1 MGNKSIQKFFADQ
14 NSVID
19 LSSLGNAKG
28 AKVSLS
34 GPDMNITTPRGSV
47 IIVNGALY
55 SSIKGNNL
63 AVKFKDKTI
72 TGAKILGSVD
82 LKDIQLERIDSSL
95 VDSAQVEKKGNGK
108 RRNKKEEEELKKQLD
123 DAENAKKEADKAKEE
138 AEKAKEAAEKAL
150 NEAFEV
156 QNSSK
161 QIEEM
166 LQNFLADNVA
176 KDNLAQQSDAS
187 QQNTQAKATQAS
199 KQNDAEK
206 VLPQPIN
213 KNTSTG
219 KSNSS
224 KNEENKLD
232 AESVKEPLKVTLA
245 LAAESNSGSKDDSI
259 TNFTKPQ
266 FVGSTAPNATVI
278 IKINGIAVGQAVAD
292 SLGNFTFTAP
302 ETLTDGTYNLEA
314 EAKTADGS
322 GSAKLVIT
330 IDSVTDKP
338 TFELSPESSVS
349 GHKGLTPTLT
359 PSIVGTAE
367 ENAKVDIYVD
377 NKLVAS
383 VDVDKDGNW
392 SYEFKDNELSEGEN
406 SIKVVAVDK
415 AGNKNETTDSIITD
429 TIAPEKPTIE
439 LDDSSDSG
447 IKNDNITNSTLP
459 TFIGV
464 AEPGSTVSIYLGLKH
479 LGEVIVAK
487 DGTWSYTLTTPLK
500 DGEYNIT
507 ATATDIAGHTSATA
521 NLPFTIDTRI
531 SYFSAE
537 IETTNDSGIVGDNV
551 TNNTRPTFT
560 GKTEP
565 NAIISVINSETGEEV
580 IFKAN
585 DKGEWTFN
593 FTSDSVEGI
602 NNLTFTVEDVA
613 GNKKDFSF
621 SYVIDTIAPVPPTVS
636 LEDYVVLPN
645 GIILSGNDLPAL
657 VGTAEPK
664 STILL
669 MRDGKLYD
677 SIEVDSNGTWNYQF
691 SNKFLQGAY
700 DIEIISQDA
709 AGNKSS
715 TVKYSFTIQTEV
727 VPPKAELDASDDSGA
742 KGDWIT
748 NKHNALTLLGTADR
762 FATVNILIDGKT
774 IGVTTADADGNWN
787 FDISRNLS
795 DNVYKITVESIDP
808 LGRTS
813 SVDYQLT
820 IDSFTPIPTVML
832 HDSADSGVKG
842 DMITKINTPLFTGMA
857 EANAKVS
864 IYVDGVLSGEAIAG
878 DDGVWNFQFTTALSD
893 GSHDVT
899 VKVEDIAGNTASSSA
914 YNFQIV
920 TQTQKPTIELV
931 NDTGVDN
938 TDHIINEKNPALTGT
953 AAPYSTVKLYID
965 GALIAEVRT
974 NKDGRWEYTL
984 KADQGLVD
992 GDHRITASVEDIA
1005 GNIAHSDPFLISVDT
1020 AISIPIVSLSPD
1032 SDSGISDD
1040 NLTNIV
1046 KPTLHLK
1053 DIDPDIISVQV
1064 WDAMSDTQI
1073 GVATQQPDGSW
1084 AYTFTSD
1091 LTEGLHQVYVKVE
1104 DIAGNKANSAIF
1116 DFTIDTTV
1124 STPVISLLSKDDTG
1138 VTGDNLTNINKPG
1151 FAISGVDADAHRVV
1165 VQVMHNGVSE
1175 EIELSHLNG
1184 SWLFIPGNTWADGSY
1199 TLTVKVEDKAGN
1211 TNYSAPLTVVI
1222 DTQIAIDGVELV
1234 NDSGVKGDNMT
1245 NDDRPHFR
1253 VTVPTDVNEVRLSI
1267 DGGNSWVQATPGV
1280 AGSWEYIWPTDL
1292 ADGQYTLTVE
1302 ATDKAG
1308 NTVTKTIDFAVDTT
1322 LSVPVI
1328 VLDSA
1333 DDTGI
1338 QGDNMTNSTQPTFA
1352 LQHIDDDAVRVTVSV
1367 EHGGVTTTFDA
1378 TKGTGGWTFTPPTS
1392 WADGDYTLSV
1402 SVEDKAGN
1410 TSHSASLT
1418 VTVDT
1423 QIAINNIE
1431 LVNDSGIPDDNLT
1444 NNVRPHFQVT
1454 VPTDV
1459 NVVRLSIDGGKTW
1472 FNATQSATPGV
1483 WDYIWPDDVA
1493 DGGYTL
1499 TVEATDEAGNKAT
1512 QTLDFTID
1520 TTLSVPTLSLDS
1532 ADDSGIAGDNITNVK
1547 TPGFTLNNIDTDVS
1561 RVIVEVMHN
1570 GIKQEVPLVQTGG
1583 QWRFAPT
1590 SDWADGDY
1598 ILTVKVED
1606 RAGNVKQSAPLTV
1619 TVDTHIAI
1627 DRIELVND
1635 SGIPGDNLT
1644 NEARPH
1650 FQVTVP
1656 ADVNGVRLSIDGGKT
1671 WFDATQ
1677 SATSGVWDYT
1687 WLTNVANGPHT
1698 LMVEASDKAGN
1709 KTTQKL
1715 DFTIDTILSEPTIT
1729 LDSADDSAAGD
1740 NITNVKMPG
1749 FTLGNI
1755 DADVTKVVVTVAH
1768 DGKNQQIELIKN
1780 GGVWRFTPGAAWTDG
1795 DYTLTV
1801 KVEDKAGNTN
1811 YSAPLTVTIDTQ
1823 TSIDRIELL
1832 NDTGIV
1838 GDNLTNEARPQ
1849 FHITVPTDVNSVQLS
1864 LDGGINWVNA
1874 TLTSDG
1880 VWEYIWPTDLVE
1892 NTYTLTVKATDVAGN
1907 TATET
1912 LNFIIDTTLST
1923 PTITLDSADD
1933 SGTANDN
1940 KTNVKTP
1947 GFIIGGIDSDVTQV
1961 VVQVMRDGHSEEVE
1975 LTQTNGQWRFVPGS
1989 AWTDGDYTL
1998 TVTVKDEA
2006 GNIRHSAPLTV
2017 TIDTQITIDHIE
2029 LVNDSGIPDD
2039 NLTNNVR
2046 PHFQVTV
2053 PTDVNVVRLSI
2064 DGGKTWFNATQSAT
2078 PGVWD
2083 YTWLADVGEGKHT
2096 LTVEATDKAGN
2107 KTTQQLDF
2115 IIDTLLS
2122 EPTIVLDNTD
2132 DSGTKGDHL
2141 TNVNK
2146 PTFLLGNIDADAR
2159 YVTVEVQHG
2168 GTKEVLTATKDAT
2181 GNWSVTPTGTWA
2193 DGDYT
2198 LTVRVED
2205 EAGNEKHSA
2214 SLTVTVDTQIT
2225 IDVIELVN
2233 DNGIP
2238 GDNMTND
2245 AHPQFRVTVPG
2256 DVNEVSLSI
2265 DGGVTWVKATQSA
2278 TPGVWNYTWPGTV
2291 PDGDYT
2297 LNVKATDNA
2306 GNTVT
2311 ETLHFTIDTTLST
2324 PVIVL
2329 DSADDSGV
2337 HGDNMTNHTQPTFA
2351 LQHIDDDAVRVT
2363 VSVEHGGVTTTFDA
2377 TKDAGG
2383 WTFTPT
2389 GAWADGDYTL
2399 SVSVEDKAGNTSHSA
2414 SLTVTVDT
2422 QIAINNI
2429 ELVND
2434 SGIPDDNLTN
2444 NVRPHFQVTVPT
2456 DVNVVRLSIDGGK
2469 TWFNATQSATPGV
2482 WDYIWPDDV
2491 ADGGYTLTVEATDEA
2506 GNKATQTLDFTI
2518 DTTLSVPTLSL
2529 DSADDSGIAGD
2540 NITNVKTP
2548 GFTLNNIDTDVSRVI
2563 VEVMHNGIK
2572 QEVPLVQTGGQWRFA
2587 PTSDW
2592 ADGDYILTV
2601 KVEDRAGN
2609 VKQSAPL
2616 TVTVD
2621 THIAIDRIELVND
2634 SGIPGDNL
2642 TNEARPHFQVT
2653 VPADVNGVRLSI
2665 DGGKTWFDAT
2675 QSATSGVWDYT
2686 WLTNVANGPHT
2697 LMVEASDKAGNK
2709 TTQKLDFTI
2718 DTILSEP
2725 TITLDSA
2732 DDSAAGDN
2740 ITNVKMPGFTLGNID
2755 ADVTK
2760 VVVTVAH
2767 DGKNQQIELIKN
2779 GGVWRFTPGAAWTDG
2794 DYTLTVKVED
2804 KAGNT
2809 NYSAPLTVTIDTQTS
2824 IDRIELLNDTGIVG
2838 DNLTNE
2844 ARPQFHITVPTD
2856 VNSVQLS
2863 LDGGINWVNATLTSD
2878 GVWEY
2883 IWPTDLVENTYTLTV
2898 KATDV
2903 AGNTATE
2910 TLNFII
2916 DTTLSTPTITLD
2928 SADDSGTANDNKTNV
2943 KTPGFIIGGIDSDV
2957 TQVVVQVMRDGHSEE
2972 VELTQTNGQW
2982 RFVPGSA
2989 WTDGDYTLT
2998 VTVKDEAGNIR
3009 HSAPLTVTI
3018 DTQITIDHIELV
3030 NDSGI
3035 PDDNLTNNV
3044 RPHFQVTV
3052 PTDVNVVRLSIDGG
3066 KTWFNATQSATPGV
3080 WDYTWLA
3087 DVGEGKHTLTVE
3099 ATDKAGNK
3107 TTQQLDFII
3116 DTLLSEPTIVLD
3128 NTDDSGT
3135 KGDNLT
3141 NVNKPTFLLGNI
3153 DADARYVTVEVQ
3165 HGGTKEVLTA
3175 TKGATG
3181 IWSVTPTGTWADGD
3195 YTLTVRV
3202 EDDAG
3207 NVKYSAPL
3215 TVTVDTQI
3223 TIDVI
3228 ELVND
3233 NGIPGD
3239 NLTNDVRPHFR
3250 VTVPGDVNE
3259 VRLSIDGGNTW
3270 VRATQ
3275 GTAGIWDYTWPKDV
3289 TDGLHTLTV
3298 EATDK
3303 AGNKTTQTLDF
3314 TIDTRLSTPTIA
3326 MDSRDDTGAIGDHIT
3341 SVKRPG
3347 FTIGNIDADAHSVI
3361 LRITQGGN
3369 SQEVT
3374 LTQVGGQWR
3383 FTPDADWADG
3393 SYTLTVEVTDNAG
3406 NVRQSTPL
3414 VVTVDTQTSITDI
3427 TLVNDHG
3434 VPDDNLTNSTRPQFE
3449 ITVPADVNS
3458 VQLSI
3463 DGGAN
3468 WVSATQGIEG
3478 VWGYTWPTDMGD
3490 GKHTLT
3496 VMVTDRAGNTA
3507 TQTLEFFIDTRLSTP
3522 TIALDSTDDTGT
3534 PGDDMTNRTRPTFI
3548 LQNIDSDVINVTV
3561 SVTHNGTTTSFTATQ
3576 GAGGW
3581 SFTPPAPWGDGDY
3594 TLTVTVE
3601 DRAGN
3606 TRPSTPLTVTVDTQ
3620 IAIDRIELVNDSG
3633 VPGDNVTKHVRPQF
3647 QISVPDDVEKVL
3659 LSIDG
3664 GTTWVTAIK
3673 SSTAGIWDYTW
3684 PTDMP
3689 EGQHTLTVEVTDG
3702 AGNKMTETLNF
3713 TIDITLLTP
3722 TIELA
3727 PDQDTGQN
3735 KNDNLTSVTQPVF
3748 VLGSIDKDV
3757 RHVELSIEH
3766 NGTFKTVVL
3775 TESADGW
3782 RYRPDSAL
3790 ADGSYT
3796 FTVTVTDVAGNQQT
3810 SAPLKVTIDGTL
3822 TTPVIELAAGED
3834 SGTVGDRLTNH
3845 DRPVFDIHQVDSD
3858 VTRVMV
3864 KVTYNG
3870 KTHEEAAVFTNG
3882 QWRFTPSASWA
3893 DGSYQL
3899 AVVVE
3904 DLAGNV
3910 KESAPFEVRIDTT
3923 TTINNIVL
3931 LNDTGVQNDQLTNV
3945 AKPSF
3950 RIDVP
3955 GDVVQVRVTLDG
3967 GANWNVIRKNA
3978 DGQWIFDSPN
3988 TLVDGTYTL
3997 RVEATDEAGNIA
4009 NKDLVFNIDTNI
4021 QVPTIA
4027 LDAGQDTGANTADNI
4042 TNISRPTFTIGN
4054 VDPDVIKVVVTIDGH
4069 DYNATKVGAGW
4080 QFTPGNAIPDGSYN
4094 ITVTVEDKAG
4104 NTATSKPL
4112 PVVIDTTAE
4121 IESVTLVT
4129 DSGDSDVDNI
4139 TKVDKPQFS
4148 IVTADDITHV
4158 RVKIDNA
4165 ANWIE
4170 LTKGGDGRWIFN
4182 VGSALP
4188 DGQHTL
4194 LVDVTDIAGNVAQET
4209 LQFTIDTTLREPTI
4223 VLDPTHDT
4231 GDDTNDNLTRIN
4243 KPVFI
4248 IGNVDNDVSHIVVHI
4263 DGRDYTIE
4271 NTGGNLTFTPDQPLS
4286 DGQHTISV
4294 TVTDIAGNTKTSA
4307 ELRIEIDTQVQI
4319 DSVTLTTDSGVNDHD
4334 NVTNA
4339 TRPSFEIATPDDVT
4353 SVLVSFDG
4361 VNWTPISKNAAGQW
4375 EFTAGSALP
4384 DGHYTLHVQATDRA
4398 GNTANSTLGFTVD
4411 TQIDGL
4417 SVVMLDDAGKD
4428 STDGI
4433 TNITSPRFEIS
4444 AREPLQSVTVI
4455 LNGKSST
4462 LTQGAGNKWLF
4473 TPDTP
4478 LVDGTYK
4485 IEIVAEDI
4493 AGNKI
4498 SKEVSFTIDT
4508 IVSDPSIDLL
4518 DADDTGESAVDNI
4531 TSVTTPRFVI
4541 GNVPADID
4549 TVVIR
4554 INGVSYSVTANGNNL
4569 WEFQVPVALNDG
4581 VYEAVVVFR
4590 DIAGNTSETKLPFTI
4605 DTTTSVSVRMEPA
4618 SDTGNSNSDN
4628 LTNKQ
4633 NPKFEGTAEPNAKL
4647 VITIVDD
4654 KSGREVLKQTITVG
4668 ADGNW
4673 SVTPNI
4679 LPDGMYTIN
4688 VVATDVAGNT
4698 AQTQERFTIDT
4709 VTIDPTIRLS
4719 DPSIDDQHEAT
4730 SLRPEFKGF
4739 AEAFSTIMIQ
4749 WDGKVVGSANANANG
4764 EWSWTPP
4771 SVLAPGSYV
4780 VSIVAK
4786 DKAGN
4791 ESSQVDFPVV
4801 IPVIDVT
4808 PPTIKLSEES
4818 DSGALGDFTT
4828 NNKTPTLIGSTLP
4841 NTIVSI
4847 YVDGVKVGEATAD
4860 TAGRY
4865 TFQLSEMKDG
4875 HYVVQVGIVNPRDN
4889 SELRSTA
4896 VDVTIDTEVAE
4907 LVWNISGMH
4916 EGGYINTV
4924 TPEIGGTSEPNSK
4937 ITIFVNGVEKAIA
4950 YTTGAGHW
4958 GVVLPALG
4966 NDGNYELTFKV
4977 EDVAGNIREFG
4988 PQNVILD
4995 TVISPLT
5002 VVLREADDSGKVGDW
5017 ITNKSHVTIDG
5028 TAEAGST
5035 LTIRN
5040 PQGVVIATL
5049 VVGNDGRWSAELDLR
5064 EGSNAF
5070 VVVSED
5076 KAGNSQ
5082 QKEILI
5088 EHDTQIEISDI
5099 SLSRDT
5105 NSGDKYDLITNNKS
5119 PVLVAMTDPGATVQ
5133 VYINGV
5139 LQGTVEASSSG
5150 NISYTMP
5157 ANSADGEYQVQ
5168 FVATDTAGNRVES
5181 AITTVTIDSQIA
5193 VFDIDEDSLPA
5204 LSNNRAL
5211 SVSGVG
5217 EAGSQVSIFV
5227 DGKLVNV
5234 VMVEADGTWRAP
5246 ILLQDDGTFNIHFS
5260 ITDVAGNTEV
5270 SKDYSVDVDSSTDFP
5285 TLNLE
5290 DASNS
5295 GSLDD
5300 LITNHNKPV
5309 LVGTAE
5315 AGATIHIYVD
5325 EKIVANVLVLEDG
5338 TWSYQFDNALKDGE
5352 YSIRVVAEDPAGNT
5366 AESPRLLVTI
5376 DTSTFIDN
5384 PAMVAGS
5391 DNGIF
5396 SNDSITSQT
5405 RPTFSIFGEMNQ
5417 SVQIF
5422 IDGVLVDTIT
5432 VTDRNQVYRPESP
5445 LGDGSHSIYYV
5456 ITDKAGNTATSK
5468 TLNFTIDTFNT
5479 TPVAIDSIGG
5489 QTLAEMTGSDGK
5501 IYITDTT
5508 RNLLFSGSAEPNSK
5522 IEIIINGLN
5531 VGEVWVNEKGHWQMP
5546 VNPLY
5551 FTEGQLDI
5559 TVKSTD
5565 RAGNVNQ
5572 EKYSI
5577 WVDTHIKVFT
5587 SELDDNKSSS
5597 KTEWWSNSDLIT
5609 MRGTGEIGATVS
5621 LIVAGVTLAT
5631 AVVAATGRWEL
5642 STDKLPEGTYDIS
5655 LVIEDSA
5662 GNRWEDVREIFIDRT
5677 PPNAPVVTYSDIVND
5692 LIIMQGTAEAKS
5704 QLIITDSEGNTYTLT
5719 VPDNGKWS
5727 MAIPYPSE
5735 GKFTI
5740 TSVDAIGN
5748 RSDDVPLDIMKE
5760 VPVISLSP
5768 DSDSGTVGDNITRD
5782 KQPTFIIGN
5791 LESDVVVVQVDINGT
5806 VYNAEKNADG
5816 VWFFTP
5822 GTPLADGSYTIS
5834 VIASDAAGNQKNSL
5848 PITVT
5853 IDSTLT
5859 VPEIALAAGEDN
5871 GASDSD
5877 NVTNHTQPKFTL
5889 QHIDADVTGVTVNVT
5904 HNGVTDIY
5912 QATQG
5917 ADGWTFTPPAAWN
5930 DGNYTLSV
5938 TVVDRAGN
5946 SQQSASLAVTVDSTV
5961 TVTADSQHDDASDD
5975 ATATAVTPPESET
5988 VNAESAT
5995 HLRTEPSA
6003 AEESVV
6009 KVTAYSITLLN
6020 ADSGDEIDRSISQTP
6035 SFEIS
6040 VPENIVNVSIMFE
6053 GEEFTLPITNQK
6065 AIFEVPLSLED
6076 GEYTMDVKFIDKDN
6090 DFLIKEKT
6098 FSVDHSSADIVN
6110 AMNVRGKTEDDINDS
6125 PSTSS
6130 VGHNNNGAIDVFAV
6144 NEVTLPVDNQEEH
6157 A

>member
-34 GPDMNITTPRGSV
+34 GPDMNITTPHGSV

-621 SYVIDTIAPVPPTVS
+621 SYVIDTVAPVPPTVS
-636 LEDYVVLPN
+636 LEDFVVLPN

-1032 SDSGISDD
+1032 SDSGIADD

-1104 DIAGNKANSAIF
+1104 DIAGNKANSAVF

-1184 SWLFIPGNTWADGSY
+1184 SWLFTPGNTWADGSY

-1211 TNYSAPLTVVI
+1211 TSYSAPLTVVI

-1328 VLDSA
+1328 VLNSA
-1333 DDTGI
+1333 DDTGV
-1338 QGDNMTNSTQPTFA
+1338 QGDNMTNRTQPTFA

-1378 TKGTGGWTFTPPTS
+1378 TKGTGGWSFTPTGA

-1431 LVNDSGIPDDNLT
+1431 LVNDSGIPNDNLT

-1472 FNATQSATPGV
+1472 FNATQNATPGV

-1499 TVEATDEAGNKAT
+1499 TVEATDEAGNKTT

-1635 SGIPGDNLT
+1635 SGIPDDNLT

-2115 IIDTLLS
+2115 IIDTMLS

-2132 DSGTKGDHL
+2132 DSGTKGDNL

-2225 IDVIELVN
+2225 IDAIELVN

-2329 DSADDSGV
+2329 DSADDTGIQ
-2337 HGDNMTNHTQPTFA
+2337 GDNMTNRTQPTFN

-2383 WTFTPT
+2383 WTFTPPT
-2389 GAWADGDYTL
+2389 SWGAGDYTL

-2456 DVNVVRLSIDGGK
+2456 DVNEVRLSIDGGK
-2469 TWFNATQSATPGV
+2469 TWFNATQSV
-2482 WDYIWPDDV
+2482 
-2491 ADGGYTLTVEATDEA
+2491 
-2506 GNKATQTLDFTI
+2506 
-2518 DTTLSVPTLSL
+2518 
-2529 DSADDSGIAGD
+2529 
-2540 NITNVKTP
+2540 
-2548 GFTLNNIDTDVSRVI
+2548 
-2563 VEVMHNGIK
+2563 
-2572 QEVPLVQTGGQWRFA
+2572 
-2587 PTSDW
+2587 
-2592 ADGDYILTV
+2592 
-2601 KVEDRAGN
+2601 
-2609 VKQSAPL
+2609 
-2616 TVTVD
+2616 
-2621 THIAIDRIELVND
+2621 
-2634 SGIPGDNL
+2634 
-2642 TNEARPHFQVT
+2642 
-2653 VPADVNGVRLSI
+2653 
-2665 DGGKTWFDAT
+2665 
-2675 QSATSGVWDYT
+2675 
-2686 WLTNVANGPHT
+2686 
-2697 LMVEASDKAGNK
+2697 
-2709 TTQKLDFTI
+2709 
-2718 DTILSEP
+2718 
-2725 TITLDSA
+2725 
-2732 DDSAAGDN
+2732 
-2740 ITNVKMPGFTLGNID
+2740 
-2755 ADVTK
+2755 
-2760 VVVTVAH
+2760 
-2767 DGKNQQIELIKN
+2767 
-2779 GGVWRFTPGAAWTDG
+2779 
-2794 DYTLTVKVED
+2794 
-2804 KAGNT
+2804 
-2809 NYSAPLTVTIDTQTS
+2809 
-2824 IDRIELLNDTGIVG
+2824 
-2838 DNLTNE
+2838 
-2844 ARPQFHITVPTD
+2844 
-2856 VNSVQLS
+2856 
-2863 LDGGINWVNATLTSD
+2863 
-2878 GVWEY
+2878 
-2883 IWPTDLVENTYTLTV
+2883 
-2898 KATDV
+2898 
-2903 AGNTATE
+2903 
-2910 TLNFII
+2910 
-2916 DTTLSTPTITLD
+2916 
-2928 SADDSGTANDNKTNV
+2928 
-2943 KTPGFIIGGIDSDV
+2943 
-2957 TQVVVQVMRDGHSEE
+2957 
-2972 VELTQTNGQW
+2972 
-2982 RFVPGSA
+2982 
-2989 WTDGDYTLT
+2989 
-2998 VTVKDEAGNIR
+2998 
-3009 HSAPLTVTI
+3009 
-3018 DTQITIDHIELV
+3018 
-3030 NDSGI
+3030 
-3035 PDDNLTNNV
+3035 
-3044 RPHFQVTV
+3044 
-3052 PTDVNVVRLSIDGG
+3052 
-3066 KTWFNATQSATPGV
+3066 TPGV

-3099 ATDKAGNK
+3099 ATDKAGNQ
-3107 TTQQLDFII
+3107 TTQKLDFII
-3116 DTLLSEPTIVLD
+3116 DTMLSEPTIVLD
-3128 NTDDSGT
+3128 STDDSGT

-3141 NVNKPTFLLGNI
+3141 NANKPTFILGNI

-3181 IWSVTPTGTWADGD
+3181 IWSVTPTSTWADGD

-3414 VVTVDTQTSITDI
+3414 IVTVDTQTSITDI

-3468 WVSATQGIEG
+3468 WVSAAQGIEG

-3620 IAIDRIELVNDSG
+3620 IAIDHIELVNDSG

-3689 EGQHTLTVEVTDG
+3689 EGQHTLIVEVTDG
-3702 AGNKMTETLNF
+3702 AGNKMTGTLDF

-3845 DRPVFDIHQVDSD
+3845 DRPVFDIRQVDSD

-4307 ELRIEIDTQVQI
+4307 ELKIEIDTQVQI

-4531 TSVTTPRFVI
+4531 TSVTKPRFVI

-4554 INGVSYSVTANGNNL
+4554 INGVSYPVTANGNNL

-4896 VDVTIDTEVAE
+4896 VDLTIDTEVAE

-4966 NDGNYELTFKV
+4966 NDGNYVLTFKV

-5300 LITNHNKPV
+5300 LITSHNKPV

-5384 PAMVAGS
+5384 PVMMAGS

-5405 RPTFSIFGEMNQ
+5405 RPAFSIYGEMNQ

-5468 TLNFTIDTFNT
+5468 TLNFTIDTLNT

-5531 VGEVWVNEKGHWQMP
+5531 VGEVWVNDKGHWQMP

-5577 WVDTHIKVFT
+5577 WVDTHIQVFT

-5597 KTEWWSNSDLIT
+5597 KTDWWSNSSTIT
-5609 MRGTGEIGATVS
+5609 MRGMGEIGATVS

-5631 AVVAATGRWEL
+5631 AVVAANGQWEL
-5642 STDKLPEGTYDIS
+5642 STDQLPEGKYDITLS
-5655 LVIEDSA
+5655 IEDNA
-5662 GNRWEDVREIFIDRT
+5662 GNRKEEVHEIFIDRT

-5704 QLIITDSEGNTYTLT
+5704 QLIITDSNGNTYTLT

-5834 VIASDAAGNQKNSL
+5834 VVASDAAGNQKNSL

-5930 DGNYTLSV
+5930 DGTYTLSV

-5961 TVTADSQHDDASDD
+5961 TVTADSQHNDASDD

-5995 HLRTEPSA
+5995 HLRTVPSV

-6009 KVTAYSITLLN
+6009 KETAYSITLLN

-6040 VPENIVNVSIMFE
+6040 VPENIVNVSVMFE

-6076 GEYTMDVKFIDKDN
+6076 GEYTMDVKFIDKDD

-6110 AMNVRGKTEDDINDS
+6110 AMNARGKTEDDINDS

>member
-34 GPDMNITTPRGSV
+34 GPDMNITTPHGSV

-537 IETTNDSGIVGDNV
+537 IETTDDSGIVGDNV

-593 FTSDSVEGI
+593 FTSDSVEGV

-621 SYVIDTIAPVPPTVS
+621 SYVIDTVAPVPPTVS
-636 LEDYVVLPN
+636 LEDFVVLPN

-691 SNKFLQGAY
+691 SNKFLQGSY

-1032 SDSGISDD
+1032 SDSGIADD

-1104 DIAGNKANSAIF
+1104 DIAGNKANSAVF

-1184 SWLFIPGNTWADGSY
+1184 SWLFTPGNTWADGSY

-1211 TNYSAPLTVVI
+1211 TSYSAPLTVVI

-1378 TKGTGGWTFTPPTS
+1378 TKGTGGWSFTPTGA

-1431 LVNDSGIPDDNLT
+1431 LVNDSGIPNDNLT

-1472 FNATQSATPGV
+1472 FNATQSATPGA

-1499 TVEATDEAGNKAT
+1499 TVEATDKAGNKTT
-1512 QTLDFTID
+1512 QELDFTID

-1729 LDSADDSAAGD
+1729 LDSVDDSAAGD

-2122 EPTIVLDNTD
+2122 EPTIVLDSTD

-2311 ETLHFTIDTTLST
+2311 ETLHFTIDTTLSV

-2329 DSADDSGV
+2329 NSADDTGV
-2337 HGDNMTNHTQPTFA
+2337 QGDNMTNSTQPTFA

-2377 TKDAGG
+2377 TKGVGG
-2383 WTFTPT
+2383 WSFTPT

-2444 NVRPHFQVTVPT
+2444 NVRPHFQVKVPT
-2456 DVNVVRLSIDGGK
+2456 DVN
-2469 TWFNATQSATPGV
+2469 
-2482 WDYIWPDDV
+2482 
-2491 ADGGYTLTVEATDEA
+2491 E
-2506 GNKATQTLDFTI
+2506 
-2518 DTTLSVPTLSL
+2518 
-2529 DSADDSGIAGD
+2529 
-2540 NITNVKTP
+2540 
-2548 GFTLNNIDTDVSRVI
+2548 
-2563 VEVMHNGIK
+2563 
-2572 QEVPLVQTGGQWRFA
+2572 
-2587 PTSDW
+2587 
-2592 ADGDYILTV
+2592 
-2601 KVEDRAGN
+2601 
-2609 VKQSAPL
+2609 
-2616 TVTVD
+2616 
-2621 THIAIDRIELVND
+2621 
-2634 SGIPGDNL
+2634 
-2642 TNEARPHFQVT
+2642 
-2653 VPADVNGVRLSI
+2653 
-2665 DGGKTWFDAT
+2665 
-2675 QSATSGVWDYT
+2675 
-2686 WLTNVANGPHT
+2686 
-2697 LMVEASDKAGNK
+2697 
-2709 TTQKLDFTI
+2709 
-2718 DTILSEP
+2718 
-2725 TITLDSA
+2725 
-2732 DDSAAGDN
+2732 
-2740 ITNVKMPGFTLGNID
+2740 
-2755 ADVTK
+2755 
-2760 VVVTVAH
+2760 
-2767 DGKNQQIELIKN
+2767 
-2779 GGVWRFTPGAAWTDG
+2779 
-2794 DYTLTVKVED
+2794 
-2804 KAGNT
+2804 
-2809 NYSAPLTVTIDTQTS
+2809 
-2824 IDRIELLNDTGIVG
+2824 
-2838 DNLTNE
+2838 
-2844 ARPQFHITVPTD
+2844 
-2856 VNSVQLS
+2856 
-2863 LDGGINWVNATLTSD
+2863 
-2878 GVWEY
+2878 
-2883 IWPTDLVENTYTLTV
+2883 
-2898 KATDV
+2898 
-2903 AGNTATE
+2903 
-2910 TLNFII
+2910 
-2916 DTTLSTPTITLD
+2916 
-2928 SADDSGTANDNKTNV
+2928 
-2943 KTPGFIIGGIDSDV
+2943 
-2957 TQVVVQVMRDGHSEE
+2957 
-2972 VELTQTNGQW
+2972 
-2982 RFVPGSA
+2982 
-2989 WTDGDYTLT
+2989 
-2998 VTVKDEAGNIR
+2998 
-3009 HSAPLTVTI
+3009 
-3018 DTQITIDHIELV
+3018 
-3030 NDSGI
+3030 
-3035 PDDNLTNNV
+3035 
-3044 RPHFQVTV
+3044 
-3052 PTDVNVVRLSIDGG
+3052 VRLSIDGG

-3099 ATDKAGNK
+3099 ATDKAGNQ
-3107 TTQQLDFII
+3107 TTQKLDFII
-3116 DTLLSEPTIVLD
+3116 DTMLSEPTIVLD
-3128 NTDDSGT
+3128 STDDSGT

-3141 NVNKPTFLLGNI
+3141 NANKPTFILGNI

-3165 HGGTKEVLTA
+3165 YGGTKEVLTA

-3393 SYTLTVEVTDNAG
+3393 SYTLTVEVQDNAG

-3522 TIALDSTDDTGT
+3522 TIELDSTDDTGT

-3713 TIDITLLTP
+3713 TIDITLMTP

-3845 DRPVFDIHQVDSD
+3845 DRPVFDIRQVDSD

-4307 ELRIEIDTQVQI
+4307 ELKIEIDTQVQI

-4531 TSVTTPRFVI
+4531 TSVTKPRFVI

-4554 INGVSYSVTANGNNL
+4554 INGVSYPVTANGNNL

-4828 NNKTPTLIGSTLP
+4828 NNKTPTLVGNTLP
-4841 NTIVSI
+4841 NAIVSI

-4966 NDGNYELTFKV
+4966 NDGNYVLTFKV

-5035 LTIRN
+5035 LTIRS

-5082 QKEILI
+5082 QKDILI

-5405 RPTFSIFGEMNQ
+5405 RPTFSISGEMNQ

-5577 WVDTHIKVFT
+5577 WVDTHIQVFT

-5597 KTEWWSNSDLIT
+5597 KTDWWSNSSTIT
-5609 MRGTGEIGATVS
+5609 MRGMGEIGATVS

-5631 AVVAATGRWEL
+5631 AVVAANGQWEL
-5642 STDKLPEGTYDIS
+5642 STDQLPEGKYDITLS
-5655 LVIEDSA
+5655 IEDNA
-5662 GNRWEDVREIFIDRT
+5662 GNRKEEVHEIFIDRT

-5704 QLIITDSEGNTYTLT
+5704 QLIITDSNGNTYTLT

-5822 GTPLADGSYTIS
+5822 GTPLTDGSYTIS

-5930 DGNYTLSV
+5930 DGTYTLSV

-5995 HLRTEPSA
+5995 HLRTVPSA

-6009 KVTAYSITLLN
+6009 KETAYSITLLN

-6040 VPENIVNVSIMFE
+6040 VPENIVNVSVMFE

>member
-34 GPDMNITTPRGSV
+34 GPDMNITTPHGSV

-392 SYEFKDNELSEGEN
+392 SYEFKYNELSEGEN

-537 IETTNDSGIVGDNV
+537 IETTDDSGIVGDNV

-593 FTSDSVEGI
+593 FTSDSVEGV

-621 SYVIDTIAPVPPTVS
+621 SYVIDTVAPVPPTVS
-636 LEDYVVLPN
+636 LEDFVVLPN

-691 SNKFLQGAY
+691 SNKFLQGSY

-1032 SDSGISDD
+1032 SDSGIADD

-1104 DIAGNKANSAIF
+1104 DIAGNKANSAVF

-1184 SWLFIPGNTWADGSY
+1184 SWLFTPGNTWADGSY

-1211 TNYSAPLTVVI
+1211 TSYSAPLTVVI

-1378 TKGTGGWTFTPPTS
+1378 TKGTGGWSFTPTGA

-1431 LVNDSGIPDDNLT
+1431 LVNDSGIPNDNLT

-1472 FNATQSATPGV
+1472 FNATQSATPGA

-1499 TVEATDEAGNKAT
+1499 TVEATDKAGNKTT
-1512 QTLDFTID
+1512 QELDFTID

-2122 EPTIVLDNTD
+2122 EPTIVLDSTD

-2311 ETLHFTIDTTLST
+2311 ETLHFTIDTTLSV

-2329 DSADDSGV
+2329 NSADDTGV
-2337 HGDNMTNHTQPTFA
+2337 QGDNMTNSTQPTFA

-2377 TKDAGG
+2377 TKGVGG
-2383 WTFTPT
+2383 WSFTPT

-2444 NVRPHFQVTVPT
+2444 NVRPHFQVKVPT
-2456 DVNVVRLSIDGGK
+2456 DVN
-2469 TWFNATQSATPGV
+2469 
-2482 WDYIWPDDV
+2482 
-2491 ADGGYTLTVEATDEA
+2491 E
-2506 GNKATQTLDFTI
+2506 
-2518 DTTLSVPTLSL
+2518 
-2529 DSADDSGIAGD
+2529 
-2540 NITNVKTP
+2540 
-2548 GFTLNNIDTDVSRVI
+2548 
-2563 VEVMHNGIK
+2563 
-2572 QEVPLVQTGGQWRFA
+2572 
-2587 PTSDW
+2587 
-2592 ADGDYILTV
+2592 
-2601 KVEDRAGN
+2601 
-2609 VKQSAPL
+2609 
-2616 TVTVD
+2616 
-2621 THIAIDRIELVND
+2621 
-2634 SGIPGDNL
+2634 
-2642 TNEARPHFQVT
+2642 
-2653 VPADVNGVRLSI
+2653 
-2665 DGGKTWFDAT
+2665 
-2675 QSATSGVWDYT
+2675 
-2686 WLTNVANGPHT
+2686 
-2697 LMVEASDKAGNK
+2697 
-2709 TTQKLDFTI
+2709 
-2718 DTILSEP
+2718 
-2725 TITLDSA
+2725 
-2732 DDSAAGDN
+2732 
-2740 ITNVKMPGFTLGNID
+2740 
-2755 ADVTK
+2755 
-2760 VVVTVAH
+2760 
-2767 DGKNQQIELIKN
+2767 
-2779 GGVWRFTPGAAWTDG
+2779 
-2794 DYTLTVKVED
+2794 
-2804 KAGNT
+2804 
-2809 NYSAPLTVTIDTQTS
+2809 
-2824 IDRIELLNDTGIVG
+2824 
-2838 DNLTNE
+2838 
-2844 ARPQFHITVPTD
+2844 
-2856 VNSVQLS
+2856 
-2863 LDGGINWVNATLTSD
+2863 
-2878 GVWEY
+2878 
-2883 IWPTDLVENTYTLTV
+2883 
-2898 KATDV
+2898 
-2903 AGNTATE
+2903 
-2910 TLNFII
+2910 
-2916 DTTLSTPTITLD
+2916 
-2928 SADDSGTANDNKTNV
+2928 
-2943 KTPGFIIGGIDSDV
+2943 
-2957 TQVVVQVMRDGHSEE
+2957 
-2972 VELTQTNGQW
+2972 
-2982 RFVPGSA
+2982 
-2989 WTDGDYTLT
+2989 
-2998 VTVKDEAGNIR
+2998 
-3009 HSAPLTVTI
+3009 
-3018 DTQITIDHIELV
+3018 
-3030 NDSGI
+3030 
-3035 PDDNLTNNV
+3035 
-3044 RPHFQVTV
+3044 
-3052 PTDVNVVRLSIDGG
+3052 VRLSIDGG

-3099 ATDKAGNK
+3099 ATDKAGNQ
-3107 TTQQLDFII
+3107 TTQKLDFII
-3116 DTLLSEPTIVLD
+3116 DTMLSEPTIVLD
-3128 NTDDSGT
+3128 STDDSGT

-3141 NVNKPTFLLGNI
+3141 NANKPTFILGNI

-3165 HGGTKEVLTA
+3165 YGGTKEVLTA

-3393 SYTLTVEVTDNAG
+3393 SYTLTVEVQDNAG

-3522 TIALDSTDDTGT
+3522 TIELDSTDDTGT

-3713 TIDITLLTP
+3713 TIDITLMTP

-3845 DRPVFDIHQVDSD
+3845 DRPVFDIRQVDSD

-4307 ELRIEIDTQVQI
+4307 ELKIEIDTQVQI

-4531 TSVTTPRFVI
+4531 TSVTKPRFVI

-4554 INGVSYSVTANGNNL
+4554 INGVSYPVTANGNNL

-4828 NNKTPTLIGSTLP
+4828 NNKTPTLVGNTLP
-4841 NTIVSI
+4841 NAIVSI

-4966 NDGNYELTFKV
+4966 NDGNYVLTFKV

-5035 LTIRN
+5035 LTIRS

-5082 QKEILI
+5082 QKDILI

-5405 RPTFSIFGEMNQ
+5405 RPTFSISGEMNQ

-5577 WVDTHIKVFT
+5577 WVDTHIQVFT

-5597 KTEWWSNSDLIT
+5597 KTDWWSNSSTIT
-5609 MRGTGEIGATVS
+5609 MRGMGEIGATVS

-5631 AVVAATGRWEL
+5631 AVVAANGQWEL
-5642 STDKLPEGTYDIS
+5642 STDQLPEGKYDITLS
-5655 LVIEDSA
+5655 IEDNA
-5662 GNRWEDVREIFIDRT
+5662 GNRKEEVHEIFIDRT

-5704 QLIITDSEGNTYTLT
+5704 QLIITDSNGNTYTLT

-5822 GTPLADGSYTIS
+5822 GTPLTDGSYTIS

-5930 DGNYTLSV
+5930 DGTYTLSV

-5995 HLRTEPSA
+5995 HLRTVPSA

-6009 KVTAYSITLLN
+6009 KETAYSITLLN

-6040 VPENIVNVSIMFE
+6040 VPENIVNVSVMFE

>member
-1 MGNKSIQKFFADQ
+1 M
-14 NSVID
+14 
-19 LSSLGNAKG
+19 
-28 AKVSLS
+28 
-34 GPDMNITTPRGSV
+34 
-47 IIVNGALY
+47 
-55 SSIKGNNL
+55 
-63 AVKFKDKTI
+63 
-72 TGAKILGSVD
+72 
-82 LKDIQLERIDSSL
+82 
-95 VDSAQVEKKGNGK
+95 
-108 RRNKKEEEELKKQLD
+108 
-123 DAENAKKEADKAKEE
+123 
-138 AEKAKEAAEKAL
+138 
-150 NEAFEV
+150 
-156 QNSSK
+156 
-161 QIEEM
+161 
-166 LQNFLADNVA
+166 
-176 KDNLAQQSDAS
+176 
-187 QQNTQAKATQAS
+187 
-199 KQNDAEK
+199 
-206 VLPQPIN
+206 N

-537 IETTNDSGIVGDNV
+537 IETTDDSGIVGDNV

-593 FTSDSVEGI
+593 FTSDSVEGV

-621 SYVIDTIAPVPPTVS
+621 SYVIDTVAPVPPTVS
-636 LEDYVVLPN
+636 LEDFVVLPN

-1032 SDSGISDD
+1032 SDSGIADD

-1104 DIAGNKANSAIF
+1104 DIAGNKANSAVF

-1245 NDDRPHFR
+1245 NDGRPHFR

-1378 TKGTGGWTFTPPTS
+1378 TKGTGGWSFTPTGA

-1431 LVNDSGIPDDNLT
+1431 LVNDSGIPNDNLT

-1472 FNATQSATPGV
+1472 FNATQSATPGA

-1499 TVEATDEAGNKAT
+1499 TVEATDKAGNKTT
-1512 QTLDFTID
+1512 QELDFTID

-2122 EPTIVLDNTD
+2122 EPTIVLDSTD
-2132 DSGTKGDHL
+2132 DSGTKGDNL

-2233 DNGIP
+2233 GNGIP

-2311 ETLHFTIDTTLST
+2311 ETLHFTIDTTLSV

-2329 DSADDSGV
+2329 NSADDTGV
-2337 HGDNMTNHTQPTFA
+2337 QGDNMTNSTQPTFA

-2377 TKDAGG
+2377 TKGVGG
-2383 WTFTPT
+2383 WSFTPT

-2444 NVRPHFQVTVPT
+2444 NVRPHFQVKVPT
-2456 DVNVVRLSIDGGK
+2456 DVN
-2469 TWFNATQSATPGV
+2469 
-2482 WDYIWPDDV
+2482 
-2491 ADGGYTLTVEATDEA
+2491 E
-2506 GNKATQTLDFTI
+2506 
-2518 DTTLSVPTLSL
+2518 
-2529 DSADDSGIAGD
+2529 
-2540 NITNVKTP
+2540 
-2548 GFTLNNIDTDVSRVI
+2548 
-2563 VEVMHNGIK
+2563 
-2572 QEVPLVQTGGQWRFA
+2572 
-2587 PTSDW
+2587 
-2592 ADGDYILTV
+2592 
-2601 KVEDRAGN
+2601 
-2609 VKQSAPL
+2609 
-2616 TVTVD
+2616 
-2621 THIAIDRIELVND
+2621 
-2634 SGIPGDNL
+2634 
-2642 TNEARPHFQVT
+2642 
-2653 VPADVNGVRLSI
+2653 
-2665 DGGKTWFDAT
+2665 
-2675 QSATSGVWDYT
+2675 
-2686 WLTNVANGPHT
+2686 
-2697 LMVEASDKAGNK
+2697 
-2709 TTQKLDFTI
+2709 
-2718 DTILSEP
+2718 
-2725 TITLDSA
+2725 
-2732 DDSAAGDN
+2732 
-2740 ITNVKMPGFTLGNID
+2740 
-2755 ADVTK
+2755 
-2760 VVVTVAH
+2760 
-2767 DGKNQQIELIKN
+2767 
-2779 GGVWRFTPGAAWTDG
+2779 
-2794 DYTLTVKVED
+2794 
-2804 KAGNT
+2804 
-2809 NYSAPLTVTIDTQTS
+2809 
-2824 IDRIELLNDTGIVG
+2824 
-2838 DNLTNE
+2838 
-2844 ARPQFHITVPTD
+2844 
-2856 VNSVQLS
+2856 
-2863 LDGGINWVNATLTSD
+2863 
-2878 GVWEY
+2878 
-2883 IWPTDLVENTYTLTV
+2883 
-2898 KATDV
+2898 
-2903 AGNTATE
+2903 
-2910 TLNFII
+2910 
-2916 DTTLSTPTITLD
+2916 
-2928 SADDSGTANDNKTNV
+2928 
-2943 KTPGFIIGGIDSDV
+2943 
-2957 TQVVVQVMRDGHSEE
+2957 
-2972 VELTQTNGQW
+2972 
-2982 RFVPGSA
+2982 
-2989 WTDGDYTLT
+2989 
-2998 VTVKDEAGNIR
+2998 
-3009 HSAPLTVTI
+3009 
-3018 DTQITIDHIELV
+3018 
-3030 NDSGI
+3030 
-3035 PDDNLTNNV
+3035 
-3044 RPHFQVTV
+3044 
-3052 PTDVNVVRLSIDGG
+3052 VRLSIDGG

-3099 ATDKAGNK
+3099 ATDKAGNQ
-3107 TTQQLDFII
+3107 TTQKLDFII
-3116 DTLLSEPTIVLD
+3116 DTMLSEPTIVLD
-3128 NTDDSGT
+3128 STDDSGT

-3141 NVNKPTFLLGNI
+3141 NANKPTFILGNI

-3165 HGGTKEVLTA
+3165 YGGTKEVLTA

-3314 TIDTRLSTPTIA
+3314 TIDTRLSTPTIT

-3347 FTIGNIDADAHSVI
+3347 FTIGNIDSDAQSVI

-3414 VVTVDTQTSITDI
+3414 IVTVDTQTSITDI

-3468 WVSATQGIEG
+3468 WVSAAQGIEG

-3620 IAIDRIELVNDSG
+3620 IAIDHIELVNDSG

-3713 TIDITLLTP
+3713 TIDITLMTP

-3845 DRPVFDIHQVDSD
+3845 DRPVFDIRQVDSD

-4194 LVDVTDIAGNVAQET
+4194 LVDVTDIAGNVTQET

-4307 ELRIEIDTQVQI
+4307 ELKIEIDTQVQI

-4531 TSVTTPRFVI
+4531 TSVTKPRFVI

-4554 INGVSYSVTANGNNL
+4554 INGVSYPVTANGNNL

-4719 DPSIDDQHEAT
+4719 EPSIDDQHEAT

-4896 VDVTIDTEVAE
+4896 VDLTIDTEVAE

-5300 LITNHNKPV
+5300 LITSHNKPV

-5384 PAMVAGS
+5384 PVMMAGS

-5405 RPTFSIFGEMNQ
+5405 RPAFSIYGEMNQ

-5468 TLNFTIDTFNT
+5468 TLNFTIDTLNT

-5531 VGEVWVNEKGHWQMP
+5531 VGEVWVNDKGHWQMP

-5577 WVDTHIKVFT
+5577 WVDTHIQVFT

-5597 KTEWWSNSDLIT
+5597 KTDWWSNSSTIT
-5609 MRGTGEIGATVS
+5609 MRGMGEIGATVS

-5631 AVVAATGRWEL
+5631 AVVAANGQWEL
-5642 STDKLPEGTYDIS
+5642 STDQLPEGKYDITLS
-5655 LVIEDSA
+5655 IEDNA
-5662 GNRWEDVREIFIDRT
+5662 GNRKEEVHEIFIDRT

-5704 QLIITDSEGNTYTLT
+5704 QLIITDSNGNTYTLT

-5930 DGNYTLSV
+5930 DGTYTLSV

-5961 TVTADSQHDDASDD
+5961 TVTADSQHNDASDD

-5995 HLRTEPSA
+5995 HLRTVPSV

-6009 KVTAYSITLLN
+6009 KETAYSITLLN

-6040 VPENIVNVSIMFE
+6040 VPENIVNVSVMFE

-6076 GEYTMDVKFIDKDN
+6076 GEYTMDVKFIDKDD

-6110 AMNVRGKTEDDINDS
+6110 AMNARGKAEDDINDS

>member
-161 QIEEM
+161 QMEEM
-166 LQNFLADNVA
+166 LQEFLADNVA

-429 TIAPEKPTIE
+429 TIPPEKPTIE

-537 IETTNDSGIVGDNV
+537 IETTDDSGIVGDNV

-580 IFKAN
+580 VFKAN
-585 DKGEWTFN
+585 DQGEWTFN

-621 SYVIDTIAPVPPTVS
+621 SYVIDTIAPLPPTVS

-1064 WDAMSDTQI
+1064 WDAASDTQI
-1073 GVATQQPDGSW
+1073 GIATQQPDGSW

-1104 DIAGNKANSAIF
+1104 DIAGNKANSAVF

-1138 VTGDNLTNINKPG
+1138 VTGDNLTNIKKPG

-1175 EIELSHLNG
+1175 EIELSHHNG
-1184 SWLFIPGNTWADGSY
+1184 SWLFTPGNTWADGSY

-1211 TNYSAPLTVVI
+1211 TSYSAPLTVVI

-1280 AGSWEYIWPTDL
+1280 AGSWEYIWPADL

-1302 ATDKAG
+1302 ATDNAG

-1328 VLDSA
+1328 VLNSA
-1333 DDTGI
+1333 DDTGV
-1338 QGDNMTNSTQPTFA
+1338 QGDNMTNRTQPTFA

-1378 TKGTGGWTFTPPTS
+1378 TKGTGGWTFTPPAL

-1459 NVVRLSIDGGKTW
+1459 NEVRLSIDGGKTW
-1472 FNATQSATPGV
+1472 VTAALKAAGV

-1499 TVEATDEAGNKAT
+1499 TVEATDEAGNKTT

-1561 RVIVEVMHN
+1561 RVTVEVMHN

-1635 SGIPGDNLT
+1635 SGIPDDNLT

-1677 SATSGVWDYT
+1677 SGTSGVWDYT

-1715 DFTIDTILSEPTIT
+1715 DFIIDTLLSEPTIT

-1880 VWEYIWPTDLVE
+1880 VWEYIWPTELVE

-2017 TIDTQITIDHIE
+2017 TIDTQIAIDHIE
-2029 LVNDSGIPDD
+2029 LVNDSGIPND

-2046 PHFQVTV
+2046 PQFQVTV

-2064 DGGKTWFNATQSAT
+2064 DGGKTWFNATQSSTSGVWDYTWLTDVANGSHTLTVEAT
-2078 PGVWD
+2078 DAAGNKATQNLEFNIDTLLSEPTIALDSTDDSGTKGDNLTNVNKPTFILGNIDADARYVTVEVQHGGTKEVLTATKGATGIWSVTPTGMWADGSHTLTVRVEDDAGNVKYSAPLTITVDTQITIDDIELVNDSGTKGDNLTNDANPHFRITVPGDVNEVSLSIDGGVTWVKAMQSSKSGVWNYTWPKTLADDDYTLTVKATDNAGNTVTRTLDFTIDTTLSTPVIVLDSADDTGVQGDNMTNRTQPTFNLQHIDDDAVRVTVSVEHGGGVTTFDATKDAGGWTFTPPTSWGAGDYTLSVSVEDKAGNTSHSASLKVTVDTQIGIDNIELVNDSGIPNDNQTNNVRPQFQVTVPTDVNVVRLSIDGGKTWFNATQSSTSGVWD

-2107 KTTQQLDF
+2107 QTTQKLDF

-2122 EPTIVLDNTD
+2122 EPTI
-2132 DSGTKGDHL
+2132 
-2141 TNVNK
+2141 
-2146 PTFLLGNIDADAR
+2146 A
-2159 YVTVEVQHG
+2159 
-2168 GTKEVLTATKDAT
+2168 
-2181 GNWSVTPTGTWA
+2181 
-2193 DGDYT
+2193 
-2198 LTVRVED
+2198 
-2205 EAGNEKHSA
+2205 
-2214 SLTVTVDTQIT
+2214 
-2225 IDVIELVN
+2225 
-2233 DNGIP
+2233 
-2238 GDNMTND
+2238 
-2245 AHPQFRVTVPG
+2245 
-2256 DVNEVSLSI
+2256 
-2265 DGGVTWVKATQSA
+2265 
-2278 TPGVWNYTWPGTV
+2278 
-2291 PDGDYT
+2291 
-2297 LNVKATDNA
+2297 
-2306 GNTVT
+2306 
-2311 ETLHFTIDTTLST
+2311 
-2324 PVIVL
+2324 L
-2329 DSADDSGV
+2329 DS
-2337 HGDNMTNHTQPTFA
+2337 
-2351 LQHIDDDAVRVT
+2351 
-2363 VSVEHGGVTTTFDA
+2363 
-2377 TKDAGG
+2377 
-2383 WTFTPT
+2383 
-2389 GAWADGDYTL
+2389 
-2399 SVSVEDKAGNTSHSA
+2399 
-2414 SLTVTVDT
+2414 
-2422 QIAINNI
+2422 
-2429 ELVND
+2429 
-2434 SGIPDDNLTN
+2434 
-2444 NVRPHFQVTVPT
+2444 
-2456 DVNVVRLSIDGGK
+2456 
-2469 TWFNATQSATPGV
+2469 
-2482 WDYIWPDDV
+2482 
-2491 ADGGYTLTVEATDEA
+2491 
-2506 GNKATQTLDFTI
+2506 
-2518 DTTLSVPTLSL
+2518 
-2529 DSADDSGIAGD
+2529 
-2540 NITNVKTP
+2540 
-2548 GFTLNNIDTDVSRVI
+2548 
-2563 VEVMHNGIK
+2563 
-2572 QEVPLVQTGGQWRFA
+2572 
-2587 PTSDW
+2587 
-2592 ADGDYILTV
+2592 
-2601 KVEDRAGN
+2601 
-2609 VKQSAPL
+2609 
-2616 TVTVD
+2616 
-2621 THIAIDRIELVND
+2621 
-2634 SGIPGDNL
+2634 
-2642 TNEARPHFQVT
+2642 
-2653 VPADVNGVRLSI
+2653 
-2665 DGGKTWFDAT
+2665 
-2675 QSATSGVWDYT
+2675 
-2686 WLTNVANGPHT
+2686 
-2697 LMVEASDKAGNK
+2697 
-2709 TTQKLDFTI
+2709 
-2718 DTILSEP
+2718 
-2725 TITLDSA
+2725 
-2732 DDSAAGDN
+2732 
-2740 ITNVKMPGFTLGNID
+2740 
-2755 ADVTK
+2755 
-2760 VVVTVAH
+2760 
-2767 DGKNQQIELIKN
+2767 
-2779 GGVWRFTPGAAWTDG
+2779 
-2794 DYTLTVKVED
+2794 
-2804 KAGNT
+2804 
-2809 NYSAPLTVTIDTQTS
+2809 
-2824 IDRIELLNDTGIVG
+2824 
-2838 DNLTNE
+2838 
-2844 ARPQFHITVPTD
+2844 
-2856 VNSVQLS
+2856 
-2863 LDGGINWVNATLTSD
+2863 
-2878 GVWEY
+2878 
-2883 IWPTDLVENTYTLTV
+2883 
-2898 KATDV
+2898 
-2903 AGNTATE
+2903 
-2910 TLNFII
+2910 
-2916 DTTLSTPTITLD
+2916 
-2928 SADDSGTANDNKTNV
+2928 
-2943 KTPGFIIGGIDSDV
+2943 
-2957 TQVVVQVMRDGHSEE
+2957 
-2972 VELTQTNGQW
+2972 
-2982 RFVPGSA
+2982 
-2989 WTDGDYTLT
+2989 
-2998 VTVKDEAGNIR
+2998 
-3009 HSAPLTVTI
+3009 
-3018 DTQITIDHIELV
+3018 
-3030 NDSGI
+3030 
-3035 PDDNLTNNV
+3035 
-3044 RPHFQVTV
+3044 
-3052 PTDVNVVRLSIDGG
+3052 
-3066 KTWFNATQSATPGV
+3066 
-3080 WDYTWLA
+3080 
-3087 DVGEGKHTLTVE
+3087 
-3099 ATDKAGNK
+3099 
-3107 TTQQLDFII
+3107 
-3116 DTLLSEPTIVLD
+3116 
-3128 NTDDSGT
+3128 TDDSGT

-3141 NVNKPTFLLGNI
+3141 NVNKPTFILGNI

-3202 EDDAG
+3202 EDEAG

-3303 AGNKTTQTLDF
+3303 AGNQTTQTLDF

-3374 LTQVGGQWR
+3374 LTQAGGQWR

-3393 SYTLTVEVTDNAG
+3393 SYTLTVEVQDNAG

-3414 VVTVDTQTSITDI
+3414 IVTVDTQTSITDI

-3468 WVSATQGIEG
+3468 WVSAAQGIEG

-3620 IAIDRIELVNDSG
+3620 IAIDHIELVNDSG

-3782 RYRPDSAL
+3782 RYRPDAAL

-3834 SGTVGDRLTNH
+3834 SGTVGDRLTKH
-3845 DRPVFDIHQVDSD
+3845 DRPVFDIRQVDSD

-3910 KESAPFEVRIDTT
+3910 KESAPLEVRIDTT

-3955 GDVVQVRVTLDG
+3955 GDVIQVRVTLDG

-3978 DGQWIFDSPN
+3978 DGQWIFESPN
-3988 TLVDGTYTL
+3988 TLGDGTHTL

-4069 DYNATKVGAGW
+4069 NYNATKVGAGW

-4188 DGQHTL
+4188 DGKHTL

-4307 ELRIEIDTQVQI
+4307 ELQIEIDTQVQI

-4375 EFTAGSALP
+4375 QFTAGSALS

-4531 TSVTTPRFVI
+4531 TSVTKPRFVI

-4554 INGVSYSVTANGNNL
+4554 INGVSYPVTANGNNL

-4618 SDTGNSNSDN
+4618 SDTGSSNSDN

-4654 KSGREVLKQTITVG
+4654 KSGREVLKHTITVG

-4719 DPSIDDQHEAT
+4719 DPSIDDQYEAT
-4730 SLRPEFKGF
+4730 SLRPEFKGL

-4780 VSIVAK
+4780 VSIVA
-4786 DKAGN
+4786 
-4791 ESSQVDFPVV
+4791 
-4801 IPVIDVT
+4801 
-4808 PPTIKLSEES
+4808 
-4818 DSGALGDFTT
+4818 
-4828 NNKTPTLIGSTLP
+4828 
-4841 NTIVSI
+4841 
-4847 YVDGVKVGEATAD
+4847 
-4860 TAGRY
+4860 
-4865 TFQLSEMKDG
+4865 
-4875 HYVVQVGIVNPRDN
+4875 
-4889 SELRSTA
+4889 
-4896 VDVTIDTEVAE
+4896 
-4907 LVWNISGMH
+4907 
-4916 EGGYINTV
+4916 
-4924 TPEIGGTSEPNSK
+4924 
-4937 ITIFVNGVEKAIA
+4937 
-4950 YTTGAGHW
+4950 
-4958 GVVLPALG
+4958 
-4966 NDGNYELTFKV
+4966 
-4977 EDVAGNIREFG
+4977 
-4988 PQNVILD
+4988 
-4995 TVISPLT
+4995 
-5002 VVLREADDSGKVGDW
+5002 
-5017 ITNKSHVTIDG
+5017 
-5028 TAEAGST
+5028 
-5035 LTIRN
+5035 
-5040 PQGVVIATL
+5040 
-5049 VVGNDGRWSAELDLR
+5049 
-5064 EGSNAF
+5064 
-5070 VVVSED
+5070 
-5076 KAGNSQ
+5076 
-5082 QKEILI
+5082 
-5088 EHDTQIEISDI
+5088 
-5099 SLSRDT
+5099 
-5105 NSGDKYDLITNNKS
+5105 
-5119 PVLVAMTDPGATVQ
+5119 
-5133 VYINGV
+5133 
-5139 LQGTVEASSSG
+5139 
-5150 NISYTMP
+5150 
-5157 ANSADGEYQVQ
+5157 
-5168 FVATDTAGNRVES
+5168 
-5181 AITTVTIDSQIA
+5181 
-5193 VFDIDEDSLPA
+5193 
-5204 LSNNRAL
+5204 
-5211 SVSGVG
+5211 
-5217 EAGSQVSIFV
+5217 
-5227 DGKLVNV
+5227 
-5234 VMVEADGTWRAP
+5234 
-5246 ILLQDDGTFNIHFS
+5246 
-5260 ITDVAGNTEV
+5260 
-5270 SKDYSVDVDSSTDFP
+5270 
-5285 TLNLE
+5285 
-5290 DASNS
+5290 
-5295 GSLDD
+5295 
-5300 LITNHNKPV
+5300 
-5309 LVGTAE
+5309 
-5315 AGATIHIYVD
+5315 
-5325 EKIVANVLVLEDG
+5325 
-5338 TWSYQFDNALKDGE
+5338 
-5352 YSIRVVAEDPAGNT
+5352 
-5366 AESPRLLVTI
+5366 
-5376 DTSTFIDN
+5376 
-5384 PAMVAGS
+5384 
-5391 DNGIF
+5391 
-5396 SNDSITSQT
+5396 
-5405 RPTFSIFGEMNQ
+5405 
-5417 SVQIF
+5417 
-5422 IDGVLVDTIT
+5422 
-5432 VTDRNQVYRPESP
+5432 
-5445 LGDGSHSIYYV
+5445 
-5456 ITDKAGNTATSK
+5456 
-5468 TLNFTIDTFNT
+5468 
-5479 TPVAIDSIGG
+5479 
-5489 QTLAEMTGSDGK
+5489 
-5501 IYITDTT
+5501 
-5508 RNLLFSGSAEPNSK
+5508 
-5522 IEIIINGLN
+5522 
-5531 VGEVWVNEKGHWQMP
+5531 
-5546 VNPLY
+5546 
-5551 FTEGQLDI
+5551 
-5559 TVKSTD
+5559 
-5565 RAGNVNQ
+5565 
-5572 EKYSI
+5572 
-5577 WVDTHIKVFT
+5577 
-5587 SELDDNKSSS
+5587 
-5597 KTEWWSNSDLIT
+5597 
-5609 MRGTGEIGATVS
+5609 
-5621 LIVAGVTLAT
+5621 
-5631 AVVAATGRWEL
+5631 
-5642 STDKLPEGTYDIS
+5642 
-5655 LVIEDSA
+5655 
-5662 GNRWEDVREIFIDRT
+5662 
-5677 PPNAPVVTYSDIVND
+5677 
-5692 LIIMQGTAEAKS
+5692 
-5704 QLIITDSEGNTYTLT
+5704 
-5719 VPDNGKWS
+5719 
-5727 MAIPYPSE
+5727 
-5735 GKFTI
+5735 
-5740 TSVDAIGN
+5740 
-5748 RSDDVPLDIMKE
+5748 
-5760 VPVISLSP
+5760 
-5768 DSDSGTVGDNITRD
+5768 
-5782 KQPTFIIGN
+5782 
-5791 LESDVVVVQVDINGT
+5791 
-5806 VYNAEKNADG
+5806 
-5816 VWFFTP
+5816 
-5822 GTPLADGSYTIS
+5822 
-5834 VIASDAAGNQKNSL
+5834 
-5848 PITVT
+5848 
-5853 IDSTLT
+5853 
-5859 VPEIALAAGEDN
+5859 
-5871 GASDSD
+5871 
-5877 NVTNHTQPKFTL
+5877 
-5889 QHIDADVTGVTVNVT
+5889 
-5904 HNGVTDIY
+5904 
-5912 QATQG
+5912 
-5917 ADGWTFTPPAAWN
+5917 
-5930 DGNYTLSV
+5930 
-5938 TVVDRAGN
+5938 
-5946 SQQSASLAVTVDSTV
+5946 
-5961 TVTADSQHDDASDD
+5961 
-5975 ATATAVTPPESET
+5975 
-5988 VNAESAT
+5988 
-5995 HLRTEPSA
+5995 
-6003 AEESVV
+6003 
-6009 KVTAYSITLLN
+6009 
-6020 ADSGDEIDRSISQTP
+6020 
-6035 SFEIS
+6035 
-6040 VPENIVNVSIMFE
+6040 
-6053 GEEFTLPITNQK
+6053 
-6065 AIFEVPLSLED
+6065 
-6076 GEYTMDVKFIDKDN
+6076 
-6090 DFLIKEKT
+6090 
-6098 FSVDHSSADIVN
+6098 
-6110 AMNVRGKTEDDINDS
+6110 
-6125 PSTSS
+6125 
-6130 VGHNNNGAIDVFAV
+6130 
-6144 NEVTLPVDNQEEH
+6144 
-6157 A
+6157 

>member
-34 GPDMNITTPRGSV
+34 GPDMNITTPHGSV

-123 DAENAKKEADKAKEE
+123 EAENAKKEADKAKEE

-447 IKNDNITNSTLP
+447 IKNDSITNSTLP

-537 IETTNDSGIVGDNV
+537 IETTDDSGIVGDNV

-593 FTSDSVEGI
+593 FTSDSVEGV

-621 SYVIDTIAPVPPTVS
+621 SYVIDTVAPVPPTVS
-636 LEDYVVLPN
+636 LEDFVVLPN

-1064 WDAMSDTQI
+1064 WDAASDTQI

-1104 DIAGNKANSAIF
+1104 DIVGNKANSAVF

-1184 SWLFIPGNTWADGSY
+1184 SWLFTPGNTWADGSY

-1328 VLDSA
+1328 VLNSA
-1333 DDTGI
+1333 DDTGV

-1378 TKGTGGWTFTPPTS
+1378 TKGVGGWSFTPTGA

-1431 LVNDSGIPDDNLT
+1431 LVNDSGIPNDNLT

-1472 FNATQSATPGV
+1472 FNATQNATPGV

-1499 TVEATDEAGNKAT
+1499 TVEATDEAGNKTT

-1561 RVIVEVMHN
+1561 RVTVEVMHN

-1635 SGIPGDNLT
+1635 SGIPDDNLT

-1677 SATSGVWDYT
+1677 SATPGVWDYT

-1715 DFTIDTILSEPTIT
+1715 DFIIDTMLSEPTIT

-2017 TIDTQITIDHIE
+2017 TIDTQIAIDHIE

-2132 DSGTKGDHL
+2132 DSGTKGDNL

-2329 DSADDSGV
+2329 DSADDTGIQ
-2337 HGDNMTNHTQPTFA
+2337 GDNMTNRTQPTFN

-2377 TKDAGG
+2377 TKGVGG
-2383 WTFTPT
+2383 WTFTPPT
-2389 GAWADGDYTL
+2389 SWGAGDYTL

-2444 NVRPHFQVTVPT
+2444 NVRPQFQVKVPT
-2456 DVNVVRLSIDGGK
+2456 DVN
-2469 TWFNATQSATPGV
+2469 
-2482 WDYIWPDDV
+2482 
-2491 ADGGYTLTVEATDEA
+2491 E
-2506 GNKATQTLDFTI
+2506 
-2518 DTTLSVPTLSL
+2518 
-2529 DSADDSGIAGD
+2529 
-2540 NITNVKTP
+2540 
-2548 GFTLNNIDTDVSRVI
+2548 
-2563 VEVMHNGIK
+2563 
-2572 QEVPLVQTGGQWRFA
+2572 
-2587 PTSDW
+2587 
-2592 ADGDYILTV
+2592 
-2601 KVEDRAGN
+2601 
-2609 VKQSAPL
+2609 
-2616 TVTVD
+2616 
-2621 THIAIDRIELVND
+2621 
-2634 SGIPGDNL
+2634 
-2642 TNEARPHFQVT
+2642 
-2653 VPADVNGVRLSI
+2653 
-2665 DGGKTWFDAT
+2665 
-2675 QSATSGVWDYT
+2675 
-2686 WLTNVANGPHT
+2686 
-2697 LMVEASDKAGNK
+2697 
-2709 TTQKLDFTI
+2709 
-2718 DTILSEP
+2718 
-2725 TITLDSA
+2725 
-2732 DDSAAGDN
+2732 
-2740 ITNVKMPGFTLGNID
+2740 
-2755 ADVTK
+2755 
-2760 VVVTVAH
+2760 
-2767 DGKNQQIELIKN
+2767 
-2779 GGVWRFTPGAAWTDG
+2779 
-2794 DYTLTVKVED
+2794 
-2804 KAGNT
+2804 
-2809 NYSAPLTVTIDTQTS
+2809 
-2824 IDRIELLNDTGIVG
+2824 
-2838 DNLTNE
+2838 
-2844 ARPQFHITVPTD
+2844 
-2856 VNSVQLS
+2856 
-2863 LDGGINWVNATLTSD
+2863 
-2878 GVWEY
+2878 
-2883 IWPTDLVENTYTLTV
+2883 
-2898 KATDV
+2898 
-2903 AGNTATE
+2903 
-2910 TLNFII
+2910 
-2916 DTTLSTPTITLD
+2916 
-2928 SADDSGTANDNKTNV
+2928 
-2943 KTPGFIIGGIDSDV
+2943 
-2957 TQVVVQVMRDGHSEE
+2957 
-2972 VELTQTNGQW
+2972 
-2982 RFVPGSA
+2982 
-2989 WTDGDYTLT
+2989 
-2998 VTVKDEAGNIR
+2998 
-3009 HSAPLTVTI
+3009 
-3018 DTQITIDHIELV
+3018 
-3030 NDSGI
+3030 
-3035 PDDNLTNNV
+3035 
-3044 RPHFQVTV
+3044 
-3052 PTDVNVVRLSIDGG
+3052 VRLSIDGG

-3099 ATDKAGNK
+3099 ATDKAGNQ
-3107 TTQQLDFII
+3107 TTQKLDFII
-3116 DTLLSEPTIVLD
+3116 DTMLSEPTIVLD
-3128 NTDDSGT
+3128 STDDSGT

-3141 NVNKPTFLLGNI
+3141 NANKPTFILGNI

-3202 EDDAG
+3202 EDEAG

-3314 TIDTRLSTPTIA
+3314 TIDTRLSTPTIT

-3347 FTIGNIDADAHSVI
+3347 FTIGNIDSDAQSVI

-3414 VVTVDTQTSITDI
+3414 IVTVDTQTSITDI

-3468 WVSATQGIEG
+3468 WVSAAQGIEG

-3620 IAIDRIELVNDSG
+3620 IAIDHIELVNDSG
-3633 VPGDNVTKHVRPQF
+3633 VPGDNITKHVRPQF

-3689 EGQHTLTVEVTDG
+3689 EGQHTLIVEVTDG
-3702 AGNKMTETLNF
+3702 AGNKMTGTLDF

-3845 DRPVFDIHQVDSD
+3845 DRPVFDIRQVDSD

-3910 KESAPFEVRIDTT
+3910 KESAPLEVRIDTT

-3955 GDVVQVRVTLDG
+3955 GDVIQVRVTLDG

-4188 DGQHTL
+4188 DGKHTL

-4307 ELRIEIDTQVQI
+4307 ELQIEIDTQVQI

-4531 TSVTTPRFVI
+4531 TSVTKPRFVI

-4554 INGVSYSVTANGNNL
+4554 INGVSYPVTANGNNL

-4618 SDTGNSNSDN
+4618 SDTGSSNSDN

-4654 KSGREVLKQTITVG
+4654 KSGREVLKHTITVG

-4719 DPSIDDQHEAT
+4719 DPSIDDQYEAT
-4730 SLRPEFKGF
+4730 SLRPEFKGL

-4828 NNKTPTLIGSTLP
+4828 NNKTPTLVGNTLP
-4841 NTIVSI
+4841 NAIVSI

-4966 NDGNYELTFKV
+4966 NDGNYVLTFKV

-5082 QKEILI
+5082 QKDILI

-5300 LITNHNKPV
+5300 LITSHNKPV

-5384 PAMVAGS
+5384 PVMMAGS

-5405 RPTFSIFGEMNQ
+5405 RPAFSIYGEMNQ

-5531 VGEVWVNEKGHWQMP
+5531 VGEVWVNDKGHWQMP

-5577 WVDTHIKVFT
+5577 WVDTHIQVFT

-5597 KTEWWSNSDLIT
+5597 KTDWWSNSSTIT
-5609 MRGTGEIGATVS
+5609 MRGMGEIGATVS

-5631 AVVAATGRWEL
+5631 AVVAANGQWEL
-5642 STDKLPEGTYDIS
+5642 STDQLPEGKYDITLS
-5655 LVIEDSA
+5655 IEDNA
-5662 GNRWEDVREIFIDRT
+5662 GNRKEEVHEIFIDRT

-5704 QLIITDSEGNTYTLT
+5704 QLIITDSNGNTYTLT

-5760 VPVISLSP
+5760 TPVISLSP

-5782 KQPTFIIGN
+5782 NQPTFIIGN

-5859 VPEIALAAGEDN
+5859 VPEIALAAGEGN

-5877 NVTNHTQPKFTL
+5877 NVTNHNHTQPKFTL

-5930 DGNYTLSV
+5930 DGTYTLSV

-5946 SQQSASLAVTVDSTV
+5946 SLQSASLEVTVDSTV

-5975 ATATAVTPPESET
+5975 ATPTAVTPPESET

-5995 HLRTEPSA
+5995 HLRTVPSA

-6009 KVTAYSITLLN
+6009 KETAYSITLLN

-6040 VPENIVNVSIMFE
+6040 VPENIVNVSVMFE

-6076 GEYTMDVKFIDKDN
+6076 GEYTMDVKFLDKDD

-6110 AMNVRGKTEDDINDS
+6110 AMNARGKTEDDINDS

-6130 VGHNNNGAIDVFAV
+6130 VGHNNNGAIEVFAV

>member
-34 GPDMNITTPRGSV
+34 GPDMNITTPHGSV

-150 NEAFEV
+150 KEAFEV

-429 TIAPEKPTIE
+429 TIPPEKPTIE

-636 LEDYVVLPN
+636 LEDFVVLPN

-774 IGVTTADADGNWN
+774 IGVTTADADGNWS

-1032 SDSGISDD
+1032 SDSGIADD

-1064 WDAMSDTQI
+1064 WDAASDTQI

-1104 DIAGNKANSAIF
+1104 DIAGNKANSAVF

-1378 TKGTGGWTFTPPTS
+1378 TKGTGGWSFTPTGA

-1431 LVNDSGIPDDNLT
+1431 LVNDSGIPNDNLT

-1472 FNATQSATPGV
+1472 FNATQSATPGA

-1499 TVEATDEAGNKAT
+1499 TVEATDKAGNKTT
-1512 QTLDFTID
+1512 QELDFTID

-2046 PHFQVTV
+2046 PHFQVKV
-2053 PTDVNVVRLSI
+2053 PTDVNEVRLSI

-2107 KTTQQLDF
+2107 QTTQKLDF

-2122 EPTIVLDNTD
+2122 EPTIVLDSTD
-2132 DSGTKGDHL
+2132 DSGTKGDNL
-2141 TNVNK
+2141 TNANK
-2146 PTFLLGNIDADAR
+2146 PTFILGNIDADAR

-2168 GTKEVLTATKDAT
+2168 GTKEVLTATKGAT
-2181 GNWSVTPTGTWA
+2181 GIWSVTPTGTWA

-2205 EAGNEKHSA
+2205 DAGNVKHSA
-2214 SLTVTVDTQIT
+2214 SLTVTVDTQIA
-2225 IDVIELVN
+2225 IDGVELVN
-2233 DNGIP
+2233 DSGVK

-2245 AHPQFRVTVPG
+2245 DRPHFRVTVPT
-2256 DVNEVSLSI
+2256 DVNEVRLSI
-2265 DGGVTWVKATQSA
+2265 DGGNSWVQA
-2278 TPGVWNYTWPGTV
+2278 TPGVAGSWEYIWPTDLA
-2291 PDGDYT
+2291 DGQYT
-2297 LNVKATDNA
+2297 LTVEATDKA

-2311 ETLHFTIDTTLST
+2311 KTIDFAVDTTLSV

-2329 DSADDSGV
+2329 DSADDTGIQ
-2337 HGDNMTNHTQPTFA
+2337 GDNMTNRTQPTFN

-2377 TKDAGG
+2377 TKGVGG
-2383 WTFTPT
+2383 WTFTPPT
-2389 GAWADGDYTL
+2389 SWGAGDYTL

-2444 NVRPHFQVTVPT
+2444 NVRPHFQVKVPT
-2456 DVNVVRLSIDGGK
+2456 DVN
-2469 TWFNATQSATPGV
+2469 
-2482 WDYIWPDDV
+2482 
-2491 ADGGYTLTVEATDEA
+2491 E
-2506 GNKATQTLDFTI
+2506 
-2518 DTTLSVPTLSL
+2518 
-2529 DSADDSGIAGD
+2529 
-2540 NITNVKTP
+2540 
-2548 GFTLNNIDTDVSRVI
+2548 
-2563 VEVMHNGIK
+2563 
-2572 QEVPLVQTGGQWRFA
+2572 
-2587 PTSDW
+2587 
-2592 ADGDYILTV
+2592 
-2601 KVEDRAGN
+2601 
-2609 VKQSAPL
+2609 
-2616 TVTVD
+2616 
-2621 THIAIDRIELVND
+2621 
-2634 SGIPGDNL
+2634 
-2642 TNEARPHFQVT
+2642 
-2653 VPADVNGVRLSI
+2653 
-2665 DGGKTWFDAT
+2665 
-2675 QSATSGVWDYT
+2675 
-2686 WLTNVANGPHT
+2686 
-2697 LMVEASDKAGNK
+2697 
-2709 TTQKLDFTI
+2709 
-2718 DTILSEP
+2718 
-2725 TITLDSA
+2725 
-2732 DDSAAGDN
+2732 
-2740 ITNVKMPGFTLGNID
+2740 
-2755 ADVTK
+2755 
-2760 VVVTVAH
+2760 
-2767 DGKNQQIELIKN
+2767 
-2779 GGVWRFTPGAAWTDG
+2779 
-2794 DYTLTVKVED
+2794 
-2804 KAGNT
+2804 
-2809 NYSAPLTVTIDTQTS
+2809 
-2824 IDRIELLNDTGIVG
+2824 
-2838 DNLTNE
+2838 
-2844 ARPQFHITVPTD
+2844 
-2856 VNSVQLS
+2856 
-2863 LDGGINWVNATLTSD
+2863 
-2878 GVWEY
+2878 
-2883 IWPTDLVENTYTLTV
+2883 
-2898 KATDV
+2898 
-2903 AGNTATE
+2903 
-2910 TLNFII
+2910 
-2916 DTTLSTPTITLD
+2916 
-2928 SADDSGTANDNKTNV
+2928 
-2943 KTPGFIIGGIDSDV
+2943 
-2957 TQVVVQVMRDGHSEE
+2957 
-2972 VELTQTNGQW
+2972 
-2982 RFVPGSA
+2982 
-2989 WTDGDYTLT
+2989 
-2998 VTVKDEAGNIR
+2998 
-3009 HSAPLTVTI
+3009 
-3018 DTQITIDHIELV
+3018 
-3030 NDSGI
+3030 
-3035 PDDNLTNNV
+3035 
-3044 RPHFQVTV
+3044 
-3052 PTDVNVVRLSIDGG
+3052 VRLSIDGG

-3099 ATDKAGNK
+3099 ATDKAGNQ
-3107 TTQQLDFII
+3107 TTQKLDFII

-3128 NTDDSGT
+3128 STDDSGT

-3141 NVNKPTFLLGNI
+3141 NANKPTFILGNI

-3233 NGIPGD
+3233 NGIPSD

-3393 SYTLTVEVTDNAG
+3393 SYTLTVEVQDNAG

-3702 AGNKMTETLNF
+3702 AGNKMTEMLNF

-3997 RVEATDEAGNIA
+3997 RVEATDQAGNIA

-4188 DGQHTL
+4188 DGKHTL

-4271 NTGGNLTFTPDQPLS
+4271 NTRGNLTFTPDQPLS

-4307 ELRIEIDTQVQI
+4307 ELQIEIDTQVQI

-4531 TSVTTPRFVI
+4531 TSVTKPRFVI

-4554 INGVSYSVTANGNNL
+4554 INGVSYPVTANGNNL

-4618 SDTGNSNSDN
+4618 SDTGSSNSDN

-4654 KSGREVLKQTITVG
+4654 KSGREVLKHTITVG

-4719 DPSIDDQHEAT
+4719 DPSIDDQYEAT
-4730 SLRPEFKGF
+4730 SLRPEFKGL

-4828 NNKTPTLIGSTLP
+4828 NNKTPTLVGNTLP
-4841 NTIVSI
+4841 NAIVSI

-4966 NDGNYELTFKV
+4966 NDGNYVLTFKV

-5049 VVGNDGRWSAELDLR
+5049 VVGNDGRWRAELDLR

-5082 QKEILI
+5082 QKDILI

-5300 LITNHNKPV
+5300 LITSHNKPV

-5384 PAMVAGS
+5384 PVMMAGS

-5405 RPTFSIFGEMNQ
+5405 RPAFSIYGEMNQ

-5468 TLNFTIDTFNT
+5468 TLNFTIDTLNT

-5577 WVDTHIKVFT
+5577 WVDTHIQVFT

-5597 KTEWWSNSDLIT
+5597 KTDWWSNSSTIT
-5609 MRGTGEIGATVS
+5609 MRGMGEIGATVS

-5631 AVVAATGRWEL
+5631 AVVAANGQWEL
-5642 STDKLPEGTYDIS
+5642 STDQLPEGKYDITLS
-5655 LVIEDSA
+5655 IEDNA
-5662 GNRWEDVREIFIDRT
+5662 GNRKEEVHEIFIDRT

-5704 QLIITDSEGNTYTLT
+5704 QLIITDSNGNTYTLT

-5822 GTPLADGSYTIS
+5822 GTPLTDGSYTIS

-5930 DGNYTLSV
+5930 DGTYTLSV

-5995 HLRTEPSA
+5995 HLRTVPSA

-6040 VPENIVNVSIMFE
+6040 VPENIVNVSVMFE

-6076 GEYTMDVKFIDKDN
+6076 GEYTMDVKFIDKDD

-6110 AMNVRGKTEDDINDS
+6110 AMNARGKTEDDINDS

-6130 VGHNNNGAIDVFAV
+6130 VGHNNNGAIEVFAV

>member
-34 GPDMNITTPRGSV
+34 GPDMNITTPHGSV

-123 DAENAKKEADKAKEE
+123 EAENAKKEADKAKEE

-447 IKNDNITNSTLP
+447 IKNDSITNSTLP

-621 SYVIDTIAPVPPTVS
+621 SYVIDTVAPVPPTVS
-636 LEDYVVLPN
+636 LEDFVVLPN

-1064 WDAMSDTQI
+1064 WDAASDTQI

-1104 DIAGNKANSAIF
+1104 DIAGNKANSAVF

-1184 SWLFIPGNTWADGSY
+1184 SWLFTPGNTWADGSY

-1328 VLDSA
+1328 VLNSA
-1333 DDTGI
+1333 DDTGV

-1378 TKGTGGWTFTPPTS
+1378 TKGTGGWSFTPPTS
-1392 WADGDYTLSV
+1392 WGVGDYTLSV

-1410 TSHSASLT
+1410 TSHSSSLT

-1431 LVNDSGIPDDNLT
+1431 LVNDSGIPNDNLT

-1472 FNATQSATPGV
+1472 FNATQNATPGV

-1499 TVEATDEAGNKAT
+1499 TVEATDEAGNKTT

-1561 RVIVEVMHN
+1561 RVTVEVMHN

-1715 DFTIDTILSEPTIT
+1715 DFIIDTMLSEPTIT

-1874 TLTSDG
+1874 TLTPDG

-2017 TIDTQITIDHIE
+2017 TIDTQIAIDHIE

-2053 PTDVNVVRLSI
+2053 PTDVNEVRLSI

-2083 YTWLADVGEGKHT
+2083 YTWLVDVGEGKHT

-2107 KTTQQLDF
+2107 QTTQKLDF

-2122 EPTIVLDNTD
+2122 EPTIVLD
-2132 DSGTKGDHL
+2132 S
-2141 TNVNK
+2141 
-2146 PTFLLGNIDADAR
+2146 
-2159 YVTVEVQHG
+2159 
-2168 GTKEVLTATKDAT
+2168 
-2181 GNWSVTPTGTWA
+2181 
-2193 DGDYT
+2193 
-2198 LTVRVED
+2198 
-2205 EAGNEKHSA
+2205 
-2214 SLTVTVDTQIT
+2214 
-2225 IDVIELVN
+2225 
-2233 DNGIP
+2233 
-2238 GDNMTND
+2238 
-2245 AHPQFRVTVPG
+2245 
-2256 DVNEVSLSI
+2256 
-2265 DGGVTWVKATQSA
+2265 
-2278 TPGVWNYTWPGTV
+2278 
-2291 PDGDYT
+2291 
-2297 LNVKATDNA
+2297 
-2306 GNTVT
+2306 
-2311 ETLHFTIDTTLST
+2311 
-2324 PVIVL
+2324 
-2329 DSADDSGV
+2329 
-2337 HGDNMTNHTQPTFA
+2337 
-2351 LQHIDDDAVRVT
+2351 
-2363 VSVEHGGVTTTFDA
+2363 
-2377 TKDAGG
+2377 
-2383 WTFTPT
+2383 
-2389 GAWADGDYTL
+2389 
-2399 SVSVEDKAGNTSHSA
+2399 
-2414 SLTVTVDT
+2414 
-2422 QIAINNI
+2422 
-2429 ELVND
+2429 
-2434 SGIPDDNLTN
+2434 
-2444 NVRPHFQVTVPT
+2444 
-2456 DVNVVRLSIDGGK
+2456 
-2469 TWFNATQSATPGV
+2469 
-2482 WDYIWPDDV
+2482 
-2491 ADGGYTLTVEATDEA
+2491 
-2506 GNKATQTLDFTI
+2506 
-2518 DTTLSVPTLSL
+2518 
-2529 DSADDSGIAGD
+2529 
-2540 NITNVKTP
+2540 
-2548 GFTLNNIDTDVSRVI
+2548 
-2563 VEVMHNGIK
+2563 
-2572 QEVPLVQTGGQWRFA
+2572 
-2587 PTSDW
+2587 
-2592 ADGDYILTV
+2592 
-2601 KVEDRAGN
+2601 
-2609 VKQSAPL
+2609 
-2616 TVTVD
+2616 
-2621 THIAIDRIELVND
+2621 
-2634 SGIPGDNL
+2634 
-2642 TNEARPHFQVT
+2642 
-2653 VPADVNGVRLSI
+2653 
-2665 DGGKTWFDAT
+2665 
-2675 QSATSGVWDYT
+2675 
-2686 WLTNVANGPHT
+2686 
-2697 LMVEASDKAGNK
+2697 
-2709 TTQKLDFTI
+2709 
-2718 DTILSEP
+2718 
-2725 TITLDSA
+2725 
-2732 DDSAAGDN
+2732 
-2740 ITNVKMPGFTLGNID
+2740 
-2755 ADVTK
+2755 
-2760 VVVTVAH
+2760 
-2767 DGKNQQIELIKN
+2767 
-2779 GGVWRFTPGAAWTDG
+2779 
-2794 DYTLTVKVED
+2794 
-2804 KAGNT
+2804 
-2809 NYSAPLTVTIDTQTS
+2809 
-2824 IDRIELLNDTGIVG
+2824 
-2838 DNLTNE
+2838 
-2844 ARPQFHITVPTD
+2844 
-2856 VNSVQLS
+2856 
-2863 LDGGINWVNATLTSD
+2863 
-2878 GVWEY
+2878 
-2883 IWPTDLVENTYTLTV
+2883 
-2898 KATDV
+2898 
-2903 AGNTATE
+2903 
-2910 TLNFII
+2910 
-2916 DTTLSTPTITLD
+2916 
-2928 SADDSGTANDNKTNV
+2928 
-2943 KTPGFIIGGIDSDV
+2943 
-2957 TQVVVQVMRDGHSEE
+2957 
-2972 VELTQTNGQW
+2972 
-2982 RFVPGSA
+2982 
-2989 WTDGDYTLT
+2989 
-2998 VTVKDEAGNIR
+2998 
-3009 HSAPLTVTI
+3009 
-3018 DTQITIDHIELV
+3018 
-3030 NDSGI
+3030 
-3035 PDDNLTNNV
+3035 
-3044 RPHFQVTV
+3044 
-3052 PTDVNVVRLSIDGG
+3052 
-3066 KTWFNATQSATPGV
+3066 
-3080 WDYTWLA
+3080 
-3087 DVGEGKHTLTVE
+3087 
-3099 ATDKAGNK
+3099 
-3107 TTQQLDFII
+3107 
-3116 DTLLSEPTIVLD
+3116 
-3128 NTDDSGT
+3128 TDDSGT

-3141 NVNKPTFLLGNI
+3141 NANKPTFLLGNI

-3202 EDDAG
+3202 EDEAG

-3314 TIDTRLSTPTIA
+3314 TIDTRLSTPTIT

-3393 SYTLTVEVTDNAG
+3393 SYTLTVEVQDNAG

-3414 VVTVDTQTSITDI
+3414 IVTVDTQTSITDI

-3468 WVSATQGIEG
+3468 WVSAAQGIEG

-3620 IAIDRIELVNDSG
+3620 IAIDHIELVNDSG
-3633 VPGDNVTKHVRPQF
+3633 VPSDNITKHVRPQF

-3689 EGQHTLTVEVTDG
+3689 EGQHTLIVEVTDG
-3702 AGNKMTETLNF
+3702 AGNKMTGTLDF

-3735 KNDNLTSVTQPVF
+3735 KNDNLTSVTQPIF

-3845 DRPVFDIHQVDSD
+3845 DRPVFDIRQVDSD

-3910 KESAPFEVRIDTT
+3910 KESAPLEVRIDTT

-3955 GDVVQVRVTLDG
+3955 GDVIQVRVTLDG

-4188 DGQHTL
+4188 DGKHTL

-4307 ELRIEIDTQVQI
+4307 ELQIEIDTQVQI

-4531 TSVTTPRFVI
+4531 TSVTKPRFVI

-4554 INGVSYSVTANGNNL
+4554 INGVSYPVTANGNNL

-4618 SDTGNSNSDN
+4618 SDTGSSNSDN

-4654 KSGREVLKQTITVG
+4654 KSGREVLKHTITVG

-4719 DPSIDDQHEAT
+4719 DPSIDDQYEAT
-4730 SLRPEFKGF
+4730 SLRPEFKGL

-4828 NNKTPTLIGSTLP
+4828 NNKTPTLVGNTLP
-4841 NTIVSI
+4841 NAIVSI

-4966 NDGNYELTFKV
+4966 NDGNYVLTFKV

-5082 QKEILI
+5082 QKDILI

-5300 LITNHNKPV
+5300 LITSHNKPV

-5384 PAMVAGS
+5384 PVMMAGS

-5405 RPTFSIFGEMNQ
+5405 RPAFSIYGEMNQ

-5531 VGEVWVNEKGHWQMP
+5531 VGEVWVNDKGHWQMP

-5577 WVDTHIKVFT
+5577 WVDTHIQVFT

-5597 KTEWWSNSDLIT
+5597 KTDWWSNSSTIT
-5609 MRGTGEIGATVS
+5609 MRGMGEIGATVS

-5631 AVVAATGRWEL
+5631 AVVAANGQWEL
-5642 STDKLPEGTYDIS
+5642 STDQLPEGKYDITLS
-5655 LVIEDSA
+5655 IEDNA
-5662 GNRWEDVREIFIDRT
+5662 GNRKEEVHEIFIDRT

-5704 QLIITDSEGNTYTLT
+5704 QLIITDSNGNTYTLT

-5760 VPVISLSP
+5760 TPVISLSP

-5782 KQPTFIIGN
+5782 NQPTFIIGN

-5822 GTPLADGSYTIS
+5822 GTPLADGSYTVS

-5859 VPEIALAAGEDN
+5859 VPEIALAAGEGN

-5877 NVTNHTQPKFTL
+5877 NVTNHNHTQPKFTL

-5930 DGNYTLSV
+5930 DGTYTLSV

-5946 SQQSASLAVTVDSTV
+5946 SLQSASLEVTVDSTV

-5995 HLRTEPSA
+5995 HLRTVPSA

-6009 KVTAYSITLLN
+6009 KETAYSITLLN

-6040 VPENIVNVSIMFE
+6040 VPENIVNVSVMFE

-6076 GEYTMDVKFIDKDN
+6076 GEYTMDVKFLDKDD

-6110 AMNVRGKTEDDINDS
+6110 AMNARGKTEDDINDS

-6130 VGHNNNGAIDVFAV
+6130 VGHNNNGAIEVFAV

>member
-1 MGNKSIQKFFADQ
+1 MRNKTIQKFFADQ

-34 GPDMNITTPRGSV
+34 GPDMNITTSRGSV

-63 AVKFKDKTI
+63 AVKFKDQTI
-72 TGAKILGSVD
+72 TGSKILGSVD

-95 VDSAQVEKKGNGK
+95 VDTAQAEKKGNGK
-108 RRNKKEEEELKKQLD
+108 QRNKKEEEELKKQFD

-156 QNSSK
+156 QSASK

-187 QQNTQAKATQAS
+187 QQNTQTKATQAF

-232 AESVKEPLKVTLA
+232 AESIKEPLKVTLA

-314 EAKTADGS
+314 AATTADGS

-392 SYEFKDNELSEGEN
+392 SYEFKNNELSEGEN

-429 TIAPEKPTIE
+429 TIPPEKPTLE

-500 DGEYNIT
+500 DGDYNIT
-507 ATATDIAGHTSATA
+507 ATATDIAGHTSETA

-537 IETTNDSGIVGDNV
+537 IEATDDSGIVGDNV

-565 NAIISVINSETGEEV
+565 NAIISVINIETGEEV

-585 DKGEWTFN
+585 DQGEWTFN

-621 SYVIDTIAPVPPTVS
+621 SYVIDTVAPVPPTVS
-636 LEDYVVLPN
+636 LEDFVVLPN

-727 VPPKAELDASDDSGA
+727 VLPKAELDASDDSGA

-774 IGVTTADADGNWN
+774 IGVTTADADGNWT
-787 FDISRNLS
+787 FDISRNLA

-808 LGRTS
+808 LGRTA

-842 DMITKINTPLFTGMA
+842 DTITKINTPLFTGMA

-878 DDGVWNFQFTTALSD
+878 DDGVWNFQFTTTLSD

-938 TDHIINEKNPALTGT
+938 TDHIINEKSPALTGT

-965 GALIAEVRT
+965 GALFAEVRT
-974 NKDGRWEYTL
+974 NKDGVWEYTL
-984 KADQGLVD
+984 KPDQGLVD
-992 GDHRITASVEDIA
+992 GDHKITASVEDIA

-1064 WDAMSDTQI
+1064 WDAASDTQI

-1091 LTEGLHQVYVKVE
+1091 LTEGLHQVYVKIE
-1104 DIAGNKANSAIF
+1104 DIAGNKANSAVL
-1116 DFTIDTTV
+1116 DFTIDTTI

-1151 FAISGVDADAHRVV
+1151 FAISGVDVDAHRVV

-1175 EIELSHLNG
+1175 EIELSHHNG
-1184 SWLFIPGNTWADGSY
+1184 SWLFTPGNTWADGSY

-1211 TNYSAPLTVVI
+1211 ISHSAPLTVVI

-1267 DGGNSWVQATPGV
+1267 DGGNLWVKATPGV

-1302 ATDKAG
+1302 ATDNAG

-1328 VLDSA
+1328 VLNSA
-1333 DDTGI
+1333 DDTGV
-1338 QGDNMTNSTQPTFA
+1338 QGDNMTNRPQPTFN
-1352 LQHIDDDAVRVTVSV
+1352 LQHIDDDVVRVTVSV

-1378 TKGTGGWTFTPPTS
+1378 AKGASGWTFTPPAS

-1402 SVEDKAGN
+1402 SVEDAAGN
-1410 TSHSASLT
+1410 TSHSAPLT
-1418 VTVDT
+1418 VRVDT
-1423 QIAINNIE
+1423 QIAIDSIE
-1431 LVNDSGIPDDNLT
+1431 LVNDSGIPNDNLT
-1444 NNVRPHFQVT
+1444 NNVRPHFRVT
-1454 VPTDV
+1454 VPADV
-1459 NVVRLSIDGGKTW
+1459 NEVRLSIDDGKTW
-1472 FNATQSATPGV
+1472 VTAAQNTAGA
-1483 WDYIWPDDVA
+1483 WEYIWPDDVT
-1493 DGGYTL
+1493 DGSHTV
-1499 TVEATDEAGNKAT
+1499 TVEATDEAGNKTT

-1547 TPGFTLNNIDTDVS
+1547 TPGFTLDNIDTDVS
-1561 RVIVEVMHN
+1561 RVMVEVMHN
-1570 GIKQEVPLVQTGG
+1570 GIKQEVQLVQTGG

-1590 SDWADGDY
+1590 SDWVDGDY

-1635 SGIPGDNLT
+1635 SGIPNDNLT

-1650 FQVTVP
+1650 FRVTVP

-1671 WFDATQ
+1671 WFDATP
-1677 SATSGVWDYT
+1677 SAAQGVWDYT

-1698 LMVEASDKAGN
+1698 LVVEATDAAGN

-1715 DFTIDTILSEPTIT
+1715 DFTIDTTLSEPTIT

-1740 NITNVKMPG
+1740 NITNVKTPG

-1755 DADVTKVVVTVAH
+1755 DADVTRVVVTVAH
-1768 DGKNQQIELIKN
+1768 EGKSQQIELIKN
-1780 GGVWRFTPGAAWTDG
+1780 GGVWRFTPGAAWGDG

-1801 KVEDKAGNTN
+1801 KVEDEAGNVK
-1811 YSAPLTVTIDTQ
+1811 YSTPLTVTIDTQ
-1823 TSIDRIELL
+1823 TSIDRIELI

-1838 GDNLTNEARPQ
+1838 GDNLTNDERPQ

-1864 LDGGINWVNA
+1864 IDGGTNWVNA
-1874 TLTSDG
+1874 TLTSGG

-1912 LNFIIDTTLST
+1912 LSFTIDTTLST
-1923 PTITLDSADD
+1923 PTIMLDSADD
-1933 SGTANDN
+1933 SGTVNDN
-1940 KTNVKTP
+1940 MTNVKTP
-1947 GFIIGGIDSDVTQV
+1947 GFIIGGIDSDAVQV
-1961 VVQVMRDGHSEEVE
+1961 VVQVMRDGHSEEVT
-1975 LTQTNGQWRFVPGS
+1975 LTQTNGQWRFVPDS

-2017 TIDTQITIDHIE
+2017 TIDTQIAIDSIE
-2029 LVNDSGIPDD
+2029 LVNDSGIPND

-2046 PHFQVTV
+2046 PQFQVTV
-2053 PTDVNVVRLSI
+2053 PTDVNEVRLSI
-2064 DGGKTWFNATQSAT
+2064 DGGKTWFNATPGAT

-2083 YTWLADVGEGKHT
+2083 YTWLTDVANGSHT
-2096 LTVEATDKAGN
+2096 LTVEATDAAGN
-2107 KTTQQLDF
+2107 KATQKLEF
-2115 IIDTLLS
+2115 TIDTMLS
-2122 EPTIVLDNTD
+2122 EPTIALDSTD
-2132 DSGTKGDHL
+2132 DSGTKGDNL

-2146 PTFLLGNIDADAR
+2146 PTFILGNIDADAR

-2168 GTKEVLTATKDAT
+2168 GTKETLTATKGAT
-2181 GNWSVTPTGTWA
+2181 GIWSVIPTGTWA
-2193 DGDYT
+2193 DGSYT
-2198 LTVRVED
+2198 LTVKVED
-2205 EAGNEKHSA
+2205 EAGNVKHSA
-2214 SLTVTVDTQIT
+2214 PLTVTVDTHIT
-2225 IDVIELVN
+2225 INNVELVN
-2233 DNGIP
+2233 DSGVK
-2238 GDNMTND
+2238 GDNLTND
-2245 AHPQFRVTVPG
+2245 ANPQFRITVPV
-2256 DVNEVSLSI
+2256 DVSEVSLSI
-2265 DGGVTWVKATQSA
+2265 DGGVTWVKAMQSA
-2278 TPGVWNYTWPGTV
+2278 TQGVWNYTWPKTV
-2291 PDGDYT
+2291 ADGDYT
-2297 LNVKATDNA
+2297 LTVKATDNA

-2311 ETLHFTIDTTLST
+2311 KTLDFTIDTTLST

-2329 DSADDSGV
+2329 DSVDDSGV
-2337 HGDNMTNHTQPTFA
+2337 QGDNMTNRAQPTFN

-2383 WTFTPT
+2383 WTFTPPASWT
-2389 GAWADGDYTL
+2389 DGDYTL
-2399 SVSVEDKAGNTSHSA
+2399 SVSVEDAAGNTSHSA
-2414 SLTVTVDT
+2414 SLKVTIDT
-2422 QIAINNI
+2422 QIAIDSI

-2434 SGIPDDNLTN
+2434 SGIPNDNLTN
-2444 NVRPHFQVTVPT
+2444 NVRPQFQVTVPT
-2456 DVNVVRLSIDGGK
+2456 DVNEVRLSIDGGK
-2469 TWFNATQSATPGV
+2469 TWFNATPG
-2482 WDYIWPDDV
+2482 
-2491 ADGGYTLTVEATDEA
+2491 
-2506 GNKATQTLDFTI
+2506 
-2518 DTTLSVPTLSL
+2518 
-2529 DSADDSGIAGD
+2529 
-2540 NITNVKTP
+2540 
-2548 GFTLNNIDTDVSRVI
+2548 
-2563 VEVMHNGIK
+2563 
-2572 QEVPLVQTGGQWRFA
+2572 
-2587 PTSDW
+2587 
-2592 ADGDYILTV
+2592 
-2601 KVEDRAGN
+2601 
-2609 VKQSAPL
+2609 
-2616 TVTVD
+2616 
-2621 THIAIDRIELVND
+2621 
-2634 SGIPGDNL
+2634 
-2642 TNEARPHFQVT
+2642 
-2653 VPADVNGVRLSI
+2653 
-2665 DGGKTWFDAT
+2665 
-2675 QSATSGVWDYT
+2675 
-2686 WLTNVANGPHT
+2686 
-2697 LMVEASDKAGNK
+2697 
-2709 TTQKLDFTI
+2709 
-2718 DTILSEP
+2718 
-2725 TITLDSA
+2725 
-2732 DDSAAGDN
+2732 
-2740 ITNVKMPGFTLGNID
+2740 
-2755 ADVTK
+2755 
-2760 VVVTVAH
+2760 
-2767 DGKNQQIELIKN
+2767 
-2779 GGVWRFTPGAAWTDG
+2779 
-2794 DYTLTVKVED
+2794 
-2804 KAGNT
+2804 
-2809 NYSAPLTVTIDTQTS
+2809 
-2824 IDRIELLNDTGIVG
+2824 
-2838 DNLTNE
+2838 
-2844 ARPQFHITVPTD
+2844 
-2856 VNSVQLS
+2856 
-2863 LDGGINWVNATLTSD
+2863 
-2878 GVWEY
+2878 
-2883 IWPTDLVENTYTLTV
+2883 
-2898 KATDV
+2898 
-2903 AGNTATE
+2903 
-2910 TLNFII
+2910 
-2916 DTTLSTPTITLD
+2916 
-2928 SADDSGTANDNKTNV
+2928 
-2943 KTPGFIIGGIDSDV
+2943 
-2957 TQVVVQVMRDGHSEE
+2957 
-2972 VELTQTNGQW
+2972 
-2982 RFVPGSA
+2982 
-2989 WTDGDYTLT
+2989 
-2998 VTVKDEAGNIR
+2998 
-3009 HSAPLTVTI
+3009 
-3018 DTQITIDHIELV
+3018 
-3030 NDSGI
+3030 
-3035 PDDNLTNNV
+3035 
-3044 RPHFQVTV
+3044 
-3052 PTDVNVVRLSIDGG
+3052 
-3066 KTWFNATQSATPGV
+3066 ATPGV
-3080 WDYTWLA
+3080 WDYTWLT
-3087 DVGEGKHTLTVE
+3087 DVANGSHTLTVE
-3099 ATDKAGNK
+3099 ATDAAGNK
-3107 TTQQLDFII
+3107 ATQKLEFTI
-3116 DTLLSEPTIVLD
+3116 DTMLSEPTIALD
-3128 NTDDSGT
+3128 STDDSGT

-3141 NVNKPTFLLGNI
+3141 NVNKPTFILGNI

-3165 HGGTKEVLTA
+3165 HGGTKETLTA

-3181 IWSVTPTGTWADGD
+3181 IWSVIPTGTWADGS
-3195 YTLTVRV
+3195 YTLTVKV
-3202 EDDAG
+3202 EDEAG
-3207 NVKYSAPL
+3207 NVKHSAPL
-3215 TVTVDTQI
+3215 TVTVDTHI
-3223 TIDVI
+3223 TIDNI

-3239 NLTNDVRPHFR
+3239 NLTNDVRPQFR

-3259 VRLSIDGGNTW
+3259 VRLSINGGTTW
-3270 VRATQ
+3270 VNATQ
-3275 GTAGIWDYTWPKDV
+3275 GAPGRWDYTWPDDV
-3289 TDGLHTLTV
+3289 TDGLYTLTV
-3298 EATDK
+3298 EATDA
-3303 AGNKTTQTLDF
+3303 AGNKTTQTLNF
-3314 TIDTRLSTPTIA
+3314 TIDTQLSIPTIM
-3326 MDSRDDTGAIGDHIT
+3326 MDRGDDTGAPGDHIT
-3341 SVKRPG
+3341 SVKTPG
-3347 FTIGNIDADAHSVI
+3347 FTIGNIDSDAHSVI

-3369 SQEVT
+3369 SQEVK

-3414 VVTVDTQTSITDI
+3414 VVTVDTQTSITNI
-3427 TLVNDHG
+3427 KLVNDNG
-3434 VPDDNLTNSTRPQFE
+3434 EPDDNLTNATRPQFE
-3449 ITVPADVNS
+3449 ITVPVDVNS

-3468 WVSATQGIEG
+3468 WVSATQGVKG
-3478 VWGYTWPTDMGD
+3478 VWGYTWPTELGD

-3496 VMVTDRAGNTA
+3496 VMVTDAAGNTA
-3507 TQTLEFFIDTRLSTP
+3507 TQTLDFRIDTQLSTP
-3522 TIALDSTDDTGT
+3522 TIALDSADDTGT

-3548 LQNIDSDVINVTV
+3548 LQNIDPDVINVTV
-3561 SVTHNGTTTSFTATQ
+3561 SVTHKGTTTSFTATQ

-3620 IAIDRIELVNDSG
+3620 IAINHIELVNDSG
-3633 VPGDNVTKHVRPQF
+3633 VPGDNMTKHVRPQF
-3647 QISVPDDVEKVL
+3647 QISVPEDVEKVL

-3664 GTTWVTAIK
+3664 GTTWFSATK
-3673 SSTAGIWDYTW
+3673 SPTQGIWDYTW

-3689 EGQHTLTVEVTDG
+3689 EGQHTLTVEATDA
-3702 AGNKMTETLNF
+3702 AGNTTRQSLNF
-3713 TIDITLLTP
+3713 SIDITLSTP

-3727 PDQDTGQN
+3727 PDQDTGQI
-3735 KNDNLTSVTQPVF
+3735 KNDNLTSVTQPLF
-3748 VLGSIDKDV
+3748 VLGHIDKDV
-3757 RHVELSIEH
+3757 QHVVLNIEH

-3782 RYRPDSAL
+3782 RYRPDAAL
-3790 ADGSYT
+3790 GDGSYKL
-3796 FTVTVTDVAGNQQT
+3796 TVTVTDVAGNQQT
-3810 SAPLKVTIDGTL
+3810 SAPLTVTIDGTL
-3822 TTPVIELAAGED
+3822 ATPTIELAAGED

-3845 DRPVFDIHQVDSD
+3845 DRPVFDIHQIDAD

-3870 KTHEEAAVFTNG
+3870 KTHEEAAVLTNG
-3882 QWRFTPSASWA
+3882 QWSFSPSASWA
-3893 DGSYQL
+3893 DGAYQL
-3899 AVVVE
+3899 VVVVE

-3910 KESAPFEVRIDTT
+3910 KESAPLEVRIDTT
-3923 TTINNIVL
+3923 TTIDNIVL
-3931 LNDTGVQNDQLTNV
+3931 LTDTGVQDDQLTNV
-3945 AKPSF
+3945 SEPSF

-3955 GDVVQVRVTLDG
+3955 ADVVQVRVTLDG
-3967 GANWNVIRKNA
+3967 GTSWSLVRKNA
-3978 DGQWIFDSPN
+3978 DGQWIFESPN
-3988 TLVDGTYTL
+3988 TLGDGTHTL

-4009 NKDLVFNIDTNI
+4009 NKDLVFNIDTRI

-4027 LDAGQDTGANTADNI
+4027 LGAGQDTGANTADNI
-4042 TNISRPTFTIGN
+4042 TNISRPNFTIGN

-4069 DYNATKVGAGW
+4069 DYNAIKVGSGW
-4080 QFTPGNAIPDGSYN
+4080 EFTPGNAIPDGSYN

-4129 DSGDSDVDNI
+4129 DSGDSHVDNI
-4139 TKVDKPQFS
+4139 TNVNKPQFS

-4188 DGQHTL
+4188 DGQHSL

-4243 KPVFI
+4243 KPMFI
-4248 IGNVDNDVSHIVVHI
+4248 IGNVDNDVSHIVIHI

-4271 NTGGNLTFTPDQPLS
+4271 NTGGNLTFTPEQPLS

-4307 ELRIEIDTQVQI
+4307 ELQIEIDTQVQI

-4339 TRPSFEIATPDDVT
+4339 TRPSFEIVTPDDVT

-4375 EFTAGSALP
+4375 EFTAGSALS

-4398 GNTANSTLGFTVD
+4398 GNTANSTLDFTVD
-4411 TQIDGL
+4411 TQVDGL

-4462 LTQGAGNKWLF
+4462 LTQGTGNKWLF

-4518 DADDTGESAVDNI
+4518 DADDSGESAVDNI
-4531 TSVTTPRFVI
+4531 TNVTKPRFVI

-4554 INGVSYSVTANGNNL
+4554 INGVSYPVTANGNSL

-4590 DIAGNTSETKLPFTI
+4590 DIAGNTSETTLPFTI

-4618 SDTGNSNSDN
+4618 SDTGSSNSDN

-4654 KSGREVLKQTITVG
+4654 KSGREVLKHTITVG

-4679 LPDGMYTIN
+4679 LPDGTYTIN

-4719 DPSIDDQHEAT
+4719 DSSIDDLHEAT

-4828 NNKTPTLIGSTLP
+4828 NNKTPTLVGSTLP

-4865 TFQLSEMKDG
+4865 TFQLPEMKDG
-4875 HYVVQVGIVNPRDN
+4875 QYVVQVGIVNPRDN
-4889 SELRSTA
+4889 SELRSAA

-4924 TPEIGGTSEPNSK
+4924 APEIGGTSEPNSK

-4966 NDGNYELTFKV
+4966 NDGNYVLTFKV

-4995 TVISPLT
+4995 TVIAPLT

-5017 ITNKSHVTIDG
+5017 ITNKPHVTIDG

-5049 VVGNDGRWSAELDLR
+5049 VVGDDGRWSAELDLR

-5082 QKEILI
+5082 QKDILI
-5088 EHDTQIEISDI
+5088 EHDTHIEISDI

-5139 LQGTVEASSSG
+5139 LQATVEASSSG
-5150 NISYTMP
+5150 NITYTMP
-5157 ANSADGEYQVQ
+5157 ENSADGDYQVQ
-5168 FVATDTAGNRVES
+5168 FVATDIAGNRVES
-5181 AITTVTIDSQIA
+5181 AVTTVTIDSQIA
-5193 VFDIDEDSLPA
+5193 VFNIDEDSLPA
-5204 LSNNRAL
+5204 ISNNRAL

-5234 VMVEADGTWRAP
+5234 VMVEADGSWRAP
-5246 ILLQDDGTFNIHFS
+5246 ILLQDDGTFNIHLS
-5260 ITDVAGNTEV
+5260 ITDVAGNTQV
-5270 SKDYSVDVDSSTDFP
+5270 SKNYSVDVDSSTAFP
-5285 TLNLE
+5285 TLSLE
-5290 DASNS
+5290 DSSNS
-5295 GSLDD
+5295 GSVDD
-5300 LITNHNKPV
+5300 LITNHNKPSF
-5309 LVGTAE
+5309 VGTAE

-5325 EKIVANVLVLEDG
+5325 EKIVANVLVREDG

-5376 DTSTFIDN
+5376 DTSTYID
-5384 PAMVAGS
+5384 PPTLTAGS
-5391 DNGIF
+5391 DNGMYF
-5396 SNDSITSQT
+5396 NDGITNQT
-5405 RPTFSIFGEMNQ
+5405 RPKFSINGEFNQ
-5417 SVQIF
+5417 SVQIY
-5422 IDGVLVDTIT
+5422 IDGKLVDTIT
-5432 VTDRNQVYRPESP
+5432 VTDRNQVYQPAVP
-5445 LGDGSHSIYYV
+5445 LGDGAHTIHYV

-5468 TLNFTIDTFNT
+5468 TLNFTVDTFNT
-5479 TPVAIDSIGG
+5479 TPVVIDSIDG
-5489 QTLAEMTGSDGK
+5489 QTLAEMTANDGK
-5501 IYITDTT
+5501 IYIKDTT
-5508 RNLLFSGSAEPNSK
+5508 HNLIFSGSAEPNSL
-5522 IEIIINGLN
+5522 IDLTINGLN
-5531 VGEVWVNEKGHWQMP
+5531 VGQVWVNNKGEWQIP
-5546 VNPLY
+5546 VNPVYLSQGLL
-5551 FTEGQLDI
+5551 EI
-5559 TVKSTD
+5559 NVKSTD
-5565 RAGNVNQ
+5565 CGGNVNQ
-5572 EKYSI
+5572 ENYSI
-5577 WVDTHIKVFT
+5577 WVDTMIQEFT

-5597 KTEWWSNSDLIT
+5597 KTDWWSNSSTIT
-5609 MRGTGEIGATVS
+5609 MRGMGEIGATVS

-5631 AVVAATGRWEL
+5631 AVVAANGQWEL
-5642 STDKLPEGTYDIS
+5642 STDRLPEGKYDITLS
-5655 LVIEDSA
+5655 IEDNA
-5662 GNRWEDVREIFIDRT
+5662 GNRKEEVREIFIDRT
-5677 PPNAPVVTYSDIVND
+5677 PPNAPVVNYSDIVND

-5760 VPVISLSP
+5760 TPVISLSV

-5782 KQPTFIIGN
+5782 NQPTFIIGN

-5816 VWFFTP
+5816 VWFFMP

-5834 VIASDAAGNQKNSL
+5834 VIASDVAGNQKNSL

-5889 QHIDADVTGVTVNVT
+5889 QHIDADVTGVTVNVA
-5904 HNGVTDIY
+5904 HNGVTDTY

-5930 DGNYTLSV
+5930 DGTYTLSVTVVDRAGNSQQSALLEVTVDSMLTVPEIALAAGEDNGASDGDNVTNHTQPKFTLQHIDADVTGVTVNVAHNGVTDTYQATQGADGWTFTPPAAWNDGTYTLSV

-5961 TVTADSQHDDASDD
+5961 TVTADNLHDDASDD
-5975 ATATAVTPPESET
+5975 ATPTVVTPPESET
-5988 VNAESAT
+5988 ANAESDT
-5995 HLRTEPSA
+5995 HLRTVPSA

-6009 KVTAYSITLLN
+6009 KEPAYSITLLN

-6040 VPENIVNVSIMFE
+6040 VPENIVNVSVMFE

-6076 GEYTMDVKFIDKDN
+6076 GEYTMDVKFLDKDA
-6090 DFLIKEKT
+6090 DFLIMEKT

-6110 AMNVRGKTEDDINDS
+6110 AMNARGKTEDDINDS

-6144 NEVTLPVDNQEEH
+6144 NEVALPVDNQEEH

>member
-108 RRNKKEEEELKKQLD
+108 RRNKKEEEGLKKQLD

-429 TIAPEKPTIE
+429 TIPPEKPTIE

-1064 WDAMSDTQI
+1064 WDAASDTQI

-1104 DIAGNKANSAIF
+1104 DIAGNKANSAVF

-1378 TKGTGGWTFTPPTS
+1378 TKGTGGWSFTPTGA

-1431 LVNDSGIPDDNLT
+1431 LVNDSGIPNDNLT

-1472 FNATQSATPGV
+1472 FNATQSATPGA

-1499 TVEATDEAGNKAT
+1499 TVEATDKAGNKTT
-1512 QTLDFTID
+1512 QELDFTID

-2017 TIDTQITIDHIE
+2017 TIDTQIAIDHIE

-2039 NLTNNVR
+2039 NLTNEAR

-2115 IIDTLLS
+2115 IIDTMLS

-2132 DSGTKGDHL
+2132 DSGTKGDNL

-2225 IDVIELVN
+2225 IDAIELVN

-2311 ETLHFTIDTTLST
+2311 ETLHFTIDTTLSV

-2329 DSADDSGV
+2329 NSADDTGV
-2337 HGDNMTNHTQPTFA
+2337 QGDNMTNSSQPTFA

-2377 TKDAGG
+2377 TKGVGG
-2383 WTFTPT
+2383 WSFTPT

-2444 NVRPHFQVTVPT
+2444 NVRPHFQVKVPT
-2456 DVNVVRLSIDGGK
+2456 DVN
-2469 TWFNATQSATPGV
+2469 
-2482 WDYIWPDDV
+2482 
-2491 ADGGYTLTVEATDEA
+2491 E
-2506 GNKATQTLDFTI
+2506 
-2518 DTTLSVPTLSL
+2518 
-2529 DSADDSGIAGD
+2529 
-2540 NITNVKTP
+2540 
-2548 GFTLNNIDTDVSRVI
+2548 
-2563 VEVMHNGIK
+2563 
-2572 QEVPLVQTGGQWRFA
+2572 
-2587 PTSDW
+2587 
-2592 ADGDYILTV
+2592 
-2601 KVEDRAGN
+2601 
-2609 VKQSAPL
+2609 
-2616 TVTVD
+2616 
-2621 THIAIDRIELVND
+2621 
-2634 SGIPGDNL
+2634 
-2642 TNEARPHFQVT
+2642 
-2653 VPADVNGVRLSI
+2653 
-2665 DGGKTWFDAT
+2665 
-2675 QSATSGVWDYT
+2675 
-2686 WLTNVANGPHT
+2686 
-2697 LMVEASDKAGNK
+2697 
-2709 TTQKLDFTI
+2709 
-2718 DTILSEP
+2718 
-2725 TITLDSA
+2725 
-2732 DDSAAGDN
+2732 
-2740 ITNVKMPGFTLGNID
+2740 
-2755 ADVTK
+2755 
-2760 VVVTVAH
+2760 
-2767 DGKNQQIELIKN
+2767 
-2779 GGVWRFTPGAAWTDG
+2779 
-2794 DYTLTVKVED
+2794 
-2804 KAGNT
+2804 
-2809 NYSAPLTVTIDTQTS
+2809 
-2824 IDRIELLNDTGIVG
+2824 
-2838 DNLTNE
+2838 
-2844 ARPQFHITVPTD
+2844 
-2856 VNSVQLS
+2856 
-2863 LDGGINWVNATLTSD
+2863 
-2878 GVWEY
+2878 
-2883 IWPTDLVENTYTLTV
+2883 
-2898 KATDV
+2898 
-2903 AGNTATE
+2903 
-2910 TLNFII
+2910 
-2916 DTTLSTPTITLD
+2916 
-2928 SADDSGTANDNKTNV
+2928 
-2943 KTPGFIIGGIDSDV
+2943 
-2957 TQVVVQVMRDGHSEE
+2957 
-2972 VELTQTNGQW
+2972 
-2982 RFVPGSA
+2982 
-2989 WTDGDYTLT
+2989 
-2998 VTVKDEAGNIR
+2998 
-3009 HSAPLTVTI
+3009 
-3018 DTQITIDHIELV
+3018 
-3030 NDSGI
+3030 
-3035 PDDNLTNNV
+3035 
-3044 RPHFQVTV
+3044 
-3052 PTDVNVVRLSIDGG
+3052 VRLSIDGG

-3099 ATDKAGNK
+3099 ATDKAGNQ
-3107 TTQQLDFII
+3107 TTQKLDFII
-3116 DTLLSEPTIVLD
+3116 DTMLSEPTIVLD
-3128 NTDDSGT
+3128 STDDSGT

-3141 NVNKPTFLLGNI
+3141 NANKPTFILGNI

-3165 HGGTKEVLTA
+3165 YGGTKEVLTA

-3195 YTLTVRV
+3195 YMLTVRV

-3314 TIDTRLSTPTIA
+3314 TIDTRLSTPTIT

-3347 FTIGNIDADAHSVI
+3347 FTIGNIDSDAQSVI

-3414 VVTVDTQTSITDI
+3414 IVTVDTQTSITDI

-3468 WVSATQGIEG
+3468 WVSAAQGIEG

-3620 IAIDRIELVNDSG
+3620 IAIDHIELVNDSG

-3713 TIDITLLTP
+3713 TIDITLMTP

-4307 ELRIEIDTQVQI
+4307 ELKIEIDTQVQI

-4462 LTQGAGNKWLF
+4462 LTQGADNKWLF

-4531 TSVTTPRFVI
+4531 TSVTKPRFVI

-4554 INGVSYSVTANGNNL
+4554 INGVSYPVTANGNNL

-4896 VDVTIDTEVAE
+4896 VDLTIDTEVAE

-5300 LITNHNKPV
+5300 LITSHNKPV

-5384 PAMVAGS
+5384 PVMMAGS

-5405 RPTFSIFGEMNQ
+5405 RPAFSIYGEMNQ

-5468 TLNFTIDTFNT
+5468 TLNFTIDTLNT

-5577 WVDTHIKVFT
+5577 WVDTHIQVFT

-5597 KTEWWSNSDLIT
+5597 KTDWWSNSSTIT
-5609 MRGTGEIGATVS
+5609 MRGMGEIGATVS

-5631 AVVAATGRWEL
+5631 AVVAANGQWEL
-5642 STDKLPEGTYDIS
+5642 STDQLPEGKYDITLS
-5655 LVIEDSA
+5655 IEDNA
-5662 GNRWEDVREIFIDRT
+5662 GNRKEEVHEIFIDRT

-5704 QLIITDSEGNTYTLT
+5704 QLIITDSNGNTYTLT

-5748 RSDDVPLDIMKE
+5748 RSDDVSLDIMKE

-5871 GASDSD
+5871 GVSDSD

-5904 HNGVTDIY
+5904 HNGVTDTY

-5930 DGNYTLSV
+5930 DGTYTLSV

-5975 ATATAVTPPESET
+5975 ATPTAVTPLESET
-5988 VNAESAT
+5988 VNAESDT
-5995 HLRTEPSA
+5995 HLRTVPSA

-6009 KVTAYSITLLN
+6009 KETAYSITLLN

-6040 VPENIVNVSIMFE
+6040 VPENIVNVSVMFE

-6110 AMNVRGKTEDDINDS
+6110 AMNARGKAEDDINDS

>member
-34 GPDMNITTPRGSV
+34 GPDMNITTPHGSV

-537 IETTNDSGIVGDNV
+537 IETTDDSGIVGDNV

-593 FTSDSVEGI
+593 FTSDSVEGV

-621 SYVIDTIAPVPPTVS
+621 SYVIDTVAPVPPTVS
-636 LEDYVVLPN
+636 LEDFVVLPN

-1032 SDSGISDD
+1032 SDSGIADD

-1104 DIAGNKANSAIF
+1104 DIAGNKANSAVF

-1378 TKGTGGWTFTPPTS
+1378 TKGTGGWSFTPTGA

-1431 LVNDSGIPDDNLT
+1431 LVNDSGIPNDNLT

-1472 FNATQSATPGV
+1472 FNATQSATPGA

-1499 TVEATDEAGNKAT
+1499 TVEATDKAGNKTT
-1512 QTLDFTID
+1512 QELDFTID

-2122 EPTIVLDNTD
+2122 EPTIVLDSTD
-2132 DSGTKGDHL
+2132 DSGTKGDNL

-2311 ETLHFTIDTTLST
+2311 ETLHFTIDTTLSV

-2329 DSADDSGV
+2329 NSADDTGV
-2337 HGDNMTNHTQPTFA
+2337 QGDNMTNSTQPTFA

-2377 TKDAGG
+2377 TKGTGG
-2383 WTFTPT
+2383 WSFTPT

-2434 SGIPDDNLTN
+2434 SGIPNDNLTN
-2444 NVRPHFQVTVPT
+2444 NVRPHFQVKVPT
-2456 DVNVVRLSIDGGK
+2456 DVN
-2469 TWFNATQSATPGV
+2469 
-2482 WDYIWPDDV
+2482 
-2491 ADGGYTLTVEATDEA
+2491 E
-2506 GNKATQTLDFTI
+2506 
-2518 DTTLSVPTLSL
+2518 
-2529 DSADDSGIAGD
+2529 
-2540 NITNVKTP
+2540 
-2548 GFTLNNIDTDVSRVI
+2548 
-2563 VEVMHNGIK
+2563 
-2572 QEVPLVQTGGQWRFA
+2572 
-2587 PTSDW
+2587 
-2592 ADGDYILTV
+2592 
-2601 KVEDRAGN
+2601 
-2609 VKQSAPL
+2609 
-2616 TVTVD
+2616 
-2621 THIAIDRIELVND
+2621 
-2634 SGIPGDNL
+2634 
-2642 TNEARPHFQVT
+2642 
-2653 VPADVNGVRLSI
+2653 
-2665 DGGKTWFDAT
+2665 
-2675 QSATSGVWDYT
+2675 
-2686 WLTNVANGPHT
+2686 
-2697 LMVEASDKAGNK
+2697 
-2709 TTQKLDFTI
+2709 
-2718 DTILSEP
+2718 
-2725 TITLDSA
+2725 
-2732 DDSAAGDN
+2732 
-2740 ITNVKMPGFTLGNID
+2740 
-2755 ADVTK
+2755 
-2760 VVVTVAH
+2760 
-2767 DGKNQQIELIKN
+2767 
-2779 GGVWRFTPGAAWTDG
+2779 
-2794 DYTLTVKVED
+2794 
-2804 KAGNT
+2804 
-2809 NYSAPLTVTIDTQTS
+2809 
-2824 IDRIELLNDTGIVG
+2824 
-2838 DNLTNE
+2838 
-2844 ARPQFHITVPTD
+2844 
-2856 VNSVQLS
+2856 
-2863 LDGGINWVNATLTSD
+2863 
-2878 GVWEY
+2878 
-2883 IWPTDLVENTYTLTV
+2883 
-2898 KATDV
+2898 
-2903 AGNTATE
+2903 
-2910 TLNFII
+2910 
-2916 DTTLSTPTITLD
+2916 
-2928 SADDSGTANDNKTNV
+2928 
-2943 KTPGFIIGGIDSDV
+2943 
-2957 TQVVVQVMRDGHSEE
+2957 
-2972 VELTQTNGQW
+2972 
-2982 RFVPGSA
+2982 
-2989 WTDGDYTLT
+2989 
-2998 VTVKDEAGNIR
+2998 
-3009 HSAPLTVTI
+3009 
-3018 DTQITIDHIELV
+3018 
-3030 NDSGI
+3030 
-3035 PDDNLTNNV
+3035 
-3044 RPHFQVTV
+3044 
-3052 PTDVNVVRLSIDGG
+3052 VRLSIDGG

-3099 ATDKAGNK
+3099 ATDKAGNQ
-3107 TTQQLDFII
+3107 TTQKLDFII
-3116 DTLLSEPTIVLD
+3116 DTMLSEPTIVLD
-3128 NTDDSGT
+3128 STDDSGT

-3141 NVNKPTFLLGNI
+3141 NANKPTFILGNI

-3165 HGGTKEVLTA
+3165 YGGTKEVLTA

-3314 TIDTRLSTPTIA
+3314 TIDTRLSTPTIT

-3347 FTIGNIDADAHSVI
+3347 FTIGNIDSDAQSVI

-3414 VVTVDTQTSITDI
+3414 IVTVDTQTSITDI

-3468 WVSATQGIEG
+3468 WVSAAQGIEG

-3620 IAIDRIELVNDSG
+3620 IAIDHIELVNDSG

-3713 TIDITLLTP
+3713 TIDITLMTP

-3845 DRPVFDIHQVDSD
+3845 DRPVFDIRQVDSD

-3997 RVEATDEAGNIA
+3997 RVEATD
-4009 NKDLVFNIDTNI
+4009 
-4021 QVPTIA
+4021 
-4027 LDAGQDTGANTADNI
+4027 
-4042 TNISRPTFTIGN
+4042 
-4054 VDPDVIKVVVTIDGH
+4054 
-4069 DYNATKVGAGW
+4069 
-4080 QFTPGNAIPDGSYN
+4080 
-4094 ITVTVEDKAG
+4094 
-4104 NTATSKPL
+4104 
-4112 PVVIDTTAE
+4112 
-4121 IESVTLVT
+4121 
-4129 DSGDSDVDNI
+4129 
-4139 TKVDKPQFS
+4139 
-4148 IVTADDITHV
+4148 
-4158 RVKIDNA
+4158 
-4165 ANWIE
+4165 
-4170 LTKGGDGRWIFN
+4170 
-4182 VGSALP
+4182 
-4188 DGQHTL
+4188 
-4194 LVDVTDIAGNVAQET
+4194 
-4209 LQFTIDTTLREPTI
+4209 
-4223 VLDPTHDT
+4223 
-4231 GDDTNDNLTRIN
+4231 
-4243 KPVFI
+4243 
-4248 IGNVDNDVSHIVVHI
+4248 
-4263 DGRDYTIE
+4263 
-4271 NTGGNLTFTPDQPLS
+4271 
-4286 DGQHTISV
+4286 
-4294 TVTDIAGNTKTSA
+4294 
-4307 ELRIEIDTQVQI
+4307 
-4319 DSVTLTTDSGVNDHD
+4319 
-4334 NVTNA
+4334 
-4339 TRPSFEIATPDDVT
+4339 
-4353 SVLVSFDG
+4353 
-4361 VNWTPISKNAAGQW
+4361 
-4375 EFTAGSALP
+4375 
-4384 DGHYTLHVQATDRA
+4384 
-4398 GNTANSTLGFTVD
+4398 
-4411 TQIDGL
+4411 
-4417 SVVMLDDAGKD
+4417 
-4428 STDGI
+4428 
-4433 TNITSPRFEIS
+4433 
-4444 AREPLQSVTVI
+4444 
-4455 LNGKSST
+4455 
-4462 LTQGAGNKWLF
+4462 
-4473 TPDTP
+4473 
-4478 LVDGTYK
+4478 
-4485 IEIVAEDI
+4485 
-4493 AGNKI
+4493 
-4498 SKEVSFTIDT
+4498 
-4508 IVSDPSIDLL
+4508 
-4518 DADDTGESAVDNI
+4518 
-4531 TSVTTPRFVI
+4531 
-4541 GNVPADID
+4541 
-4549 TVVIR
+4549 
-4554 INGVSYSVTANGNNL
+4554 
-4569 WEFQVPVALNDG
+4569 
-4581 VYEAVVVFR
+4581 
-4590 DIAGNTSETKLPFTI
+4590 
-4605 DTTTSVSVRMEPA
+4605 
-4618 SDTGNSNSDN
+4618 
-4628 LTNKQ
+4628 
-4633 NPKFEGTAEPNAKL
+4633 
-4647 VITIVDD
+4647 
-4654 KSGREVLKQTITVG
+4654 
-4668 ADGNW
+4668 
-4673 SVTPNI
+4673 
-4679 LPDGMYTIN
+4679 
-4688 VVATDVAGNT
+4688 
-4698 AQTQERFTIDT
+4698 
-4709 VTIDPTIRLS
+4709 
-4719 DPSIDDQHEAT
+4719 
-4730 SLRPEFKGF
+4730 
-4739 AEAFSTIMIQ
+4739 
-4749 WDGKVVGSANANANG
+4749 
-4764 EWSWTPP
+4764 
-4771 SVLAPGSYV
+4771 
-4780 VSIVAK
+4780 
-4786 DKAGN
+4786 
-4791 ESSQVDFPVV
+4791 
-4801 IPVIDVT
+4801 
-4808 PPTIKLSEES
+4808 
-4818 DSGALGDFTT
+4818 
-4828 NNKTPTLIGSTLP
+4828 
-4841 NTIVSI
+4841 
-4847 YVDGVKVGEATAD
+4847 
-4860 TAGRY
+4860 
-4865 TFQLSEMKDG
+4865 
-4875 HYVVQVGIVNPRDN
+4875 
-4889 SELRSTA
+4889 
-4896 VDVTIDTEVAE
+4896 
-4907 LVWNISGMH
+4907 
-4916 EGGYINTV
+4916 
-4924 TPEIGGTSEPNSK
+4924 
-4937 ITIFVNGVEKAIA
+4937 
-4950 YTTGAGHW
+4950 
-4958 GVVLPALG
+4958 
-4966 NDGNYELTFKV
+4966 
-4977 EDVAGNIREFG
+4977 
-4988 PQNVILD
+4988 
-4995 TVISPLT
+4995 
-5002 VVLREADDSGKVGDW
+5002 
-5017 ITNKSHVTIDG
+5017 
-5028 TAEAGST
+5028 
-5035 LTIRN
+5035 
-5040 PQGVVIATL
+5040 
-5049 VVGNDGRWSAELDLR
+5049 
-5064 EGSNAF
+5064 
-5070 VVVSED
+5070 
-5076 KAGNSQ
+5076 
-5082 QKEILI
+5082 
-5088 EHDTQIEISDI
+5088 
-5099 SLSRDT
+5099 
-5105 NSGDKYDLITNNKS
+5105 
-5119 PVLVAMTDPGATVQ
+5119 
-5133 VYINGV
+5133 
-5139 LQGTVEASSSG
+5139 
-5150 NISYTMP
+5150 
-5157 ANSADGEYQVQ
+5157 
-5168 FVATDTAGNRVES
+5168 
-5181 AITTVTIDSQIA
+5181 
-5193 VFDIDEDSLPA
+5193 
-5204 LSNNRAL
+5204 
-5211 SVSGVG
+5211 
-5217 EAGSQVSIFV
+5217 
-5227 DGKLVNV
+5227 
-5234 VMVEADGTWRAP
+5234 
-5246 ILLQDDGTFNIHFS
+5246 
-5260 ITDVAGNTEV
+5260 
-5270 SKDYSVDVDSSTDFP
+5270 
-5285 TLNLE
+5285 
-5290 DASNS
+5290 
-5295 GSLDD
+5295 
-5300 LITNHNKPV
+5300 
-5309 LVGTAE
+5309 
-5315 AGATIHIYVD
+5315 
-5325 EKIVANVLVLEDG
+5325 
-5338 TWSYQFDNALKDGE
+5338 
-5352 YSIRVVAEDPAGNT
+5352 
-5366 AESPRLLVTI
+5366 
-5376 DTSTFIDN
+5376 
-5384 PAMVAGS
+5384 
-5391 DNGIF
+5391 
-5396 SNDSITSQT
+5396 
-5405 RPTFSIFGEMNQ
+5405 
-5417 SVQIF
+5417 
-5422 IDGVLVDTIT
+5422 
-5432 VTDRNQVYRPESP
+5432 
-5445 LGDGSHSIYYV
+5445 
-5456 ITDKAGNTATSK
+5456 
-5468 TLNFTIDTFNT
+5468 
-5479 TPVAIDSIGG
+5479 
-5489 QTLAEMTGSDGK
+5489 
-5501 IYITDTT
+5501 
-5508 RNLLFSGSAEPNSK
+5508 
-5522 IEIIINGLN
+5522 
-5531 VGEVWVNEKGHWQMP
+5531 
-5546 VNPLY
+5546 
-5551 FTEGQLDI
+5551 
-5559 TVKSTD
+5559 
-5565 RAGNVNQ
+5565 
-5572 EKYSI
+5572 
-5577 WVDTHIKVFT
+5577 
-5587 SELDDNKSSS
+5587 
-5597 KTEWWSNSDLIT
+5597 
-5609 MRGTGEIGATVS
+5609 
-5621 LIVAGVTLAT
+5621 
-5631 AVVAATGRWEL
+5631 
-5642 STDKLPEGTYDIS
+5642 
-5655 LVIEDSA
+5655 
-5662 GNRWEDVREIFIDRT
+5662 
-5677 PPNAPVVTYSDIVND
+5677 
-5692 LIIMQGTAEAKS
+5692 
-5704 QLIITDSEGNTYTLT
+5704 
-5719 VPDNGKWS
+5719 
-5727 MAIPYPSE
+5727 
-5735 GKFTI
+5735 
-5740 TSVDAIGN
+5740 
-5748 RSDDVPLDIMKE
+5748 
-5760 VPVISLSP
+5760 
-5768 DSDSGTVGDNITRD
+5768 
-5782 KQPTFIIGN
+5782 
-5791 LESDVVVVQVDINGT
+5791 
-5806 VYNAEKNADG
+5806 
-5816 VWFFTP
+5816 
-5822 GTPLADGSYTIS
+5822 
-5834 VIASDAAGNQKNSL
+5834 
-5848 PITVT
+5848 
-5853 IDSTLT
+5853 
-5859 VPEIALAAGEDN
+5859 
-5871 GASDSD
+5871 
-5877 NVTNHTQPKFTL
+5877 
-5889 QHIDADVTGVTVNVT
+5889 
-5904 HNGVTDIY
+5904 
-5912 QATQG
+5912 
-5917 ADGWTFTPPAAWN
+5917 
-5930 DGNYTLSV
+5930 
-5938 TVVDRAGN
+5938 
-5946 SQQSASLAVTVDSTV
+5946 
-5961 TVTADSQHDDASDD
+5961 
-5975 ATATAVTPPESET
+5975 
-5988 VNAESAT
+5988 
-5995 HLRTEPSA
+5995 
-6003 AEESVV
+6003 
-6009 KVTAYSITLLN
+6009 
-6020 ADSGDEIDRSISQTP
+6020 
-6035 SFEIS
+6035 
-6040 VPENIVNVSIMFE
+6040 
-6053 GEEFTLPITNQK
+6053 
-6065 AIFEVPLSLED
+6065 
-6076 GEYTMDVKFIDKDN
+6076 
-6090 DFLIKEKT
+6090 
-6098 FSVDHSSADIVN
+6098 
-6110 AMNVRGKTEDDINDS
+6110 
-6125 PSTSS
+6125 
-6130 VGHNNNGAIDVFAV
+6130 
-6144 NEVTLPVDNQEEH
+6144 
-6157 A
+6157 

>member
-429 TIAPEKPTIE
+429 TIPPEKPTIE

-537 IETTNDSGIVGDNV
+537 IETTDDSGIVGDNV

-593 FTSDSVEGI
+593 FTSDSVEGV

-621 SYVIDTIAPVPPTVS
+621 SYVIDTVAPVPPTVS
-636 LEDYVVLPN
+636 LEDFVVLPN

-1032 SDSGISDD
+1032 SDSGIADD

-1104 DIAGNKANSAIF
+1104 DIAGNKANSAVF

-1378 TKGTGGWTFTPPTS
+1378 TKGTGGWS
-1392 WADGDYTLSV
+1392 
-1402 SVEDKAGN
+1402 
-1410 TSHSASLT
+1410 
-1418 VTVDT
+1418 
-1423 QIAINNIE
+1423 
-1431 LVNDSGIPDDNLT
+1431 
-1444 NNVRPHFQVT
+1444 
-1454 VPTDV
+1454 
-1459 NVVRLSIDGGKTW
+1459 
-1472 FNATQSATPGV
+1472 
-1483 WDYIWPDDVA
+1483 
-1493 DGGYTL
+1493 
-1499 TVEATDEAGNKAT
+1499 
-1512 QTLDFTID
+1512 
-1520 TTLSVPTLSLDS
+1520 
-1532 ADDSGIAGDNITNVK
+1532 
-1547 TPGFTLNNIDTDVS
+1547 
-1561 RVIVEVMHN
+1561 
-1570 GIKQEVPLVQTGG
+1570 
-1583 QWRFAPT
+1583 
-1590 SDWADGDY
+1590 
-1598 ILTVKVED
+1598 
-1606 RAGNVKQSAPLTV
+1606 
-1619 TVDTHIAI
+1619 
-1627 DRIELVND
+1627 
-1635 SGIPGDNLT
+1635 
-1644 NEARPH
+1644 
-1650 FQVTVP
+1650 
-1656 ADVNGVRLSIDGGKT
+1656 
-1671 WFDATQ
+1671 
-1677 SATSGVWDYT
+1677 
-1687 WLTNVANGPHT
+1687 
-1698 LMVEASDKAGN
+1698 
-1709 KTTQKL
+1709 
-1715 DFTIDTILSEPTIT
+1715 
-1729 LDSADDSAAGD
+1729 
-1740 NITNVKMPG
+1740 
-1749 FTLGNI
+1749 
-1755 DADVTKVVVTVAH
+1755 
-1768 DGKNQQIELIKN
+1768 
-1780 GGVWRFTPGAAWTDG
+1780 
-1795 DYTLTV
+1795 
-1801 KVEDKAGNTN
+1801 
-1811 YSAPLTVTIDTQ
+1811 
-1823 TSIDRIELL
+1823 
-1832 NDTGIV
+1832 
-1838 GDNLTNEARPQ
+1838 
-1849 FHITVPTDVNSVQLS
+1849 
-1864 LDGGINWVNA
+1864 
-1874 TLTSDG
+1874 
-1880 VWEYIWPTDLVE
+1880 
-1892 NTYTLTVKATDVAGN
+1892 
-1907 TATET
+1907 
-1912 LNFIIDTTLST
+1912 
-1923 PTITLDSADD
+1923 
-1933 SGTANDN
+1933 
-1940 KTNVKTP
+1940 
-1947 GFIIGGIDSDVTQV
+1947 
-1961 VVQVMRDGHSEEVE
+1961 
-1975 LTQTNGQWRFVPGS
+1975 
-1989 AWTDGDYTL
+1989 
-1998 TVTVKDEA
+1998 
-2006 GNIRHSAPLTV
+2006 
-2017 TIDTQITIDHIE
+2017 
-2029 LVNDSGIPDD
+2029 
-2039 NLTNNVR
+2039 
-2046 PHFQVTV
+2046 
-2053 PTDVNVVRLSI
+2053 
-2064 DGGKTWFNATQSAT
+2064 
-2078 PGVWD
+2078 
-2083 YTWLADVGEGKHT
+2083 
-2096 LTVEATDKAGN
+2096 
-2107 KTTQQLDF
+2107 
-2115 IIDTLLS
+2115 
-2122 EPTIVLDNTD
+2122 
-2132 DSGTKGDHL
+2132 
-2141 TNVNK
+2141 
-2146 PTFLLGNIDADAR
+2146 
-2159 YVTVEVQHG
+2159 
-2168 GTKEVLTATKDAT
+2168 
-2181 GNWSVTPTGTWA
+2181 
-2193 DGDYT
+2193 
-2198 LTVRVED
+2198 
-2205 EAGNEKHSA
+2205 
-2214 SLTVTVDTQIT
+2214 
-2225 IDVIELVN
+2225 
-2233 DNGIP
+2233 
-2238 GDNMTND
+2238 
-2245 AHPQFRVTVPG
+2245 
-2256 DVNEVSLSI
+2256 
-2265 DGGVTWVKATQSA
+2265 
-2278 TPGVWNYTWPGTV
+2278 
-2291 PDGDYT
+2291 
-2297 LNVKATDNA
+2297 
-2306 GNTVT
+2306 
-2311 ETLHFTIDTTLST
+2311 
-2324 PVIVL
+2324 
-2329 DSADDSGV
+2329 
-2337 HGDNMTNHTQPTFA
+2337 
-2351 LQHIDDDAVRVT
+2351 
-2363 VSVEHGGVTTTFDA
+2363 
-2377 TKDAGG
+2377 
-2383 WTFTPT
+2383 FTPT

-2444 NVRPHFQVTVPT
+2444 NVRPHFQVKVPT
-2456 DVNVVRLSIDGGK
+2456 DVN
-2469 TWFNATQSATPGV
+2469 
-2482 WDYIWPDDV
+2482 
-2491 ADGGYTLTVEATDEA
+2491 E
-2506 GNKATQTLDFTI
+2506 
-2518 DTTLSVPTLSL
+2518 
-2529 DSADDSGIAGD
+2529 
-2540 NITNVKTP
+2540 
-2548 GFTLNNIDTDVSRVI
+2548 
-2563 VEVMHNGIK
+2563 
-2572 QEVPLVQTGGQWRFA
+2572 
-2587 PTSDW
+2587 
-2592 ADGDYILTV
+2592 
-2601 KVEDRAGN
+2601 
-2609 VKQSAPL
+2609 
-2616 TVTVD
+2616 
-2621 THIAIDRIELVND
+2621 
-2634 SGIPGDNL
+2634 
-2642 TNEARPHFQVT
+2642 
-2653 VPADVNGVRLSI
+2653 
-2665 DGGKTWFDAT
+2665 
-2675 QSATSGVWDYT
+2675 
-2686 WLTNVANGPHT
+2686 
-2697 LMVEASDKAGNK
+2697 
-2709 TTQKLDFTI
+2709 
-2718 DTILSEP
+2718 
-2725 TITLDSA
+2725 
-2732 DDSAAGDN
+2732 
-2740 ITNVKMPGFTLGNID
+2740 
-2755 ADVTK
+2755 
-2760 VVVTVAH
+2760 
-2767 DGKNQQIELIKN
+2767 
-2779 GGVWRFTPGAAWTDG
+2779 
-2794 DYTLTVKVED
+2794 
-2804 KAGNT
+2804 
-2809 NYSAPLTVTIDTQTS
+2809 
-2824 IDRIELLNDTGIVG
+2824 
-2838 DNLTNE
+2838 
-2844 ARPQFHITVPTD
+2844 
-2856 VNSVQLS
+2856 
-2863 LDGGINWVNATLTSD
+2863 
-2878 GVWEY
+2878 
-2883 IWPTDLVENTYTLTV
+2883 
-2898 KATDV
+2898 
-2903 AGNTATE
+2903 
-2910 TLNFII
+2910 
-2916 DTTLSTPTITLD
+2916 
-2928 SADDSGTANDNKTNV
+2928 
-2943 KTPGFIIGGIDSDV
+2943 
-2957 TQVVVQVMRDGHSEE
+2957 
-2972 VELTQTNGQW
+2972 
-2982 RFVPGSA
+2982 
-2989 WTDGDYTLT
+2989 
-2998 VTVKDEAGNIR
+2998 
-3009 HSAPLTVTI
+3009 
-3018 DTQITIDHIELV
+3018 
-3030 NDSGI
+3030 
-3035 PDDNLTNNV
+3035 
-3044 RPHFQVTV
+3044 
-3052 PTDVNVVRLSIDGG
+3052 VRLSIDGG

-3099 ATDKAGNK
+3099 ATDKAGNQ
-3107 TTQQLDFII
+3107 TTQKLDFII
-3116 DTLLSEPTIVLD
+3116 DTMLSEPTIVLD
-3128 NTDDSGT
+3128 STDDSGT

-3141 NVNKPTFLLGNI
+3141 NANKPTFILGNI

-3165 HGGTKEVLTA
+3165 YGGTKEVLTA

-3314 TIDTRLSTPTIA
+3314 TIDTRLSTPTIT

-3347 FTIGNIDADAHSVI
+3347 FTIGNIDSDAQSVI

-3414 VVTVDTQTSITDI
+3414 IVTVDTQTSITDI

-3468 WVSATQGIEG
+3468 WVSAAQGIEG

-3620 IAIDRIELVNDSG
+3620 IAIDHIELVNDSG

-3713 TIDITLLTP
+3713 TIDITLMTP

-3735 KNDNLTSVTQPVF
+3735 KNDNLTSVTQPLF
-3748 VLGSIDKDV
+3748 VLGHIDKDV
-3757 RHVELSIEH
+3757 QHVVLNIEH

-3782 RYRPDSAL
+3782 RYRPDAAL
-3790 ADGSYT
+3790 GDGSYKL
-3796 FTVTVTDVAGNQQT
+3796 TVTVTDVAGNQQT
-3810 SAPLKVTIDGTL
+3810 SAPLTVTIDGTL
-3822 TTPVIELAAGED
+3822 TTPTIELAAGED
-3834 SGTVGDRLTNH
+3834 SGTVGDGLTNH
-3845 DRPVFDIHQVDSD
+3845 TRPVFDIHQVDSD

-4104 NTATSKPL
+4104 NIATSKPL

-4307 ELRIEIDTQVQI
+4307 ELKIEIDTQVQI

-4531 TSVTTPRFVI
+4531 TSVTKPRFVI

-4554 INGVSYSVTANGNNL
+4554 INGVSYPVTANGNNL

-4828 NNKTPTLIGSTLP
+4828 NNKTPTLVGNTLP
-4841 NTIVSI
+4841 NAIVSI

-4896 VDVTIDTEVAE
+4896 VDLTIDTEVAE

-5405 RPTFSIFGEMNQ
+5405 RPTFSISGEMNQ

-5577 WVDTHIKVFT
+5577 WVDTHIQVFT

-5597 KTEWWSNSDLIT
+5597 KTDWWSNSSTIT
-5609 MRGTGEIGATVS
+5609 MRGMGEIGATVS

-5631 AVVAATGRWEL
+5631 AVVAANGQWEL
-5642 STDKLPEGTYDIS
+5642 STDQLPEGKYDITLS
-5655 LVIEDSA
+5655 IEDNA
-5662 GNRWEDVREIFIDRT
+5662 GNRKEEVHEIFIDRT

-5704 QLIITDSEGNTYTLT
+5704 QLIITDSNGNTYTLT

-5748 RSDDVPLDIMKE
+5748 RSDDVSLDIMKE

-5871 GASDSD
+5871 GVSDSD

-5904 HNGVTDIY
+5904 HNGVTDTY

-5930 DGNYTLSV
+5930 DGTYTLSV

-5995 HLRTEPSA
+5995 HLRTVPSA

-6009 KVTAYSITLLN
+6009 KETAYSITLLN

-6110 AMNVRGKTEDDINDS
+6110 AMNARGKTEDDINDS

>member
-245 LAAESNSGSKDDSI
+245 LATESNSGSKDDSI

-621 SYVIDTIAPVPPTVS
+621 SYVIDTVAPVPPTVS
-636 LEDYVVLPN
+636 LEDFVVLPN

-878 DDGVWNFQFTTALSD
+878 DDGVWHFQFTTALSD

-1032 SDSGISDD
+1032 SDSGVSDD

-1064 WDAMSDTQI
+1064 WDAASDTQI

-1104 DIAGNKANSAIF
+1104 DIAGNKANSAVF

-1211 TNYSAPLTVVI
+1211 TSYSAPLTVVI

-1378 TKGTGGWTFTPPTS
+1378 TKGTGGWSFTPTGA

-1431 LVNDSGIPDDNLT
+1431 LVNDSGIPNDNLT

-1472 FNATQSATPGV
+1472 FNATQSATPGA

-1499 TVEATDEAGNKAT
+1499 TVEATDKAGNKTT
-1512 QTLDFTID
+1512 QELDFTID

-2122 EPTIVLDNTD
+2122 EPTIVLDSTD
-2132 DSGTKGDHL
+2132 DSGTKGDNL

-2311 ETLHFTIDTTLST
+2311 ETLHFTIDTTLSV

-2329 DSADDSGV
+2329 NSADDTGV
-2337 HGDNMTNHTQPTFA
+2337 QGDNMTNSTQPTFA

-2377 TKDAGG
+2377 TKGTGG
-2383 WTFTPT
+2383 WSFTPT

-2444 NVRPHFQVTVPT
+2444 NVRPHFQVKVPM
-2456 DVNVVRLSIDGGK
+2456 DVN
-2469 TWFNATQSATPGV
+2469 
-2482 WDYIWPDDV
+2482 
-2491 ADGGYTLTVEATDEA
+2491 E
-2506 GNKATQTLDFTI
+2506 
-2518 DTTLSVPTLSL
+2518 
-2529 DSADDSGIAGD
+2529 
-2540 NITNVKTP
+2540 
-2548 GFTLNNIDTDVSRVI
+2548 
-2563 VEVMHNGIK
+2563 
-2572 QEVPLVQTGGQWRFA
+2572 
-2587 PTSDW
+2587 
-2592 ADGDYILTV
+2592 
-2601 KVEDRAGN
+2601 
-2609 VKQSAPL
+2609 
-2616 TVTVD
+2616 
-2621 THIAIDRIELVND
+2621 
-2634 SGIPGDNL
+2634 
-2642 TNEARPHFQVT
+2642 
-2653 VPADVNGVRLSI
+2653 
-2665 DGGKTWFDAT
+2665 
-2675 QSATSGVWDYT
+2675 
-2686 WLTNVANGPHT
+2686 
-2697 LMVEASDKAGNK
+2697 
-2709 TTQKLDFTI
+2709 
-2718 DTILSEP
+2718 
-2725 TITLDSA
+2725 
-2732 DDSAAGDN
+2732 
-2740 ITNVKMPGFTLGNID
+2740 
-2755 ADVTK
+2755 
-2760 VVVTVAH
+2760 
-2767 DGKNQQIELIKN
+2767 
-2779 GGVWRFTPGAAWTDG
+2779 
-2794 DYTLTVKVED
+2794 
-2804 KAGNT
+2804 
-2809 NYSAPLTVTIDTQTS
+2809 
-2824 IDRIELLNDTGIVG
+2824 
-2838 DNLTNE
+2838 
-2844 ARPQFHITVPTD
+2844 
-2856 VNSVQLS
+2856 
-2863 LDGGINWVNATLTSD
+2863 
-2878 GVWEY
+2878 
-2883 IWPTDLVENTYTLTV
+2883 
-2898 KATDV
+2898 
-2903 AGNTATE
+2903 
-2910 TLNFII
+2910 
-2916 DTTLSTPTITLD
+2916 
-2928 SADDSGTANDNKTNV
+2928 
-2943 KTPGFIIGGIDSDV
+2943 
-2957 TQVVVQVMRDGHSEE
+2957 
-2972 VELTQTNGQW
+2972 
-2982 RFVPGSA
+2982 
-2989 WTDGDYTLT
+2989 
-2998 VTVKDEAGNIR
+2998 
-3009 HSAPLTVTI
+3009 
-3018 DTQITIDHIELV
+3018 
-3030 NDSGI
+3030 
-3035 PDDNLTNNV
+3035 
-3044 RPHFQVTV
+3044 
-3052 PTDVNVVRLSIDGG
+3052 VRLSIDGG

-3099 ATDKAGNK
+3099 ATDKAGNQ
-3107 TTQQLDFII
+3107 TTQKLDFII

-3128 NTDDSGT
+3128 STDDSGT

-3141 NVNKPTFLLGNI
+3141 NANKPTFILGNI

-3165 HGGTKEVLTA
+3165 YGGTKEVLTA

-3314 TIDTRLSTPTIA
+3314 TIDTRLSTPTIT

-3347 FTIGNIDADAHSVI
+3347 FTIGNIDSDAQSVI

-3414 VVTVDTQTSITDI
+3414 IVTVDTQTSITDI

-3468 WVSATQGIEG
+3468 WVSAAQGIEG

-3620 IAIDRIELVNDSG
+3620 IAIDHIELVNDSG

-3713 TIDITLLTP
+3713 TIDITLMTP

-3845 DRPVFDIHQVDSD
+3845 DRPVFDIRQVDSD

-4531 TSVTTPRFVI
+4531 TSVTKPRFVI

-4554 INGVSYSVTANGNNL
+4554 INGVSYPVTANGNNL

-4828 NNKTPTLIGSTLP
+4828 NNKTPTLVGNTLP
-4841 NTIVSI
+4841 NAIVSI

-4966 NDGNYELTFKV
+4966 NDGNYVLTFKV

-5300 LITNHNKPV
+5300 LITSHNKPV

-5384 PAMVAGS
+5384 PVMMAGS

-5405 RPTFSIFGEMNQ
+5405 RPAFSIYGEMNQ

-5468 TLNFTIDTFNT
+5468 TLNFTIDTLNT

-5531 VGEVWVNEKGHWQMP
+5531 VGEVWVNDKGHWQMP

-5577 WVDTHIKVFT
+5577 WVDTHIQVFT

-5597 KTEWWSNSDLIT
+5597 KTDWWSNSSTIT
-5609 MRGTGEIGATVS
+5609 MRGMGEIGATVS

-5631 AVVAATGRWEL
+5631 AVVAANGQWEL
-5642 STDKLPEGTYDIS
+5642 STDQLPEGKYDITLS
-5655 LVIEDSA
+5655 IEDNA
-5662 GNRWEDVREIFIDRT
+5662 GNRKEEVHEIFIDRT

-5704 QLIITDSEGNTYTLT
+5704 QLIITDSNGNTYTLT

-5748 RSDDVPLDIMKE
+5748 RSDDVSLDIMKE

-5871 GASDSD
+5871 GVSDSD

-5904 HNGVTDIY
+5904 HNGVTDTY

-5930 DGNYTLSV
+5930 DGTYTLSV

-5995 HLRTEPSA
+5995 HLRTVPSA

-6009 KVTAYSITLLN
+6009 KETAYSITLLN

-6110 AMNVRGKTEDDINDS
+6110 AMNARGKTEDDINDS

>member
-302 ETLTDGTYNLEA
+302 ETLTDGAYNLEA

-429 TIAPEKPTIE
+429 TIPPEKPTIE

-636 LEDYVVLPN
+636 LEDFVVLPN

-1032 SDSGISDD
+1032 SDSGIADD

-1104 DIAGNKANSAIF
+1104 DIAGNKANSAVF

-1184 SWLFIPGNTWADGSY
+1184 SWLFTPGNTWADGSY

-1211 TNYSAPLTVVI
+1211 TSYSAPLTVVI

-1328 VLDSA
+1328 VLNSA
-1333 DDTGI
+1333 DDTGV
-1338 QGDNMTNSTQPTFA
+1338 QGDNMTNRTQPTFA

-1472 FNATQSATPGV
+1472 FNATQSATPGA

-1499 TVEATDEAGNKAT
+1499 TVEATDKAGNKTT
-1512 QTLDFTID
+1512 QELDFTID

-1715 DFTIDTILSEPTIT
+1715 DFIIDTLLSEPTIT

-2122 EPTIVLDNTD
+2122 EPTIVLDSTD
-2132 DSGTKGDHL
+2132 DSGTKGDNL

-2311 ETLHFTIDTTLST
+2311 ETLHFTIDTTLSV

-2329 DSADDSGV
+2329 NSADDTGV
-2337 HGDNMTNHTQPTFA
+2337 QGDNMTNSTQPTFA

-2377 TKDAGG
+2377 TKGTGG
-2383 WTFTPT
+2383 WSFTPT

-2444 NVRPHFQVTVPT
+2444 NVRPHFQVKVPT
-2456 DVNVVRLSIDGGK
+2456 DVN
-2469 TWFNATQSATPGV
+2469 
-2482 WDYIWPDDV
+2482 
-2491 ADGGYTLTVEATDEA
+2491 E
-2506 GNKATQTLDFTI
+2506 
-2518 DTTLSVPTLSL
+2518 
-2529 DSADDSGIAGD
+2529 
-2540 NITNVKTP
+2540 
-2548 GFTLNNIDTDVSRVI
+2548 
-2563 VEVMHNGIK
+2563 
-2572 QEVPLVQTGGQWRFA
+2572 
-2587 PTSDW
+2587 
-2592 ADGDYILTV
+2592 
-2601 KVEDRAGN
+2601 
-2609 VKQSAPL
+2609 
-2616 TVTVD
+2616 
-2621 THIAIDRIELVND
+2621 
-2634 SGIPGDNL
+2634 
-2642 TNEARPHFQVT
+2642 
-2653 VPADVNGVRLSI
+2653 
-2665 DGGKTWFDAT
+2665 
-2675 QSATSGVWDYT
+2675 
-2686 WLTNVANGPHT
+2686 
-2697 LMVEASDKAGNK
+2697 
-2709 TTQKLDFTI
+2709 
-2718 DTILSEP
+2718 
-2725 TITLDSA
+2725 
-2732 DDSAAGDN
+2732 
-2740 ITNVKMPGFTLGNID
+2740 
-2755 ADVTK
+2755 
-2760 VVVTVAH
+2760 
-2767 DGKNQQIELIKN
+2767 
-2779 GGVWRFTPGAAWTDG
+2779 
-2794 DYTLTVKVED
+2794 
-2804 KAGNT
+2804 
-2809 NYSAPLTVTIDTQTS
+2809 
-2824 IDRIELLNDTGIVG
+2824 
-2838 DNLTNE
+2838 
-2844 ARPQFHITVPTD
+2844 
-2856 VNSVQLS
+2856 
-2863 LDGGINWVNATLTSD
+2863 
-2878 GVWEY
+2878 
-2883 IWPTDLVENTYTLTV
+2883 
-2898 KATDV
+2898 
-2903 AGNTATE
+2903 
-2910 TLNFII
+2910 
-2916 DTTLSTPTITLD
+2916 
-2928 SADDSGTANDNKTNV
+2928 
-2943 KTPGFIIGGIDSDV
+2943 
-2957 TQVVVQVMRDGHSEE
+2957 
-2972 VELTQTNGQW
+2972 
-2982 RFVPGSA
+2982 
-2989 WTDGDYTLT
+2989 
-2998 VTVKDEAGNIR
+2998 
-3009 HSAPLTVTI
+3009 
-3018 DTQITIDHIELV
+3018 
-3030 NDSGI
+3030 
-3035 PDDNLTNNV
+3035 
-3044 RPHFQVTV
+3044 
-3052 PTDVNVVRLSIDGG
+3052 VRLSIDGG

-3099 ATDKAGNK
+3099 ATDKAGNQ
-3107 TTQQLDFII
+3107 TTQKLDFII
-3116 DTLLSEPTIVLD
+3116 DTMLSEPTIVLD
-3128 NTDDSGT
+3128 STDDSGT

-3141 NVNKPTFLLGNI
+3141 NANKPTFILGNI

-3165 HGGTKEVLTA
+3165 YGGTKEVLTA

-3314 TIDTRLSTPTIA
+3314 TIDTRLSTPTIT

-3347 FTIGNIDADAHSVI
+3347 FTIGNIDSDAQSVI

-3414 VVTVDTQTSITDI
+3414 IVTVDTQTSITDI

-3468 WVSATQGIEG
+3468 WVSAAQGIEG

-3620 IAIDRIELVNDSG
+3620 IAIDHIELVNDSG

-3713 TIDITLLTP
+3713 TIDITLMTP

-3845 DRPVFDIHQVDSD
+3845 DRPVFDIRQVDSD

-4307 ELRIEIDTQVQI
+4307 ELKIEIDTQVQI

-4531 TSVTTPRFVI
+4531 TSVTKPRFVI

-4554 INGVSYSVTANGNNL
+4554 INGVSYPVTANGNNL

-4828 NNKTPTLIGSTLP
+4828 NNKTPTLVGNTLP
-4841 NTIVSI
+4841 NAIVSI

-4966 NDGNYELTFKV
+4966 NDGNYVLTFKV

-5035 LTIRN
+5035 LTIRS

-5082 QKEILI
+5082 QKDILI

-5338 TWSYQFDNALKDGE
+5338 TWSYQFDNVLKDGE

-5405 RPTFSIFGEMNQ
+5405 RPTFSISGEMNQ

-5577 WVDTHIKVFT
+5577 WVDTHIQVFT

-5597 KTEWWSNSDLIT
+5597 KTDWWSNSSTIT
-5609 MRGTGEIGATVS
+5609 MRGMGEIGATVS

-5631 AVVAATGRWEL
+5631 AVVAANGQWEL
-5642 STDKLPEGTYDIS
+5642 STDQLPEGKYDITLS
-5655 LVIEDSA
+5655 IEDNA
-5662 GNRWEDVREIFIDRT
+5662 GNRKEEVHEIFIDRT

-5704 QLIITDSEGNTYTLT
+5704 QLIITDSNGNTYTLT

-5748 RSDDVPLDIMKE
+5748 RSDDVSLDIMKE

-5871 GASDSD
+5871 GVSDSD

-5904 HNGVTDIY
+5904 HNGVTDTY

-5930 DGNYTLSV
+5930 DGTYTLSV

-5995 HLRTEPSA
+5995 HLRTVPSA

-6009 KVTAYSITLLN
+6009 KETAYSITLLN

-6110 AMNVRGKTEDDINDS
+6110 AMNARGKTEDDINDS

>member
-34 GPDMNITTPRGSV
+34 GPDMNITTPHGSV

-415 AGNKNETTDSIITD
+415 AGNKNETMDSIITD

-537 IETTNDSGIVGDNV
+537 IETTDDSGIVGDNV

-593 FTSDSVEGI
+593 FTSDSVEGV

-621 SYVIDTIAPVPPTVS
+621 SYVIDTVAPVPPTVS
-636 LEDYVVLPN
+636 LEDFVVLPN

-1032 SDSGISDD
+1032 SDSGIADD

-1104 DIAGNKANSAIF
+1104 DIAGNKANSAVF

-1378 TKGTGGWTFTPPTS
+1378 TKGTGGWSFTPTGA

-1431 LVNDSGIPDDNLT
+1431 LVNDSGIPNDNLT

-1472 FNATQSATPGV
+1472 FNATQSATPGA

-1499 TVEATDEAGNKAT
+1499 TVEATDKAGNKTT
-1512 QTLDFTID
+1512 QELDFTID

-2122 EPTIVLDNTD
+2122 EPTIVLDSTD
-2132 DSGTKGDHL
+2132 DSGTKGDNL

-2311 ETLHFTIDTTLST
+2311 ETLHFTIDTTLSV

-2329 DSADDSGV
+2329 NSADDTGV
-2337 HGDNMTNHTQPTFA
+2337 QGDNMTNSTQPTFA

-2377 TKDAGG
+2377 TKGVGG
-2383 WTFTPT
+2383 WSFTPT

-2444 NVRPHFQVTVPT
+2444 NVRPHFQVKVPT
-2456 DVNVVRLSIDGGK
+2456 DVN
-2469 TWFNATQSATPGV
+2469 
-2482 WDYIWPDDV
+2482 
-2491 ADGGYTLTVEATDEA
+2491 E
-2506 GNKATQTLDFTI
+2506 
-2518 DTTLSVPTLSL
+2518 
-2529 DSADDSGIAGD
+2529 
-2540 NITNVKTP
+2540 
-2548 GFTLNNIDTDVSRVI
+2548 
-2563 VEVMHNGIK
+2563 
-2572 QEVPLVQTGGQWRFA
+2572 
-2587 PTSDW
+2587 
-2592 ADGDYILTV
+2592 
-2601 KVEDRAGN
+2601 
-2609 VKQSAPL
+2609 
-2616 TVTVD
+2616 
-2621 THIAIDRIELVND
+2621 
-2634 SGIPGDNL
+2634 
-2642 TNEARPHFQVT
+2642 
-2653 VPADVNGVRLSI
+2653 
-2665 DGGKTWFDAT
+2665 
-2675 QSATSGVWDYT
+2675 
-2686 WLTNVANGPHT
+2686 
-2697 LMVEASDKAGNK
+2697 
-2709 TTQKLDFTI
+2709 
-2718 DTILSEP
+2718 
-2725 TITLDSA
+2725 
-2732 DDSAAGDN
+2732 
-2740 ITNVKMPGFTLGNID
+2740 
-2755 ADVTK
+2755 
-2760 VVVTVAH
+2760 
-2767 DGKNQQIELIKN
+2767 
-2779 GGVWRFTPGAAWTDG
+2779 
-2794 DYTLTVKVED
+2794 
-2804 KAGNT
+2804 
-2809 NYSAPLTVTIDTQTS
+2809 
-2824 IDRIELLNDTGIVG
+2824 
-2838 DNLTNE
+2838 
-2844 ARPQFHITVPTD
+2844 
-2856 VNSVQLS
+2856 
-2863 LDGGINWVNATLTSD
+2863 
-2878 GVWEY
+2878 
-2883 IWPTDLVENTYTLTV
+2883 
-2898 KATDV
+2898 
-2903 AGNTATE
+2903 
-2910 TLNFII
+2910 
-2916 DTTLSTPTITLD
+2916 
-2928 SADDSGTANDNKTNV
+2928 
-2943 KTPGFIIGGIDSDV
+2943 
-2957 TQVVVQVMRDGHSEE
+2957 
-2972 VELTQTNGQW
+2972 
-2982 RFVPGSA
+2982 
-2989 WTDGDYTLT
+2989 
-2998 VTVKDEAGNIR
+2998 
-3009 HSAPLTVTI
+3009 
-3018 DTQITIDHIELV
+3018 
-3030 NDSGI
+3030 
-3035 PDDNLTNNV
+3035 
-3044 RPHFQVTV
+3044 
-3052 PTDVNVVRLSIDGG
+3052 VRLSIDGG

-3099 ATDKAGNK
+3099 ATDKAGNQ
-3107 TTQQLDFII
+3107 TTQKLDFII
-3116 DTLLSEPTIVLD
+3116 DTMLSEPTIVLD
-3128 NTDDSGT
+3128 STDDSGT

-3141 NVNKPTFLLGNI
+3141 NANKPTFILGNI

-3165 HGGTKEVLTA
+3165 YGGTKEVLTA

-3314 TIDTRLSTPTIA
+3314 TIDTRLSTPTIT

-3347 FTIGNIDADAHSVI
+3347 FTIGNIDSDAQSVI

-3414 VVTVDTQTSITDI
+3414 IVTVDTQTSITDI

-3468 WVSATQGIEG
+3468 WVSAAQGIEG

-3620 IAIDRIELVNDSG
+3620 IAIDHIELVNDSG

-3713 TIDITLLTP
+3713 TIDITLMTP

-3845 DRPVFDIHQVDSD
+3845 DRPVFDIRQVDSD

-3950 RIDVP
+3950 RIGVP

-4307 ELRIEIDTQVQI
+4307 ELKIEIDTQVQI

-4531 TSVTTPRFVI
+4531 TSVTKPRFVI

-4554 INGVSYSVTANGNNL
+4554 INGVSYPVTANGNNL

-4896 VDVTIDTEVAE
+4896 VDLTIDTEVAE

-5300 LITNHNKPV
+5300 LITSHNKPV

-5384 PAMVAGS
+5384 PVMMAGS

-5405 RPTFSIFGEMNQ
+5405 RPAFSIYGEMNQ

-5468 TLNFTIDTFNT
+5468 TLNFTIDTLNT

-5531 VGEVWVNEKGHWQMP
+5531 VGEVWVNDKGHWQMP

-5577 WVDTHIKVFT
+5577 WVDTHIQVFT

-5597 KTEWWSNSDLIT
+5597 KTDWWSNSSTIT
-5609 MRGTGEIGATVS
+5609 MRGMGEIGATVS

-5631 AVVAATGRWEL
+5631 AVVAANGQWEL
-5642 STDKLPEGTYDIS
+5642 STDQLPEGKYDITLS
-5655 LVIEDSA
+5655 IEDNA
-5662 GNRWEDVREIFIDRT
+5662 GNRKEEVHEIFIDRT

-5704 QLIITDSEGNTYTLT
+5704 QLIITDSNGNTYTLT

-5930 DGNYTLSV
+5930 DGTYTLSV

-5961 TVTADSQHDDASDD
+5961 TVTADSQHNDASDD

-5995 HLRTEPSA
+5995 HLRTVPSV

-6009 KVTAYSITLLN
+6009 KETAYSITLLN

-6040 VPENIVNVSIMFE
+6040 VPENIVNVSVMFE

-6076 GEYTMDVKFIDKDN
+6076 GEYTMDVKFIDKDD

-6110 AMNVRGKTEDDINDS
+6110 AMNARGKAEDDINDS

>member
-161 QIEEM
+161 QMEEM
-166 LQNFLADNVA
+166 LQEFLADNVA

-187 QQNTQAKATQAS
+187 QQNTQAKASQAS

-429 TIAPEKPTIE
+429 TIPPEKPTIE

-537 IETTNDSGIVGDNV
+537 IETTDDSGIVGDNV

-580 IFKAN
+580 VFKAN
-585 DKGEWTFN
+585 DQGEWTFN

-621 SYVIDTIAPVPPTVS
+621 SYFIDTIAPLPPTVS

-1104 DIAGNKANSAIF
+1104 DIAGNKANSAVF

-1184 SWLFIPGNTWADGSY
+1184 SWLFTPGNTWTDGSY

-1328 VLDSA
+1328 VLNSA
-1333 DDTGI
+1333 DDTGV
-1338 QGDNMTNSTQPTFA
+1338 QGDNMTNRTQPTFA

-1378 TKGTGGWTFTPPTS
+1378 TKGTGGWTFTPTAS
-1392 WADGDYTLSV
+1392 WTDGDYTLSV

-1444 NNVRPHFQVT
+1444 NNVRPQFQVT

-1472 FNATQSATPGV
+1472 VTAAQKATGV
-1483 WDYIWPDDVA
+1483 WEYIWPDDVT
-1493 DGGYTL
+1493 DGSHTL

-1864 LDGGINWVNA
+1864 LDGGTNWVNA

-1912 LNFIIDTTLST
+1912 LNFTIDTTLST

-1975 LTQTNGQWRFVPGS
+1975 LTQIGGQWRFVPGS

-2046 PHFQVTV
+2046 PQFQVTV

-2064 DGGKTWFNATQSAT
+2064 DGGKTWFNATQSST

-2132 DSGTKGDHL
+2132 DSGTKGDNL

-2205 EAGNEKHSA
+2205 DAGNVKHSA

-2225 IDVIELVN
+2225 IDDIELVN
-2233 DNGIP
+2233 DSGTR
-2238 GDNMTND
+2238 GDNLTNN
-2245 AHPQFRVTVPG
+2245 ANPHIRITVPG

-2265 DGGVTWVKATQSA
+2265 DGGVTWVKATQSV

-2329 DSADDSGV
+2329 DSADDTGIQ
-2337 HGDNMTNHTQPTFA
+2337 GDNMTNRTQPTFN

-2383 WTFTPT
+2383 WTFTPPT
-2389 GAWADGDYTL
+2389 SWGAGDYTL

-2482 WDYIWPDDV
+2482 WDY
-2491 ADGGYTLTVEATDEA
+2491 
-2506 GNKATQTLDFTI
+2506 
-2518 DTTLSVPTLSL
+2518 
-2529 DSADDSGIAGD
+2529 
-2540 NITNVKTP
+2540 
-2548 GFTLNNIDTDVSRVI
+2548 
-2563 VEVMHNGIK
+2563 
-2572 QEVPLVQTGGQWRFA
+2572 
-2587 PTSDW
+2587 
-2592 ADGDYILTV
+2592 
-2601 KVEDRAGN
+2601 
-2609 VKQSAPL
+2609 
-2616 TVTVD
+2616 
-2621 THIAIDRIELVND
+2621 
-2634 SGIPGDNL
+2634 
-2642 TNEARPHFQVT
+2642 
-2653 VPADVNGVRLSI
+2653 
-2665 DGGKTWFDAT
+2665 
-2675 QSATSGVWDYT
+2675 
-2686 WLTNVANGPHT
+2686 
-2697 LMVEASDKAGNK
+2697 
-2709 TTQKLDFTI
+2709 
-2718 DTILSEP
+2718 
-2725 TITLDSA
+2725 
-2732 DDSAAGDN
+2732 
-2740 ITNVKMPGFTLGNID
+2740 
-2755 ADVTK
+2755 
-2760 VVVTVAH
+2760 
-2767 DGKNQQIELIKN
+2767 
-2779 GGVWRFTPGAAWTDG
+2779 
-2794 DYTLTVKVED
+2794 
-2804 KAGNT
+2804 
-2809 NYSAPLTVTIDTQTS
+2809 
-2824 IDRIELLNDTGIVG
+2824 
-2838 DNLTNE
+2838 
-2844 ARPQFHITVPTD
+2844 
-2856 VNSVQLS
+2856 
-2863 LDGGINWVNATLTSD
+2863 
-2878 GVWEY
+2878 
-2883 IWPTDLVENTYTLTV
+2883 
-2898 KATDV
+2898 
-2903 AGNTATE
+2903 
-2910 TLNFII
+2910 
-2916 DTTLSTPTITLD
+2916 
-2928 SADDSGTANDNKTNV
+2928 
-2943 KTPGFIIGGIDSDV
+2943 
-2957 TQVVVQVMRDGHSEE
+2957 
-2972 VELTQTNGQW
+2972 
-2982 RFVPGSA
+2982 
-2989 WTDGDYTLT
+2989 
-2998 VTVKDEAGNIR
+2998 
-3009 HSAPLTVTI
+3009 
-3018 DTQITIDHIELV
+3018 
-3030 NDSGI
+3030 
-3035 PDDNLTNNV
+3035 
-3044 RPHFQVTV
+3044 
-3052 PTDVNVVRLSIDGG
+3052 
-3066 KTWFNATQSATPGV
+3066 
-3080 WDYTWLA
+3080 TWLA

-3099 ATDKAGNK
+3099 ATDKAGNQ
-3107 TTQQLDFII
+3107 TTQKLDFII
-3116 DTLLSEPTIVLD
+3116 DTLLSEPTIALD
-3128 NTDDSGT
+3128 STDDSGT

-3141 NVNKPTFLLGNI
+3141 NVNKPTFILGNI

-3165 HGGTKEVLTA
+3165 HGGTGTKEVLTA

-3275 GTAGIWDYTWPKDV
+3275 GTAGTWDYTWPKDV

-3374 LTQVGGQWR
+3374 LTQAGGQWR

-3393 SYTLTVEVTDNAG
+3393 SYTLTVEVQDNAG

-3414 VVTVDTQTSITDI
+3414 IVTVDTQTSITDI

-3620 IAIDRIELVNDSG
+3620 IAIDHIELVNDSG

-3713 TIDITLLTP
+3713 TIDITLMTP

-3845 DRPVFDIHQVDSD
+3845 DRPVFDIRQVDSD

-4209 LQFTIDTTLREPTI
+4209 LQFTIDTTLQEPTI

-4248 IGNVDNDVSHIVVHI
+4248 IGNVDNDVSHIVVHL

-4307 ELRIEIDTQVQI
+4307 ELKIEIDTQVQI
-4319 DSVTLTTDSGVNDHD
+4319 DSVTLITDSGVNDHD

-4375 EFTAGSALP
+4375 QFTAGSALS

-4508 IVSDPSIDLL
+4508 VVSDPRIDLL

-4531 TSVTTPRFVI
+4531 TSVTKPRFVI

-4554 INGVSYSVTANGNNL
+4554 INGVSYPVTANGNNL

-4618 SDTGNSNSDN
+4618 SDTGSSNSDN

-4719 DPSIDDQHEAT
+4719 DPSIDDQYEAT
-4730 SLRPEFKGF
+4730 SLRPEFKGL

-4828 NNKTPTLIGSTLP
+4828 NNKTPTLIGNTLP
-4841 NTIVSI
+4841 NAIVSI

-5181 AITTVTIDSQIA
+5181 AITTVTIDSKIA

-5246 ILLQDDGTFNIHFS
+5246 ILLQDDGKFNIHFS

-5300 LITNHNKPV
+5300 LITSHNKPV

-5384 PAMVAGS
+5384 PAMMAGS

-5396 SNDSITSQT
+5396 SNDSVTSQT
-5405 RPTFSIFGEMNQ
+5405 RPAFSIFGEMNQ

-5577 WVDTHIKVFT
+5577 WVDTHIQVFT

-5597 KTEWWSNSDLIT
+5597 KTDWWSNSSTIT
-5609 MRGTGEIGATVS
+5609 MRGMGEIGATVS

-5631 AVVAATGRWEL
+5631 AVVAANGQWEL
-5642 STDKLPEGTYDIS
+5642 STDQLPEGKYDITLS
-5655 LVIEDSA
+5655 IEDNA
-5662 GNRWEDVREIFIDRT
+5662 GNRKEEVHEIFIDRT

-5692 LIIMQGTAEAKS
+5692 LIIMQGAAEAKS
-5704 QLIITDSEGNTYTLT
+5704 QLIITDSNGNTYTLT

-5904 HNGVTDIY
+5904 HNGVTDTY

-5995 HLRTEPSA
+5995 HLRTVPSA

-6009 KVTAYSITLLN
+6009 KETAYSITLLN

-6040 VPENIVNVSIMFE
+6040 VPENIVNVSVMFE

-6076 GEYTMDVKFIDKDN
+6076 GEYTMDVKFIDKDD

-6110 AMNVRGKTEDDINDS
+6110 AMNARGKTEDDINDS

>member
-34 GPDMNITTPRGSV
+34 GPDMNITTPHGSV

-123 DAENAKKEADKAKEE
+123 EAENAKKEADKAKEE

-447 IKNDNITNSTLP
+447 IKNDSITNSTLP

-537 IETTNDSGIVGDNV
+537 IETTDDSGIVGDNV

-593 FTSDSVEGI
+593 FTSDSVEGV

-621 SYVIDTIAPVPPTVS
+621 SYIIDTVAPVPPTVS
-636 LEDYVVLPN
+636 LEDFVVLPN

-1064 WDAMSDTQI
+1064 WDAASDTQI

-1104 DIAGNKANSAIF
+1104 DIAGNKANSAVF

-1184 SWLFIPGNTWADGSY
+1184 SWLFTPGNTWADGSY

-1253 VTVPTDVNEVRLSI
+1253 VTVPTDVNEVSLSI
-1267 DGGNSWVQATPGV
+1267 DGGVTWVKATQSATPGV
-1280 AGSWEYIWPTDL
+1280 WNYTWPGTVP
-1292 ADGQYTLTVE
+1292 DGDYTLNVK
-1302 ATDKAG
+1302 ATDNAG
-1308 NTVTKTIDFAVDTT
+1308 NTVTETLHFTIDTT
-1322 LSVPVI
+1322 LSTPVI

-1338 QGDNMTNSTQPTFA
+1338 QGDNMTNRTQPTFN

-1378 TKGTGGWTFTPPTS
+1378 TKGVGGWTFTPPTS
-1392 WADGDYTLSV
+1392 WGAGDYTLSV

-1444 NNVRPHFQVT
+1444 NNVRPQFQVK

-1459 NVVRLSIDGGKTW
+1459 N
-1472 FNATQSATPGV
+1472 
-1483 WDYIWPDDVA
+1483 
-1493 DGGYTL
+1493 
-1499 TVEATDEAGNKAT
+1499 E
-1512 QTLDFTID
+1512 
-1520 TTLSVPTLSLDS
+1520 
-1532 ADDSGIAGDNITNVK
+1532 
-1547 TPGFTLNNIDTDVS
+1547 
-1561 RVIVEVMHN
+1561 
-1570 GIKQEVPLVQTGG
+1570 
-1583 QWRFAPT
+1583 
-1590 SDWADGDY
+1590 
-1598 ILTVKVED
+1598 
-1606 RAGNVKQSAPLTV
+1606 
-1619 TVDTHIAI
+1619 
-1627 DRIELVND
+1627 
-1635 SGIPGDNLT
+1635 
-1644 NEARPH
+1644 
-1650 FQVTVP
+1650 
-1656 ADVNGVRLSIDGGKT
+1656 
-1671 WFDATQ
+1671 
-1677 SATSGVWDYT
+1677 
-1687 WLTNVANGPHT
+1687 
-1698 LMVEASDKAGN
+1698 
-1709 KTTQKL
+1709 
-1715 DFTIDTILSEPTIT
+1715 
-1729 LDSADDSAAGD
+1729 
-1740 NITNVKMPG
+1740 
-1749 FTLGNI
+1749 
-1755 DADVTKVVVTVAH
+1755 
-1768 DGKNQQIELIKN
+1768 
-1780 GGVWRFTPGAAWTDG
+1780 
-1795 DYTLTV
+1795 
-1801 KVEDKAGNTN
+1801 
-1811 YSAPLTVTIDTQ
+1811 
-1823 TSIDRIELL
+1823 
-1832 NDTGIV
+1832 
-1838 GDNLTNEARPQ
+1838 
-1849 FHITVPTDVNSVQLS
+1849 
-1864 LDGGINWVNA
+1864 
-1874 TLTSDG
+1874 
-1880 VWEYIWPTDLVE
+1880 
-1892 NTYTLTVKATDVAGN
+1892 
-1907 TATET
+1907 
-1912 LNFIIDTTLST
+1912 
-1923 PTITLDSADD
+1923 
-1933 SGTANDN
+1933 
-1940 KTNVKTP
+1940 
-1947 GFIIGGIDSDVTQV
+1947 
-1961 VVQVMRDGHSEEVE
+1961 
-1975 LTQTNGQWRFVPGS
+1975 
-1989 AWTDGDYTL
+1989 
-1998 TVTVKDEA
+1998 
-2006 GNIRHSAPLTV
+2006 
-2017 TIDTQITIDHIE
+2017 
-2029 LVNDSGIPDD
+2029 
-2039 NLTNNVR
+2039 
-2046 PHFQVTV
+2046 
-2053 PTDVNVVRLSI
+2053 VRLSI

-2107 KTTQQLDF
+2107 QTTQQLDF

-2132 DSGTKGDHL
+2132 DSGTKGDNL

-2225 IDVIELVN
+2225 ID
-2233 DNGIP
+2233 
-2238 GDNMTND
+2238 
-2245 AHPQFRVTVPG
+2245 A
-2256 DVNEVSLSI
+2256 
-2265 DGGVTWVKATQSA
+2265 
-2278 TPGVWNYTWPGTV
+2278 
-2291 PDGDYT
+2291 
-2297 LNVKATDNA
+2297 
-2306 GNTVT
+2306 
-2311 ETLHFTIDTTLST
+2311 
-2324 PVIVL
+2324 
-2329 DSADDSGV
+2329 
-2337 HGDNMTNHTQPTFA
+2337 
-2351 LQHIDDDAVRVT
+2351 
-2363 VSVEHGGVTTTFDA
+2363 
-2377 TKDAGG
+2377 
-2383 WTFTPT
+2383 
-2389 GAWADGDYTL
+2389 
-2399 SVSVEDKAGNTSHSA
+2399 
-2414 SLTVTVDT
+2414 
-2422 QIAINNI
+2422 
-2429 ELVND
+2429 
-2434 SGIPDDNLTN
+2434 
-2444 NVRPHFQVTVPT
+2444 
-2456 DVNVVRLSIDGGK
+2456 
-2469 TWFNATQSATPGV
+2469 
-2482 WDYIWPDDV
+2482 
-2491 ADGGYTLTVEATDEA
+2491 
-2506 GNKATQTLDFTI
+2506 
-2518 DTTLSVPTLSL
+2518 
-2529 DSADDSGIAGD
+2529 
-2540 NITNVKTP
+2540 
-2548 GFTLNNIDTDVSRVI
+2548 
-2563 VEVMHNGIK
+2563 
-2572 QEVPLVQTGGQWRFA
+2572 
-2587 PTSDW
+2587 
-2592 ADGDYILTV
+2592 
-2601 KVEDRAGN
+2601 
-2609 VKQSAPL
+2609 
-2616 TVTVD
+2616 
-2621 THIAIDRIELVND
+2621 
-2634 SGIPGDNL
+2634 
-2642 TNEARPHFQVT
+2642 
-2653 VPADVNGVRLSI
+2653 
-2665 DGGKTWFDAT
+2665 
-2675 QSATSGVWDYT
+2675 
-2686 WLTNVANGPHT
+2686 
-2697 LMVEASDKAGNK
+2697 
-2709 TTQKLDFTI
+2709 
-2718 DTILSEP
+2718 
-2725 TITLDSA
+2725 
-2732 DDSAAGDN
+2732 
-2740 ITNVKMPGFTLGNID
+2740 
-2755 ADVTK
+2755 
-2760 VVVTVAH
+2760 
-2767 DGKNQQIELIKN
+2767 
-2779 GGVWRFTPGAAWTDG
+2779 
-2794 DYTLTVKVED
+2794 
-2804 KAGNT
+2804 
-2809 NYSAPLTVTIDTQTS
+2809 
-2824 IDRIELLNDTGIVG
+2824 
-2838 DNLTNE
+2838 
-2844 ARPQFHITVPTD
+2844 
-2856 VNSVQLS
+2856 
-2863 LDGGINWVNATLTSD
+2863 
-2878 GVWEY
+2878 
-2883 IWPTDLVENTYTLTV
+2883 
-2898 KATDV
+2898 
-2903 AGNTATE
+2903 
-2910 TLNFII
+2910 
-2916 DTTLSTPTITLD
+2916 
-2928 SADDSGTANDNKTNV
+2928 
-2943 KTPGFIIGGIDSDV
+2943 
-2957 TQVVVQVMRDGHSEE
+2957 
-2972 VELTQTNGQW
+2972 
-2982 RFVPGSA
+2982 
-2989 WTDGDYTLT
+2989 
-2998 VTVKDEAGNIR
+2998 
-3009 HSAPLTVTI
+3009 
-3018 DTQITIDHIELV
+3018 
-3030 NDSGI
+3030 
-3035 PDDNLTNNV
+3035 
-3044 RPHFQVTV
+3044 
-3052 PTDVNVVRLSIDGG
+3052 
-3066 KTWFNATQSATPGV
+3066 
-3080 WDYTWLA
+3080 
-3087 DVGEGKHTLTVE
+3087 
-3099 ATDKAGNK
+3099 
-3107 TTQQLDFII
+3107 
-3116 DTLLSEPTIVLD
+3116 
-3128 NTDDSGT
+3128 
-3135 KGDNLT
+3135 
-3141 NVNKPTFLLGNI
+3141 
-3153 DADARYVTVEVQ
+3153 
-3165 HGGTKEVLTA
+3165 
-3175 TKGATG
+3175 
-3181 IWSVTPTGTWADGD
+3181 
-3195 YTLTVRV
+3195 
-3202 EDDAG
+3202 
-3207 NVKYSAPL
+3207 
-3215 TVTVDTQI
+3215 
-3223 TIDVI
+3223 I

-3314 TIDTRLSTPTIA
+3314 TIDTRLSTPTIT

-3347 FTIGNIDADAHSVI
+3347 FTIGNIDSDAQSVI

-3393 SYTLTVEVTDNAG
+3393 SYTLTVEVQDNAG

-3414 VVTVDTQTSITDI
+3414 IVTVDTQTSITDI

-3468 WVSATQGIEG
+3468 WVSAAQGIEG

-3620 IAIDRIELVNDSG
+3620 IAIDHIELVNDSG
-3633 VPGDNVTKHVRPQF
+3633 VPGDNITKHVRPQF

-3689 EGQHTLTVEVTDG
+3689 EGQHTLIVEVTDG
-3702 AGNKMTETLNF
+3702 AGNKMTGTLDF

-3735 KNDNLTSVTQPVF
+3735 KNDNLTSVTQPIF

-3845 DRPVFDIHQVDSD
+3845 DRPVFDIRQVDSD

-3910 KESAPFEVRIDTT
+3910 KESAPLEVRIDTT

-3955 GDVVQVRVTLDG
+3955 GDVIQVRVTLDG

-3997 RVEATDEAGNIA
+3997 RVEATDEEGNIA

-4021 QVPTIA
+4021 QVTTIA

-4188 DGQHTL
+4188 DGKHTL

-4307 ELRIEIDTQVQI
+4307 ELQIEIDTQVQI

-4531 TSVTTPRFVI
+4531 TSVTKPRFVI

-4554 INGVSYSVTANGNNL
+4554 INGVSYPVTANGNNL

-4618 SDTGNSNSDN
+4618 SDTGSSNSDN

-4654 KSGREVLKQTITVG
+4654 KSGREVLKHTITVG

-4719 DPSIDDQHEAT
+4719 DPSIDDQYEAT
-4730 SLRPEFKGF
+4730 SLRPEFKGL

-4828 NNKTPTLIGSTLP
+4828 NNKTPTLVGNTLP
-4841 NTIVSI
+4841 NAIVSI

-5082 QKEILI
+5082 QKDILI

-5300 LITNHNKPV
+5300 LITSHNKPV

-5405 RPTFSIFGEMNQ
+5405 RPTFSISGEMNQ

-5531 VGEVWVNEKGHWQMP
+5531 VGEVWVNDKGHWQMP

-5577 WVDTHIKVFT
+5577 WVDTHIQVFT

-5597 KTEWWSNSDLIT
+5597 KTDWWSNSSTIT
-5609 MRGTGEIGATVS
+5609 MRGMGEIGATVS

-5631 AVVAATGRWEL
+5631 AVVAANGQWEL
-5642 STDKLPEGTYDIS
+5642 STDQLPEGKYDITLS
-5655 LVIEDSA
+5655 IEDNA
-5662 GNRWEDVREIFIDRT
+5662 GNRKEEVHEIFIDRT

-5704 QLIITDSEGNTYTLT
+5704 QLIITDSNGNTYTLT

-5760 VPVISLSP
+5760 TPVISLSP

-5782 KQPTFIIGN
+5782 NQPTFIIGN

-5877 NVTNHTQPKFTL
+5877 NVTNHNHTQPKFTL

-5912 QATQG
+5912 QATQD

-5930 DGNYTLSV
+5930 DGTYTLSV

-5946 SQQSASLAVTVDSTV
+5946 SLQSASLEVTVDSTV
-5961 TVTADSQHDDASDD
+5961 TVTADSQHDDAIDD

-5995 HLRTEPSA
+5995 HLRTVPSA

-6009 KVTAYSITLLN
+6009 KETAYSITLLN

-6040 VPENIVNVSIMFE
+6040 VPENIVNVSVMFE

-6076 GEYTMDVKFIDKDN
+6076 GEYTMDVKFIDKDD

-6110 AMNVRGKTEDDINDS
+6110 AMNARGKTEDDINDS

>member
-34 GPDMNITTPRGSV
+34 GPDMNITTPHGSV

-537 IETTNDSGIVGDNV
+537 IETTDDSGIVGDNV

-593 FTSDSVEGI
+593 FTSDSVEGV

-621 SYVIDTIAPVPPTVS
+621 SYVIDTVAPVPPTVS
-636 LEDYVVLPN
+636 LEDFVVLPN

-691 SNKFLQGAY
+691 SNKFLQGSY

-1032 SDSGISDD
+1032 SDSGIADD

-1104 DIAGNKANSAIF
+1104 DIAGNKANSAVF

-1184 SWLFIPGNTWADGSY
+1184 SWLFTPGNTWADGSY

-1211 TNYSAPLTVVI
+1211 TSYSAPLTVVI

-1378 TKGTGGWTFTPPTS
+1378 TKGTGGWSFTPTGA

-1431 LVNDSGIPDDNLT
+1431 LVNDSGIPNDNLT

-1472 FNATQSATPGV
+1472 FNATQSATPGA

-1499 TVEATDEAGNKAT
+1499 TVEATDKAGNKTT
-1512 QTLDFTID
+1512 QELDFTID

-1923 PTITLDSADD
+1923 PTIMLDSADD

-2122 EPTIVLDNTD
+2122 EPTIVLDSTD

-2311 ETLHFTIDTTLST
+2311 ETLHFTIDTTLSV

-2329 DSADDSGV
+2329 NSADDTGV
-2337 HGDNMTNHTQPTFA
+2337 QGDNMTNSTQPTFA

-2377 TKDAGG
+2377 TKGVGG
-2383 WTFTPT
+2383 WSFTPT

-2444 NVRPHFQVTVPT
+2444 NVRPHFQVKVPT
-2456 DVNVVRLSIDGGK
+2456 DVN
-2469 TWFNATQSATPGV
+2469 
-2482 WDYIWPDDV
+2482 
-2491 ADGGYTLTVEATDEA
+2491 E
-2506 GNKATQTLDFTI
+2506 
-2518 DTTLSVPTLSL
+2518 
-2529 DSADDSGIAGD
+2529 
-2540 NITNVKTP
+2540 
-2548 GFTLNNIDTDVSRVI
+2548 
-2563 VEVMHNGIK
+2563 
-2572 QEVPLVQTGGQWRFA
+2572 
-2587 PTSDW
+2587 
-2592 ADGDYILTV
+2592 
-2601 KVEDRAGN
+2601 
-2609 VKQSAPL
+2609 
-2616 TVTVD
+2616 
-2621 THIAIDRIELVND
+2621 
-2634 SGIPGDNL
+2634 
-2642 TNEARPHFQVT
+2642 
-2653 VPADVNGVRLSI
+2653 
-2665 DGGKTWFDAT
+2665 
-2675 QSATSGVWDYT
+2675 
-2686 WLTNVANGPHT
+2686 
-2697 LMVEASDKAGNK
+2697 
-2709 TTQKLDFTI
+2709 
-2718 DTILSEP
+2718 
-2725 TITLDSA
+2725 
-2732 DDSAAGDN
+2732 
-2740 ITNVKMPGFTLGNID
+2740 
-2755 ADVTK
+2755 
-2760 VVVTVAH
+2760 
-2767 DGKNQQIELIKN
+2767 
-2779 GGVWRFTPGAAWTDG
+2779 
-2794 DYTLTVKVED
+2794 
-2804 KAGNT
+2804 
-2809 NYSAPLTVTIDTQTS
+2809 
-2824 IDRIELLNDTGIVG
+2824 
-2838 DNLTNE
+2838 
-2844 ARPQFHITVPTD
+2844 
-2856 VNSVQLS
+2856 
-2863 LDGGINWVNATLTSD
+2863 
-2878 GVWEY
+2878 
-2883 IWPTDLVENTYTLTV
+2883 
-2898 KATDV
+2898 
-2903 AGNTATE
+2903 
-2910 TLNFII
+2910 
-2916 DTTLSTPTITLD
+2916 
-2928 SADDSGTANDNKTNV
+2928 
-2943 KTPGFIIGGIDSDV
+2943 
-2957 TQVVVQVMRDGHSEE
+2957 
-2972 VELTQTNGQW
+2972 
-2982 RFVPGSA
+2982 
-2989 WTDGDYTLT
+2989 
-2998 VTVKDEAGNIR
+2998 
-3009 HSAPLTVTI
+3009 
-3018 DTQITIDHIELV
+3018 
-3030 NDSGI
+3030 
-3035 PDDNLTNNV
+3035 
-3044 RPHFQVTV
+3044 
-3052 PTDVNVVRLSIDGG
+3052 VRLSIDGG

-3099 ATDKAGNK
+3099 ATDKAGNQ
-3107 TTQQLDFII
+3107 TTQKLDFII
-3116 DTLLSEPTIVLD
+3116 DTMLSEPTIVLD
-3128 NTDDSGT
+3128 STDDSGT

-3141 NVNKPTFLLGNI
+3141 NANKPTFILGNI

-3165 HGGTKEVLTA
+3165 YGGTKEVLTA

-3393 SYTLTVEVTDNAG
+3393 SYTLTVEVQDNAG

-3522 TIALDSTDDTGT
+3522 TIELDSTDDTGT

-3713 TIDITLLTP
+3713 TIDITLMTP

-3845 DRPVFDIHQVDSD
+3845 DRPVFDIRQVDSD

-4307 ELRIEIDTQVQI
+4307 ELKIEIDTQVQI

-4531 TSVTTPRFVI
+4531 TSVTKPRFVI

-4554 INGVSYSVTANGNNL
+4554 INGVSYPVTANGNNL

-4828 NNKTPTLIGSTLP
+4828 NNKTPTLVGNTLP
-4841 NTIVSI
+4841 NAIVSI

-4966 NDGNYELTFKV
+4966 NDGNYVLTFKV

-5035 LTIRN
+5035 LTIRS

-5082 QKEILI
+5082 QKDILI

-5405 RPTFSIFGEMNQ
+5405 RPTFSISGEMNQ

-5577 WVDTHIKVFT
+5577 WVDTHIQVFT

-5597 KTEWWSNSDLIT
+5597 KTDWWSNSSTIT
-5609 MRGTGEIGATVS
+5609 MRGMGEIGATVS

-5631 AVVAATGRWEL
+5631 AVVAANGQWEL
-5642 STDKLPEGTYDIS
+5642 STDQLPEGKYDITLS
-5655 LVIEDSA
+5655 IEDNA
-5662 GNRWEDVREIFIDRT
+5662 GNRKEEVHEIFIDRT

-5704 QLIITDSEGNTYTLT
+5704 QLIITDSNGNTYTLT

-5822 GTPLADGSYTIS
+5822 GTPLTDGSYTIS

-5930 DGNYTLSV
+5930 DGTYTLSV

-5995 HLRTEPSA
+5995 HLRTVPSA

-6009 KVTAYSITLLN
+6009 KETAYSITLLN

-6040 VPENIVNVSIMFE
+6040 VPENIVNVSVMFE

>member
-2122 EPTIVLDNTD
+2122 EPTIVLDSTD

-2422 QIAINNI
+2422 QIAINN
-2429 ELVND
+2429 
-2434 SGIPDDNLTN
+2434 
-2444 NVRPHFQVTVPT
+2444 
-2456 DVNVVRLSIDGGK
+2456 
-2469 TWFNATQSATPGV
+2469 
-2482 WDYIWPDDV
+2482 
-2491 ADGGYTLTVEATDEA
+2491 
-2506 GNKATQTLDFTI
+2506 
-2518 DTTLSVPTLSL
+2518 
-2529 DSADDSGIAGD
+2529 
-2540 NITNVKTP
+2540 
-2548 GFTLNNIDTDVSRVI
+2548 
-2563 VEVMHNGIK
+2563 
-2572 QEVPLVQTGGQWRFA
+2572 
-2587 PTSDW
+2587 
-2592 ADGDYILTV
+2592 
-2601 KVEDRAGN
+2601 
-2609 VKQSAPL
+2609 
-2616 TVTVD
+2616 
-2621 THIAIDRIELVND
+2621 
-2634 SGIPGDNL
+2634 
-2642 TNEARPHFQVT
+2642 
-2653 VPADVNGVRLSI
+2653 
-2665 DGGKTWFDAT
+2665 
-2675 QSATSGVWDYT
+2675 
-2686 WLTNVANGPHT
+2686 
-2697 LMVEASDKAGNK
+2697 
-2709 TTQKLDFTI
+2709 
-2718 DTILSEP
+2718 
-2725 TITLDSA
+2725 
-2732 DDSAAGDN
+2732 
-2740 ITNVKMPGFTLGNID
+2740 
-2755 ADVTK
+2755 
-2760 VVVTVAH
+2760 
-2767 DGKNQQIELIKN
+2767 
-2779 GGVWRFTPGAAWTDG
+2779 
-2794 DYTLTVKVED
+2794 
-2804 KAGNT
+2804 
-2809 NYSAPLTVTIDTQTS
+2809 
-2824 IDRIELLNDTGIVG
+2824 
-2838 DNLTNE
+2838 
-2844 ARPQFHITVPTD
+2844 
-2856 VNSVQLS
+2856 
-2863 LDGGINWVNATLTSD
+2863 
-2878 GVWEY
+2878 
-2883 IWPTDLVENTYTLTV
+2883 
-2898 KATDV
+2898 
-2903 AGNTATE
+2903 
-2910 TLNFII
+2910 
-2916 DTTLSTPTITLD
+2916 
-2928 SADDSGTANDNKTNV
+2928 
-2943 KTPGFIIGGIDSDV
+2943 
-2957 TQVVVQVMRDGHSEE
+2957 
-2972 VELTQTNGQW
+2972 
-2982 RFVPGSA
+2982 
-2989 WTDGDYTLT
+2989 
-2998 VTVKDEAGNIR
+2998 
-3009 HSAPLTVTI
+3009 
-3018 DTQITIDHIELV
+3018 IELV

-4027 LDAGQDTGANTADNI
+4027 LDA
-4042 TNISRPTFTIGN
+4042 
-4054 VDPDVIKVVVTIDGH
+4054 
-4069 DYNATKVGAGW
+4069 
-4080 QFTPGNAIPDGSYN
+4080 
-4094 ITVTVEDKAG
+4094 
-4104 NTATSKPL
+4104 
-4112 PVVIDTTAE
+4112 
-4121 IESVTLVT
+4121 
-4129 DSGDSDVDNI
+4129 
-4139 TKVDKPQFS
+4139 
-4148 IVTADDITHV
+4148 
-4158 RVKIDNA
+4158 
-4165 ANWIE
+4165 
-4170 LTKGGDGRWIFN
+4170 
-4182 VGSALP
+4182 
-4188 DGQHTL
+4188 
-4194 LVDVTDIAGNVAQET
+4194 
-4209 LQFTIDTTLREPTI
+4209 
-4223 VLDPTHDT
+4223 
-4231 GDDTNDNLTRIN
+4231 
-4243 KPVFI
+4243 
-4248 IGNVDNDVSHIVVHI
+4248 
-4263 DGRDYTIE
+4263 
-4271 NTGGNLTFTPDQPLS
+4271 
-4286 DGQHTISV
+4286 
-4294 TVTDIAGNTKTSA
+4294 
-4307 ELRIEIDTQVQI
+4307 
-4319 DSVTLTTDSGVNDHD
+4319 
-4334 NVTNA
+4334 
-4339 TRPSFEIATPDDVT
+4339 
-4353 SVLVSFDG
+4353 
-4361 VNWTPISKNAAGQW
+4361 
-4375 EFTAGSALP
+4375 
-4384 DGHYTLHVQATDRA
+4384 
-4398 GNTANSTLGFTVD
+4398 
-4411 TQIDGL
+4411 
-4417 SVVMLDDAGKD
+4417 
-4428 STDGI
+4428 
-4433 TNITSPRFEIS
+4433 
-4444 AREPLQSVTVI
+4444 
-4455 LNGKSST
+4455 
-4462 LTQGAGNKWLF
+4462 
-4473 TPDTP
+4473 
-4478 LVDGTYK
+4478 
-4485 IEIVAEDI
+4485 
-4493 AGNKI
+4493 
-4498 SKEVSFTIDT
+4498 
-4508 IVSDPSIDLL
+4508 
-4518 DADDTGESAVDNI
+4518 
-4531 TSVTTPRFVI
+4531 
-4541 GNVPADID
+4541 
-4549 TVVIR
+4549 
-4554 INGVSYSVTANGNNL
+4554 
-4569 WEFQVPVALNDG
+4569 
-4581 VYEAVVVFR
+4581 
-4590 DIAGNTSETKLPFTI
+4590 
-4605 DTTTSVSVRMEPA
+4605 
-4618 SDTGNSNSDN
+4618 
-4628 LTNKQ
+4628 
-4633 NPKFEGTAEPNAKL
+4633 
-4647 VITIVDD
+4647 
-4654 KSGREVLKQTITVG
+4654 
-4668 ADGNW
+4668 
-4673 SVTPNI
+4673 
-4679 LPDGMYTIN
+4679 
-4688 VVATDVAGNT
+4688 
-4698 AQTQERFTIDT
+4698 
-4709 VTIDPTIRLS
+4709 
-4719 DPSIDDQHEAT
+4719 
-4730 SLRPEFKGF
+4730 
-4739 AEAFSTIMIQ
+4739 
-4749 WDGKVVGSANANANG
+4749 
-4764 EWSWTPP
+4764 
-4771 SVLAPGSYV
+4771 
-4780 VSIVAK
+4780 
-4786 DKAGN
+4786 
-4791 ESSQVDFPVV
+4791 
-4801 IPVIDVT
+4801 
-4808 PPTIKLSEES
+4808 
-4818 DSGALGDFTT
+4818 
-4828 NNKTPTLIGSTLP
+4828 
-4841 NTIVSI
+4841 
-4847 YVDGVKVGEATAD
+4847 
-4860 TAGRY
+4860 
-4865 TFQLSEMKDG
+4865 
-4875 HYVVQVGIVNPRDN
+4875 
-4889 SELRSTA
+4889 
-4896 VDVTIDTEVAE
+4896 
-4907 LVWNISGMH
+4907 
-4916 EGGYINTV
+4916 
-4924 TPEIGGTSEPNSK
+4924 
-4937 ITIFVNGVEKAIA
+4937 
-4950 YTTGAGHW
+4950 
-4958 GVVLPALG
+4958 
-4966 NDGNYELTFKV
+4966 
-4977 EDVAGNIREFG
+4977 
-4988 PQNVILD
+4988 
-4995 TVISPLT
+4995 
-5002 VVLREADDSGKVGDW
+5002 
-5017 ITNKSHVTIDG
+5017 
-5028 TAEAGST
+5028 
-5035 LTIRN
+5035 
-5040 PQGVVIATL
+5040 
-5049 VVGNDGRWSAELDLR
+5049 
-5064 EGSNAF
+5064 
-5070 VVVSED
+5070 
-5076 KAGNSQ
+5076 
-5082 QKEILI
+5082 
-5088 EHDTQIEISDI
+5088 
-5099 SLSRDT
+5099 
-5105 NSGDKYDLITNNKS
+5105 
-5119 PVLVAMTDPGATVQ
+5119 
-5133 VYINGV
+5133 
-5139 LQGTVEASSSG
+5139 
-5150 NISYTMP
+5150 
-5157 ANSADGEYQVQ
+5157 
-5168 FVATDTAGNRVES
+5168 
-5181 AITTVTIDSQIA
+5181 
-5193 VFDIDEDSLPA
+5193 
-5204 LSNNRAL
+5204 
-5211 SVSGVG
+5211 
-5217 EAGSQVSIFV
+5217 
-5227 DGKLVNV
+5227 
-5234 VMVEADGTWRAP
+5234 
-5246 ILLQDDGTFNIHFS
+5246 
-5260 ITDVAGNTEV
+5260 
-5270 SKDYSVDVDSSTDFP
+5270 
-5285 TLNLE
+5285 
-5290 DASNS
+5290 
-5295 GSLDD
+5295 
-5300 LITNHNKPV
+5300 
-5309 LVGTAE
+5309 
-5315 AGATIHIYVD
+5315 
-5325 EKIVANVLVLEDG
+5325 
-5338 TWSYQFDNALKDGE
+5338 
-5352 YSIRVVAEDPAGNT
+5352 
-5366 AESPRLLVTI
+5366 
-5376 DTSTFIDN
+5376 
-5384 PAMVAGS
+5384 
-5391 DNGIF
+5391 
-5396 SNDSITSQT
+5396 
-5405 RPTFSIFGEMNQ
+5405 
-5417 SVQIF
+5417 
-5422 IDGVLVDTIT
+5422 
-5432 VTDRNQVYRPESP
+5432 
-5445 LGDGSHSIYYV
+5445 
-5456 ITDKAGNTATSK
+5456 
-5468 TLNFTIDTFNT
+5468 
-5479 TPVAIDSIGG
+5479 
-5489 QTLAEMTGSDGK
+5489 
-5501 IYITDTT
+5501 
-5508 RNLLFSGSAEPNSK
+5508 
-5522 IEIIINGLN
+5522 
-5531 VGEVWVNEKGHWQMP
+5531 
-5546 VNPLY
+5546 
-5551 FTEGQLDI
+5551 
-5559 TVKSTD
+5559 
-5565 RAGNVNQ
+5565 
-5572 EKYSI
+5572 
-5577 WVDTHIKVFT
+5577 
-5587 SELDDNKSSS
+5587 
-5597 KTEWWSNSDLIT
+5597 
-5609 MRGTGEIGATVS
+5609 
-5621 LIVAGVTLAT
+5621 
-5631 AVVAATGRWEL
+5631 
-5642 STDKLPEGTYDIS
+5642 
-5655 LVIEDSA
+5655 
-5662 GNRWEDVREIFIDRT
+5662 
-5677 PPNAPVVTYSDIVND
+5677 
-5692 LIIMQGTAEAKS
+5692 
-5704 QLIITDSEGNTYTLT
+5704 
-5719 VPDNGKWS
+5719 
-5727 MAIPYPSE
+5727 
-5735 GKFTI
+5735 
-5740 TSVDAIGN
+5740 
-5748 RSDDVPLDIMKE
+5748 
-5760 VPVISLSP
+5760 
-5768 DSDSGTVGDNITRD
+5768 
-5782 KQPTFIIGN
+5782 
-5791 LESDVVVVQVDINGT
+5791 
-5806 VYNAEKNADG
+5806 
-5816 VWFFTP
+5816 
-5822 GTPLADGSYTIS
+5822 
-5834 VIASDAAGNQKNSL
+5834 
-5848 PITVT
+5848 
-5853 IDSTLT
+5853 
-5859 VPEIALAAGEDN
+5859 
-5871 GASDSD
+5871 
-5877 NVTNHTQPKFTL
+5877 
-5889 QHIDADVTGVTVNVT
+5889 
-5904 HNGVTDIY
+5904 
-5912 QATQG
+5912 
-5917 ADGWTFTPPAAWN
+5917 
-5930 DGNYTLSV
+5930 
-5938 TVVDRAGN
+5938 
-5946 SQQSASLAVTVDSTV
+5946 
-5961 TVTADSQHDDASDD
+5961 
-5975 ATATAVTPPESET
+5975 
-5988 VNAESAT
+5988 
-5995 HLRTEPSA
+5995 
-6003 AEESVV
+6003 
-6009 KVTAYSITLLN
+6009 
-6020 ADSGDEIDRSISQTP
+6020 
-6035 SFEIS
+6035 
-6040 VPENIVNVSIMFE
+6040 
-6053 GEEFTLPITNQK
+6053 
-6065 AIFEVPLSLED
+6065 
-6076 GEYTMDVKFIDKDN
+6076 
-6090 DFLIKEKT
+6090 
-6098 FSVDHSSADIVN
+6098 
-6110 AMNVRGKTEDDINDS
+6110 
-6125 PSTSS
+6125 
-6130 VGHNNNGAIDVFAV
+6130 
-6144 NEVTLPVDNQEEH
+6144 
-6157 A
+6157 

>member
-1032 SDSGISDD
+1032 SDSGIADD

-1104 DIAGNKANSAIF
+1104 DIAGNKANSAVF

-1378 TKGTGGWTFTPPTS
+1378 TKGTGGWSFTPTGA

-1472 FNATQSATPGV
+1472 FNATQSATPGA

-1499 TVEATDEAGNKAT
+1499 TVEATDKAGNKTT
-1512 QTLDFTID
+1512 QELDFTID

-2107 KTTQQLDF
+2107 QTTQKLDF

-2122 EPTIVLDNTD
+2122 EPTIVLDSTD
-2132 DSGTKGDHL
+2132 DSGTKGDNL

-2159 YVTVEVQHG
+2159 YVTVEVLHG

-2205 EAGNEKHSA
+2205 DAGNVKHSA

-2311 ETLHFTIDTTLST
+2311 ETLHFTIDTTLSV

-2329 DSADDSGV
+2329 NSADDTGV
-2337 HGDNMTNHTQPTFA
+2337 QGDNMTNSTQPTFA

-2377 TKDAGG
+2377 TKGTGG
-2383 WTFTPT
+2383 WSFTPT

-2434 SGIPDDNLTN
+2434 SGIPNDNLTN

-2456 DVNVVRLSIDGGK
+2456 DVN
-2469 TWFNATQSATPGV
+2469 
-2482 WDYIWPDDV
+2482 
-2491 ADGGYTLTVEATDEA
+2491 E
-2506 GNKATQTLDFTI
+2506 
-2518 DTTLSVPTLSL
+2518 
-2529 DSADDSGIAGD
+2529 
-2540 NITNVKTP
+2540 
-2548 GFTLNNIDTDVSRVI
+2548 
-2563 VEVMHNGIK
+2563 
-2572 QEVPLVQTGGQWRFA
+2572 
-2587 PTSDW
+2587 
-2592 ADGDYILTV
+2592 
-2601 KVEDRAGN
+2601 
-2609 VKQSAPL
+2609 
-2616 TVTVD
+2616 
-2621 THIAIDRIELVND
+2621 
-2634 SGIPGDNL
+2634 
-2642 TNEARPHFQVT
+2642 
-2653 VPADVNGVRLSI
+2653 
-2665 DGGKTWFDAT
+2665 
-2675 QSATSGVWDYT
+2675 
-2686 WLTNVANGPHT
+2686 
-2697 LMVEASDKAGNK
+2697 
-2709 TTQKLDFTI
+2709 
-2718 DTILSEP
+2718 
-2725 TITLDSA
+2725 
-2732 DDSAAGDN
+2732 
-2740 ITNVKMPGFTLGNID
+2740 
-2755 ADVTK
+2755 
-2760 VVVTVAH
+2760 
-2767 DGKNQQIELIKN
+2767 
-2779 GGVWRFTPGAAWTDG
+2779 
-2794 DYTLTVKVED
+2794 
-2804 KAGNT
+2804 
-2809 NYSAPLTVTIDTQTS
+2809 
-2824 IDRIELLNDTGIVG
+2824 
-2838 DNLTNE
+2838 
-2844 ARPQFHITVPTD
+2844 
-2856 VNSVQLS
+2856 
-2863 LDGGINWVNATLTSD
+2863 
-2878 GVWEY
+2878 
-2883 IWPTDLVENTYTLTV
+2883 
-2898 KATDV
+2898 
-2903 AGNTATE
+2903 
-2910 TLNFII
+2910 
-2916 DTTLSTPTITLD
+2916 
-2928 SADDSGTANDNKTNV
+2928 
-2943 KTPGFIIGGIDSDV
+2943 
-2957 TQVVVQVMRDGHSEE
+2957 
-2972 VELTQTNGQW
+2972 
-2982 RFVPGSA
+2982 
-2989 WTDGDYTLT
+2989 
-2998 VTVKDEAGNIR
+2998 
-3009 HSAPLTVTI
+3009 
-3018 DTQITIDHIELV
+3018 
-3030 NDSGI
+3030 
-3035 PDDNLTNNV
+3035 
-3044 RPHFQVTV
+3044 
-3052 PTDVNVVRLSIDGG
+3052 VRLSIDGG

-3099 ATDKAGNK
+3099 ATDKAGNQ
-3107 TTQQLDFII
+3107 TTQKLDFII
-3116 DTLLSEPTIVLD
+3116 DTMLSEPTIVLD
-3128 NTDDSGT
+3128 STDDSGT

-3141 NVNKPTFLLGNI
+3141 NANKPTFILGNI

-3165 HGGTKEVLTA
+3165 YGGTKEVLTA

-3195 YTLTVRV
+3195 YMLTVRV

-3314 TIDTRLSTPTIA
+3314 TIDTRLSTPTIT

-3347 FTIGNIDADAHSVI
+3347 FTIGNIDSDAQSVI

-3414 VVTVDTQTSITDI
+3414 IVTVDTQTSITDI

-3468 WVSATQGIEG
+3468 WVSAAQGIEG

-3620 IAIDRIELVNDSG
+3620 IAIDHIELVNDSG

-3713 TIDITLLTP
+3713 TIDITLMTP

-3845 DRPVFDIHQVDSD
+3845 DRPVFDIRQVDSD

-4307 ELRIEIDTQVQI
+4307 ELKIEIDTQVQI

-4531 TSVTTPRFVI
+4531 TSVTKPRFVI

-4554 INGVSYSVTANGNNL
+4554 INGVSYPVTANGNNL

-4896 VDVTIDTEVAE
+4896 VDLTIDTEVAE

-5082 QKEILI
+5082 QKDILI

-5405 RPTFSIFGEMNQ
+5405 RPTFSISGEMNQ

-5577 WVDTHIKVFT
+5577 WVDTHIQVFT

-5597 KTEWWSNSDLIT
+5597 KTDWWSNSSTIT
-5609 MRGTGEIGATVS
+5609 MRGMGEIGATVS

-5631 AVVAATGRWEL
+5631 AVVAANGQWEL
-5642 STDKLPEGTYDIS
+5642 STDQLPEGKYDITLS
-5655 LVIEDSA
+5655 IEDNA
-5662 GNRWEDVREIFIDRT
+5662 GNRKEEVHEIFIDRT

-5704 QLIITDSEGNTYTLT
+5704 QLIITDSNGNTYTLT

-5748 RSDDVPLDIMKE
+5748 RSDDVSLDIMKE

-5871 GASDSD
+5871 GVSDSD

-5904 HNGVTDIY
+5904 HNGVTDTY

-5930 DGNYTLSV
+5930 DGTYTLSV

-5995 HLRTEPSA
+5995 HLRTVPSA

-6009 KVTAYSITLLN
+6009 KETAYSITLLN

-6110 AMNVRGKTEDDINDS
+6110 AMNARGKTEDDINDS

>member
-34 GPDMNITTPRGSV
+34 GPDMNITTPHGSV

-123 DAENAKKEADKAKEE
+123 EAENAKKEADKAKEE

-447 IKNDNITNSTLP
+447 IKNDSITNSTLP

-537 IETTNDSGIVGDNV
+537 IETTDDSGIVGDNV

-593 FTSDSVEGI
+593 FTSDSVEGV

-621 SYVIDTIAPVPPTVS
+621 SYVIDTVAPVPPTVS
-636 LEDYVVLPN
+636 LEDFVVLPN

-1064 WDAMSDTQI
+1064 WDAASDTQI

-1104 DIAGNKANSAIF
+1104 DIAGNKANSAVF

-1184 SWLFIPGNTWADGSY
+1184 SWLFTPGNTWADGSY

-1328 VLDSA
+1328 VLNSA
-1333 DDTGI
+1333 DDTGV

-1378 TKGTGGWTFTPPTS
+1378 TKGVGGWSFTPTGA

-1431 LVNDSGIPDDNLT
+1431 LVNDSGIPNDNLT

-1472 FNATQSATPGV
+1472 FNATQNATPGV

-1499 TVEATDEAGNKAT
+1499 TVEATDEAGNKTT

-1561 RVIVEVMHN
+1561 RVTVEVMHN

-1635 SGIPGDNLT
+1635 SGIPDDNLT

-1677 SATSGVWDYT
+1677 SATPGVWDYT

-1715 DFTIDTILSEPTIT
+1715 DFIIDTMLSEPTIT

-2017 TIDTQITIDHIE
+2017 TIDTQIAIDHIE

-2132 DSGTKGDHL
+2132 DSGTKGDNL

-2329 DSADDSGV
+2329 DSADDTGIQ
-2337 HGDNMTNHTQPTFA
+2337 GDNMTNRTQPTFN

-2377 TKDAGG
+2377 TKGVGG
-2383 WTFTPT
+2383 WTFTPPT
-2389 GAWADGDYTL
+2389 SWGAGDYTL

-2444 NVRPHFQVTVPT
+2444 NVRPQFQVKVPT
-2456 DVNVVRLSIDGGK
+2456 DVN
-2469 TWFNATQSATPGV
+2469 
-2482 WDYIWPDDV
+2482 
-2491 ADGGYTLTVEATDEA
+2491 E
-2506 GNKATQTLDFTI
+2506 
-2518 DTTLSVPTLSL
+2518 
-2529 DSADDSGIAGD
+2529 
-2540 NITNVKTP
+2540 
-2548 GFTLNNIDTDVSRVI
+2548 
-2563 VEVMHNGIK
+2563 
-2572 QEVPLVQTGGQWRFA
+2572 
-2587 PTSDW
+2587 
-2592 ADGDYILTV
+2592 
-2601 KVEDRAGN
+2601 
-2609 VKQSAPL
+2609 
-2616 TVTVD
+2616 
-2621 THIAIDRIELVND
+2621 
-2634 SGIPGDNL
+2634 
-2642 TNEARPHFQVT
+2642 
-2653 VPADVNGVRLSI
+2653 
-2665 DGGKTWFDAT
+2665 
-2675 QSATSGVWDYT
+2675 
-2686 WLTNVANGPHT
+2686 
-2697 LMVEASDKAGNK
+2697 
-2709 TTQKLDFTI
+2709 
-2718 DTILSEP
+2718 
-2725 TITLDSA
+2725 
-2732 DDSAAGDN
+2732 
-2740 ITNVKMPGFTLGNID
+2740 
-2755 ADVTK
+2755 
-2760 VVVTVAH
+2760 
-2767 DGKNQQIELIKN
+2767 
-2779 GGVWRFTPGAAWTDG
+2779 
-2794 DYTLTVKVED
+2794 
-2804 KAGNT
+2804 
-2809 NYSAPLTVTIDTQTS
+2809 
-2824 IDRIELLNDTGIVG
+2824 
-2838 DNLTNE
+2838 
-2844 ARPQFHITVPTD
+2844 
-2856 VNSVQLS
+2856 
-2863 LDGGINWVNATLTSD
+2863 
-2878 GVWEY
+2878 
-2883 IWPTDLVENTYTLTV
+2883 
-2898 KATDV
+2898 
-2903 AGNTATE
+2903 
-2910 TLNFII
+2910 
-2916 DTTLSTPTITLD
+2916 
-2928 SADDSGTANDNKTNV
+2928 
-2943 KTPGFIIGGIDSDV
+2943 
-2957 TQVVVQVMRDGHSEE
+2957 
-2972 VELTQTNGQW
+2972 
-2982 RFVPGSA
+2982 
-2989 WTDGDYTLT
+2989 
-2998 VTVKDEAGNIR
+2998 
-3009 HSAPLTVTI
+3009 
-3018 DTQITIDHIELV
+3018 
-3030 NDSGI
+3030 
-3035 PDDNLTNNV
+3035 
-3044 RPHFQVTV
+3044 
-3052 PTDVNVVRLSIDGG
+3052 VRLSIDGG

-3099 ATDKAGNK
+3099 ATDKAGNQ
-3107 TTQQLDFII
+3107 TTQKLDFII
-3116 DTLLSEPTIVLD
+3116 DTMLSEPTIVLD
-3128 NTDDSGT
+3128 STDDSGT

-3141 NVNKPTFLLGNI
+3141 NANKPTFILGNI

-3202 EDDAG
+3202 EDEAG

-3314 TIDTRLSTPTIA
+3314 TIDTRLSTPTIT

-3347 FTIGNIDADAHSVI
+3347 FTIGNIDSDAQSVI

-3414 VVTVDTQTSITDI
+3414 IVTVDTQTSITDI

-3468 WVSATQGIEG
+3468 WVSAAQGIEG

-3620 IAIDRIELVNDSG
+3620 IAIDHIELVNDSG
-3633 VPGDNVTKHVRPQF
+3633 VPGDNITKHVRPQF

-3689 EGQHTLTVEVTDG
+3689 EGQHTLIVEVTDG
-3702 AGNKMTETLNF
+3702 AGNKMTGTLDF

-3845 DRPVFDIHQVDSD
+3845 DRPVFDIRQVDSD

-3910 KESAPFEVRIDTT
+3910 KESAPLEVRIDTT

-3955 GDVVQVRVTLDG
+3955 GDVIQVRVTLDG

-4054 VDPDVIKVVVTIDGH
+4054 FDPDVIKVVVTIDGH

-4188 DGQHTL
+4188 DGKHTL

-4307 ELRIEIDTQVQI
+4307 ELQIEIDTQVQI

-4531 TSVTTPRFVI
+4531 TSVTKPRFVI

-4554 INGVSYSVTANGNNL
+4554 INGVSYPVTANGNNL

-4618 SDTGNSNSDN
+4618 SDTGSSNSDN

-4654 KSGREVLKQTITVG
+4654 KSGREVLKHTITVG

-4719 DPSIDDQHEAT
+4719 DPSIDDQYEAT
-4730 SLRPEFKGF
+4730 SLRPEFKGL

-4828 NNKTPTLIGSTLP
+4828 NNKTPTLVGNTLP
-4841 NTIVSI
+4841 NAIVSI

-4966 NDGNYELTFKV
+4966 NDGNYVLTFKV

-5082 QKEILI
+5082 QKDILI

-5300 LITNHNKPV
+5300 LITSHNKPV

-5384 PAMVAGS
+5384 PVMMAGS

-5405 RPTFSIFGEMNQ
+5405 RPAFSIYGEMNQ

-5531 VGEVWVNEKGHWQMP
+5531 VGEVWVNDKGHWQMP

-5577 WVDTHIKVFT
+5577 WVDTHIQVFT

-5597 KTEWWSNSDLIT
+5597 KTDWWSNSSTIT
-5609 MRGTGEIGATVS
+5609 MRGMGEIGATVS

-5631 AVVAATGRWEL
+5631 AVVAANGQWEL
-5642 STDKLPEGTYDIS
+5642 STDQLPEGKYDITLS
-5655 LVIEDSA
+5655 IEDNA
-5662 GNRWEDVREIFIDRT
+5662 GNRKEEVHEIFIDRT

-5704 QLIITDSEGNTYTLT
+5704 QLIITDSNGNTYTLT

-5760 VPVISLSP
+5760 TPVISLSP

-5782 KQPTFIIGN
+5782 NQPTFIIGN

-5859 VPEIALAAGEDN
+5859 VPEIALAAGEGN

-5877 NVTNHTQPKFTL
+5877 NVTNHNHTQPKFTL

-5930 DGNYTLSV
+5930 DGTYTLSV

-5946 SQQSASLAVTVDSTV
+5946 SLQSASLEVTVDSTV

-5975 ATATAVTPPESET
+5975 ATPTAVTPPESET

-5995 HLRTEPSA
+5995 HLRTVPSA

-6009 KVTAYSITLLN
+6009 KETAYSITLLN

-6040 VPENIVNVSIMFE
+6040 VPENIVNVSVMFE

-6076 GEYTMDVKFIDKDN
+6076 GEYTMDVKFLDKDD

-6110 AMNVRGKTEDDINDS
+6110 AMNARGKTEDDINDS

-6130 VGHNNNGAIDVFAV
+6130 VGHNNNGAIEVFAV

>member
-34 GPDMNITTPRGSV
+34 GPDMNITTPHGSV

-123 DAENAKKEADKAKEE
+123 EAENAKKEADKAKEE

-187 QQNTQAKATQAS
+187 QQNTQVKATQAS

-613 GNKKDFSF
+613 GNKKGFSF
-621 SYVIDTIAPVPPTVS
+621 SYVIDTVAPVPPTVS
-636 LEDYVVLPN
+636 LEDFVVLPN

-1064 WDAMSDTQI
+1064 WDAASDTQI

-1104 DIAGNKANSAIF
+1104 DIAGNKANSAVF

-1184 SWLFIPGNTWADGSY
+1184 SWLFTPGNTWADGSY

-1328 VLDSA
+1328 VLNSA
-1333 DDTGI
+1333 DDTGV

-1378 TKGTGGWTFTPPTS
+1378 TKGVGGWSFTPTGA

-1431 LVNDSGIPDDNLT
+1431 LVNDSGIPNDNLT

-1472 FNATQSATPGV
+1472 FNATQNATPGV

-1499 TVEATDEAGNKAT
+1499 TVEATDEAGNKTT

-1561 RVIVEVMHN
+1561 RVTVEVMHN

-1715 DFTIDTILSEPTIT
+1715 DFIIDTMLSEPTIT

-1874 TLTSDG
+1874 TLTPDG

-2017 TIDTQITIDHIE
+2017 TIDTQIAIDHIE
-2029 LVNDSGIPDD
+2029 LVNDSGIPND

-2115 IIDTLLS
+2115 IIDTMLS

-2132 DSGTKGDHL
+2132 DSGTKGDNL

-2225 IDVIELVN
+2225 IDAIELVN

-2329 DSADDSGV
+2329 DSADDTGIQ
-2337 HGDNMTNHTQPTFA
+2337 GDNMTNRTQPTFN

-2377 TKDAGG
+2377 TKGVGG
-2383 WTFTPT
+2383 WSFTPT

-2434 SGIPDDNLTN
+2434 SGIPN
-2444 NVRPHFQVTVPT
+2444 
-2456 DVNVVRLSIDGGK
+2456 
-2469 TWFNATQSATPGV
+2469 
-2482 WDYIWPDDV
+2482 
-2491 ADGGYTLTVEATDEA
+2491 
-2506 GNKATQTLDFTI
+2506 
-2518 DTTLSVPTLSL
+2518 
-2529 DSADDSGIAGD
+2529 
-2540 NITNVKTP
+2540 
-2548 GFTLNNIDTDVSRVI
+2548 
-2563 VEVMHNGIK
+2563 
-2572 QEVPLVQTGGQWRFA
+2572 
-2587 PTSDW
+2587 
-2592 ADGDYILTV
+2592 
-2601 KVEDRAGN
+2601 
-2609 VKQSAPL
+2609 
-2616 TVTVD
+2616 
-2621 THIAIDRIELVND
+2621 
-2634 SGIPGDNL
+2634 
-2642 TNEARPHFQVT
+2642 
-2653 VPADVNGVRLSI
+2653 
-2665 DGGKTWFDAT
+2665 
-2675 QSATSGVWDYT
+2675 
-2686 WLTNVANGPHT
+2686 
-2697 LMVEASDKAGNK
+2697 
-2709 TTQKLDFTI
+2709 
-2718 DTILSEP
+2718 
-2725 TITLDSA
+2725 
-2732 DDSAAGDN
+2732 
-2740 ITNVKMPGFTLGNID
+2740 
-2755 ADVTK
+2755 
-2760 VVVTVAH
+2760 
-2767 DGKNQQIELIKN
+2767 
-2779 GGVWRFTPGAAWTDG
+2779 
-2794 DYTLTVKVED
+2794 
-2804 KAGNT
+2804 
-2809 NYSAPLTVTIDTQTS
+2809 
-2824 IDRIELLNDTGIVG
+2824 
-2838 DNLTNE
+2838 
-2844 ARPQFHITVPTD
+2844 
-2856 VNSVQLS
+2856 
-2863 LDGGINWVNATLTSD
+2863 
-2878 GVWEY
+2878 
-2883 IWPTDLVENTYTLTV
+2883 
-2898 KATDV
+2898 
-2903 AGNTATE
+2903 
-2910 TLNFII
+2910 
-2916 DTTLSTPTITLD
+2916 
-2928 SADDSGTANDNKTNV
+2928 
-2943 KTPGFIIGGIDSDV
+2943 
-2957 TQVVVQVMRDGHSEE
+2957 
-2972 VELTQTNGQW
+2972 
-2982 RFVPGSA
+2982 
-2989 WTDGDYTLT
+2989 
-2998 VTVKDEAGNIR
+2998 
-3009 HSAPLTVTI
+3009 
-3018 DTQITIDHIELV
+3018 
-3030 NDSGI
+3030 
-3035 PDDNLTNNV
+3035 DNLTNNV

-3099 ATDKAGNK
+3099 ATDKAGNQ
-3107 TTQQLDFII
+3107 TTQKLDFII

-3128 NTDDSGT
+3128 NTDDSGI

-3141 NVNKPTFLLGNI
+3141 NANKPTFLLGNI

-3202 EDDAG
+3202 EDEAG

-3314 TIDTRLSTPTIA
+3314 TIDTRLSTPTIT

-3393 SYTLTVEVTDNAG
+3393 SYTLTVEVQDNAG

-3414 VVTVDTQTSITDI
+3414 IVTVDTQTSITDI

-3468 WVSATQGIEG
+3468 WVSAAQGIEG

-3490 GKHTLT
+3490 GKHILT

-3561 SVTHNGTTTSFTATQ
+3561 SVTHNGTTTSFTAAQ

-3620 IAIDRIELVNDSG
+3620 IAIDHIELVNDSG
-3633 VPGDNVTKHVRPQF
+3633 VPGDNITKHVRPQF

-3689 EGQHTLTVEVTDG
+3689 EGQHTLIVEVTDG
-3702 AGNKMTETLNF
+3702 AGNKMTGTLDF

-3845 DRPVFDIHQVDSD
+3845 DRPVFDIRQVDSD

-3910 KESAPFEVRIDTT
+3910 KESAPLEVRIDTT

-3955 GDVVQVRVTLDG
+3955 GDVIQVRVTLDG

-4188 DGQHTL
+4188 DGKHTL

-4307 ELRIEIDTQVQI
+4307 ELQIEIDTQVQI

-4531 TSVTTPRFVI
+4531 TSVTKPRFVI

-4554 INGVSYSVTANGNNL
+4554 INGVSYPVTANGNNL

-4618 SDTGNSNSDN
+4618 SDTGSSNSDN

-4654 KSGREVLKQTITVG
+4654 KSGREVLKHTITVG

-4719 DPSIDDQHEAT
+4719 DPSIDDQYEAT
-4730 SLRPEFKGF
+4730 SLRPEFKGL

-4828 NNKTPTLIGSTLP
+4828 NNKTPTLVGNTLP
-4841 NTIVSI
+4841 NAIVSI

-4966 NDGNYELTFKV
+4966 NDGNYVLTFKV

-5082 QKEILI
+5082 QKDILI

-5300 LITNHNKPV
+5300 LITSHNKPV

-5384 PAMVAGS
+5384 PVMMAGS

-5405 RPTFSIFGEMNQ
+5405 RPAFSIYGEMNQ

-5468 TLNFTIDTFNT
+5468 TLNFTIDTLNT

-5531 VGEVWVNEKGHWQMP
+5531 VGEVWVNDKGHWQMQ

-5577 WVDTHIKVFT
+5577 WVDTHIQVFT

-5597 KTEWWSNSDLIT
+5597 KTDWWSNSSTIT
-5609 MRGTGEIGATVS
+5609 MRGMGEIGATVS

-5631 AVVAATGRWEL
+5631 AVVAANGQWEL
-5642 STDKLPEGTYDIS
+5642 STDQLPEGKYDITLS
-5655 LVIEDSA
+5655 IEDNA
-5662 GNRWEDVREIFIDRT
+5662 GNRKEEVHEIFIDRT

-5704 QLIITDSEGNTYTLT
+5704 QLIITDSNGNTYTLT

-5760 VPVISLSP
+5760 TPVISLSP

-5782 KQPTFIIGN
+5782 NQPTFIIGN

-5859 VPEIALAAGEDN
+5859 VPEIALAAGEGN

-5877 NVTNHTQPKFTL
+5877 NVTNHNHTQPKFTL

-5930 DGNYTLSV
+5930 DGTYTLSV

-5946 SQQSASLAVTVDSTV
+5946 SLQSASLEVTVDSTV

-5995 HLRTEPSA
+5995 HLRTVPSA

-6009 KVTAYSITLLN
+6009 KETAYSITLLN

-6040 VPENIVNVSIMFE
+6040 VPENIVNVSVMFE

-6076 GEYTMDVKFIDKDN
+6076 GEYTMDVKFLDKDD

-6110 AMNVRGKTEDDINDS
+6110 AMNARGKTEDDINDS

-6130 VGHNNNGAIDVFAV
+6130 VGHNNNGAIEVFAV

>member
-245 LAAESNSGSKDDSI
+245 LATESNSGSKDDSI

-621 SYVIDTIAPVPPTVS
+621 SYVIDTVAPVPPTVS
-636 LEDYVVLPN
+636 LEDFVVLPN

-1032 SDSGISDD
+1032 SDSGVSDD

-1064 WDAMSDTQI
+1064 WDAASDTQI

-1104 DIAGNKANSAIF
+1104 DIAGNKANSAVF

-1211 TNYSAPLTVVI
+1211 TSYSAPLTVVI

-1378 TKGTGGWTFTPPTS
+1378 TKGTGGWSFTPTGA

-1431 LVNDSGIPDDNLT
+1431 LVNDSGIPNDNLT

-1472 FNATQSATPGV
+1472 FNATQSATPGA

-1499 TVEATDEAGNKAT
+1499 TVEATDKAGNKTT
-1512 QTLDFTID
+1512 QELDFTID

-2122 EPTIVLDNTD
+2122 EPTIVLDSTD
-2132 DSGTKGDHL
+2132 DSGTKGDNL

-2311 ETLHFTIDTTLST
+2311 ETLHFTIDTTLSV

-2329 DSADDSGV
+2329 NSADDTGV
-2337 HGDNMTNHTQPTFA
+2337 QGDNMTNSTQPTFA

-2377 TKDAGG
+2377 TKGTGG
-2383 WTFTPT
+2383 WSFTPT

-2444 NVRPHFQVTVPT
+2444 NVRPHFQVKVPM
-2456 DVNVVRLSIDGGK
+2456 DVN
-2469 TWFNATQSATPGV
+2469 
-2482 WDYIWPDDV
+2482 
-2491 ADGGYTLTVEATDEA
+2491 E
-2506 GNKATQTLDFTI
+2506 
-2518 DTTLSVPTLSL
+2518 
-2529 DSADDSGIAGD
+2529 
-2540 NITNVKTP
+2540 
-2548 GFTLNNIDTDVSRVI
+2548 
-2563 VEVMHNGIK
+2563 
-2572 QEVPLVQTGGQWRFA
+2572 
-2587 PTSDW
+2587 
-2592 ADGDYILTV
+2592 
-2601 KVEDRAGN
+2601 
-2609 VKQSAPL
+2609 
-2616 TVTVD
+2616 
-2621 THIAIDRIELVND
+2621 
-2634 SGIPGDNL
+2634 
-2642 TNEARPHFQVT
+2642 
-2653 VPADVNGVRLSI
+2653 
-2665 DGGKTWFDAT
+2665 
-2675 QSATSGVWDYT
+2675 
-2686 WLTNVANGPHT
+2686 
-2697 LMVEASDKAGNK
+2697 
-2709 TTQKLDFTI
+2709 
-2718 DTILSEP
+2718 
-2725 TITLDSA
+2725 
-2732 DDSAAGDN
+2732 
-2740 ITNVKMPGFTLGNID
+2740 
-2755 ADVTK
+2755 
-2760 VVVTVAH
+2760 
-2767 DGKNQQIELIKN
+2767 
-2779 GGVWRFTPGAAWTDG
+2779 
-2794 DYTLTVKVED
+2794 
-2804 KAGNT
+2804 
-2809 NYSAPLTVTIDTQTS
+2809 
-2824 IDRIELLNDTGIVG
+2824 
-2838 DNLTNE
+2838 
-2844 ARPQFHITVPTD
+2844 
-2856 VNSVQLS
+2856 
-2863 LDGGINWVNATLTSD
+2863 
-2878 GVWEY
+2878 
-2883 IWPTDLVENTYTLTV
+2883 
-2898 KATDV
+2898 
-2903 AGNTATE
+2903 
-2910 TLNFII
+2910 
-2916 DTTLSTPTITLD
+2916 
-2928 SADDSGTANDNKTNV
+2928 
-2943 KTPGFIIGGIDSDV
+2943 
-2957 TQVVVQVMRDGHSEE
+2957 
-2972 VELTQTNGQW
+2972 
-2982 RFVPGSA
+2982 
-2989 WTDGDYTLT
+2989 
-2998 VTVKDEAGNIR
+2998 
-3009 HSAPLTVTI
+3009 
-3018 DTQITIDHIELV
+3018 
-3030 NDSGI
+3030 
-3035 PDDNLTNNV
+3035 
-3044 RPHFQVTV
+3044 
-3052 PTDVNVVRLSIDGG
+3052 VRLSIDGG

-3099 ATDKAGNK
+3099 ATDKAGNQ
-3107 TTQQLDFII
+3107 TTQKLDFII

-3128 NTDDSGT
+3128 STDDSGT

-3141 NVNKPTFLLGNI
+3141 NANKPTFILGNI

-3165 HGGTKEVLTA
+3165 YGGTKEVLTA

-3314 TIDTRLSTPTIA
+3314 TIDTRLSTPTIT

-3347 FTIGNIDADAHSVI
+3347 FTIGNIDSDAQSVI

-3414 VVTVDTQTSITDI
+3414 IVTVDTQTSITDI

-3468 WVSATQGIEG
+3468 WVSAAQGIEG

-3620 IAIDRIELVNDSG
+3620 IAIDHIELVNDSG

-3713 TIDITLLTP
+3713 TIDITLMTP

-3845 DRPVFDIHQVDSD
+3845 DRPVFDIRQVDSD

-4531 TSVTTPRFVI
+4531 TSVTKPRFVI

-4554 INGVSYSVTANGNNL
+4554 INGVSYPVTANGNNL

-4828 NNKTPTLIGSTLP
+4828 NNKTPTLVGNTLP
-4841 NTIVSI
+4841 NAIVSI

-4966 NDGNYELTFKV
+4966 NDGNYVLTFKV

-5300 LITNHNKPV
+5300 LITSHNKPV

-5384 PAMVAGS
+5384 PVMMAGS

-5405 RPTFSIFGEMNQ
+5405 RPAFSIYGEMNQ

-5468 TLNFTIDTFNT
+5468 TLNFTIDTLNT

-5531 VGEVWVNEKGHWQMP
+5531 VGEVWVNDKGHWQMP

-5577 WVDTHIKVFT
+5577 WVDTHIQVFT

-5597 KTEWWSNSDLIT
+5597 KTDWWSNSSTIT
-5609 MRGTGEIGATVS
+5609 MRGMGEIGATVS

-5631 AVVAATGRWEL
+5631 AVVAANGQWEL
-5642 STDKLPEGTYDIS
+5642 STDQLPEGKYDITLS
-5655 LVIEDSA
+5655 IEDNA
-5662 GNRWEDVREIFIDRT
+5662 GNRKEEVHEIFIDRT

-5704 QLIITDSEGNTYTLT
+5704 QLIITDSNGNTYTLT

-5748 RSDDVPLDIMKE
+5748 RSDDVSLDIMKE

-5834 VIASDAAGNQKNSL
+5834 VIASDAADNQKNSL

-5871 GASDSD
+5871 GVSDSD

-5904 HNGVTDIY
+5904 HNGVTDTY

-5930 DGNYTLSV
+5930 DGTYTLSV

-5995 HLRTEPSA
+5995 HLRTVPSA

-6009 KVTAYSITLLN
+6009 KETAYSITLLN

-6110 AMNVRGKTEDDINDS
+6110 AMNARGKTEDDINDS

>member
-123 DAENAKKEADKAKEE
+123 EAENAKKEADKAKEE

-161 QIEEM
+161 QMEEM
-166 LQNFLADNVA
+166 LQEFLADNVA

-447 IKNDNITNSTLP
+447 IKNDSITNSTLP

-537 IETTNDSGIVGDNV
+537 IETTDDSGIVGDNV

-593 FTSDSVEGI
+593 FTSDSVEGV

-621 SYVIDTIAPVPPTVS
+621 SYVIDTVAPVPPTVS
-636 LEDYVVLPN
+636 LEDFVVLPN

-1032 SDSGISDD
+1032 SDSGIADD

-1104 DIAGNKANSAIF
+1104 DIAGNKANSAVF

-1184 SWLFIPGNTWADGSY
+1184 SWLFTPGNTWADGSY

-1378 TKGTGGWTFTPPTS
+1378 TKGTGGWSFTPTGA

-1431 LVNDSGIPDDNLT
+1431 LVNDSGIPNDNLT

-1472 FNATQSATPGV
+1472 FNATQSATPGA

-1499 TVEATDEAGNKAT
+1499 TVEATDKAGNKTT
-1512 QTLDFTID
+1512 QELDFTID

-1561 RVIVEVMHN
+1561 RVTVEVMHN

-1677 SATSGVWDYT
+1677 SATPGVWDYT

-1715 DFTIDTILSEPTIT
+1715 DFIIDTMLSEPTIT

-2017 TIDTQITIDHIE
+2017 TIDTQIAIDHIE

-2039 NLTNNVR
+2039 NLTN
-2046 PHFQVTV
+2046 
-2053 PTDVNVVRLSI
+2053 
-2064 DGGKTWFNATQSAT
+2064 
-2078 PGVWD
+2078 
-2083 YTWLADVGEGKHT
+2083 
-2096 LTVEATDKAGN
+2096 EA
-2107 KTTQQLDF
+2107 
-2115 IIDTLLS
+2115 
-2122 EPTIVLDNTD
+2122 
-2132 DSGTKGDHL
+2132 
-2141 TNVNK
+2141 
-2146 PTFLLGNIDADAR
+2146 
-2159 YVTVEVQHG
+2159 
-2168 GTKEVLTATKDAT
+2168 
-2181 GNWSVTPTGTWA
+2181 
-2193 DGDYT
+2193 
-2198 LTVRVED
+2198 
-2205 EAGNEKHSA
+2205 
-2214 SLTVTVDTQIT
+2214 
-2225 IDVIELVN
+2225 
-2233 DNGIP
+2233 
-2238 GDNMTND
+2238 
-2245 AHPQFRVTVPG
+2245 
-2256 DVNEVSLSI
+2256 
-2265 DGGVTWVKATQSA
+2265 
-2278 TPGVWNYTWPGTV
+2278 
-2291 PDGDYT
+2291 
-2297 LNVKATDNA
+2297 
-2306 GNTVT
+2306 
-2311 ETLHFTIDTTLST
+2311 
-2324 PVIVL
+2324 
-2329 DSADDSGV
+2329 
-2337 HGDNMTNHTQPTFA
+2337 
-2351 LQHIDDDAVRVT
+2351 
-2363 VSVEHGGVTTTFDA
+2363 
-2377 TKDAGG
+2377 
-2383 WTFTPT
+2383 
-2389 GAWADGDYTL
+2389 
-2399 SVSVEDKAGNTSHSA
+2399 
-2414 SLTVTVDT
+2414 
-2422 QIAINNI
+2422 
-2429 ELVND
+2429 
-2434 SGIPDDNLTN
+2434 
-2444 NVRPHFQVTVPT
+2444 
-2456 DVNVVRLSIDGGK
+2456 
-2469 TWFNATQSATPGV
+2469 
-2482 WDYIWPDDV
+2482 
-2491 ADGGYTLTVEATDEA
+2491 
-2506 GNKATQTLDFTI
+2506 
-2518 DTTLSVPTLSL
+2518 
-2529 DSADDSGIAGD
+2529 
-2540 NITNVKTP
+2540 
-2548 GFTLNNIDTDVSRVI
+2548 
-2563 VEVMHNGIK
+2563 
-2572 QEVPLVQTGGQWRFA
+2572 
-2587 PTSDW
+2587 
-2592 ADGDYILTV
+2592 
-2601 KVEDRAGN
+2601 
-2609 VKQSAPL
+2609 
-2616 TVTVD
+2616 
-2621 THIAIDRIELVND
+2621 
-2634 SGIPGDNL
+2634 
-2642 TNEARPHFQVT
+2642 
-2653 VPADVNGVRLSI
+2653 
-2665 DGGKTWFDAT
+2665 
-2675 QSATSGVWDYT
+2675 
-2686 WLTNVANGPHT
+2686 
-2697 LMVEASDKAGNK
+2697 
-2709 TTQKLDFTI
+2709 
-2718 DTILSEP
+2718 
-2725 TITLDSA
+2725 
-2732 DDSAAGDN
+2732 
-2740 ITNVKMPGFTLGNID
+2740 
-2755 ADVTK
+2755 
-2760 VVVTVAH
+2760 
-2767 DGKNQQIELIKN
+2767 
-2779 GGVWRFTPGAAWTDG
+2779 
-2794 DYTLTVKVED
+2794 
-2804 KAGNT
+2804 
-2809 NYSAPLTVTIDTQTS
+2809 
-2824 IDRIELLNDTGIVG
+2824 
-2838 DNLTNE
+2838 
-2844 ARPQFHITVPTD
+2844 
-2856 VNSVQLS
+2856 
-2863 LDGGINWVNATLTSD
+2863 
-2878 GVWEY
+2878 
-2883 IWPTDLVENTYTLTV
+2883 
-2898 KATDV
+2898 
-2903 AGNTATE
+2903 
-2910 TLNFII
+2910 
-2916 DTTLSTPTITLD
+2916 
-2928 SADDSGTANDNKTNV
+2928 
-2943 KTPGFIIGGIDSDV
+2943 
-2957 TQVVVQVMRDGHSEE
+2957 
-2972 VELTQTNGQW
+2972 
-2982 RFVPGSA
+2982 
-2989 WTDGDYTLT
+2989 
-2998 VTVKDEAGNIR
+2998 
-3009 HSAPLTVTI
+3009 
-3018 DTQITIDHIELV
+3018 
-3030 NDSGI
+3030 
-3035 PDDNLTNNV
+3035 

-3175 TKGATG
+3175 TKDATGNWSVTPTGTWADGDYTLTVRVEDEAGNEKHSASLTVTVDTQITIDAIELVNDNGIPGDNMTNDAHPQFRVTVPGDVNEVSLSIDGGVTWVKATQSATPGVWNYTWPGTVPDGDYTLNVKATDNAGNTVTETLHFTIDTTLSTPVIVLDSADDTGIQGDNMTNRTQPTFNLQHIDDDAVRVTVSVEHGGVTTTFDATKGTGGWSFTPTGAWADGDYTLSVSVEDKAGNTSHSASLTVTVDTQIAINNIELVNDSGIPDDNLTNNVRPQFQVKVPTDVNEVRLSIDGGKTWFNATQSATPGVWDYTWLADVGEGKHTLTVEATDKAGNQTTQKLDFIIDTLLSEPTIVLDSTDDSGTKGDNLTNANKPTFLLGNIDADARYVTVEVQHGSTKEVLTATKGATG

-3202 EDDAG
+3202 EDEAG

-3223 TIDVI
+3223 TIDAI

-3314 TIDTRLSTPTIA
+3314 TIDTRLSTPTIT

-3347 FTIGNIDADAHSVI
+3347 FTIGNIDSDAQSVI

-3414 VVTVDTQTSITDI
+3414 IVTVDTQTSITDI

-3468 WVSATQGIEG
+3468 WVSAAQGIEG

-3490 GKHTLT
+3490 GKHILT

-3620 IAIDRIELVNDSG
+3620 IAIDHIELVNDSG

-3689 EGQHTLTVEVTDG
+3689 EGQHTLIVEVTDG
-3702 AGNKMTETLNF
+3702 AGNKMTGTLDF

-3735 KNDNLTSVTQPVF
+3735 KNDNLTSVTQPIF

-3845 DRPVFDIHQVDSD
+3845 DRPVFDIRQVDSD

-3955 GDVVQVRVTLDG
+3955 GDVIQVRVTLDG

-3997 RVEATDEAGNIA
+3997 RVEATDQAGNIA

-4188 DGQHTL
+4188 DGKHTL

-4307 ELRIEIDTQVQI
+4307 ELQIEIDTQVQI

-4531 TSVTTPRFVI
+4531 TSVTKPRFVI

-4554 INGVSYSVTANGNNL
+4554 INGVSYPVTANGNNL

-4618 SDTGNSNSDN
+4618 SDTGSSNSDN

-4654 KSGREVLKQTITVG
+4654 KSGREVLKHTITVG

-4719 DPSIDDQHEAT
+4719 DPSIDDQYEAT
-4730 SLRPEFKGF
+4730 SLRPEFKGL

-4828 NNKTPTLIGSTLP
+4828 NNKTPTLVGNTLP
-4841 NTIVSI
+4841 NAIVSI

-4966 NDGNYELTFKV
+4966 NDGNYVLTFKV

-5082 QKEILI
+5082 QKDILI

-5300 LITNHNKPV
+5300 LITSHNKPV

-5384 PAMVAGS
+5384 PVMMAGS

-5405 RPTFSIFGEMNQ
+5405 RPAFSIYGEMNQ

-5531 VGEVWVNEKGHWQMP
+5531 VGEVWVNDKGHWQMP

-5577 WVDTHIKVFT
+5577 WVDTHIQVFT

-5597 KTEWWSNSDLIT
+5597 KTDWWSNSSTIT
-5609 MRGTGEIGATVS
+5609 MRGMGEIGATVS

-5631 AVVAATGRWEL
+5631 AVVAANGQWEL
-5642 STDKLPEGTYDIS
+5642 STDQLPEGKYDITLS
-5655 LVIEDSA
+5655 IEDNA
-5662 GNRWEDVREIFIDRT
+5662 GNRKEEVHEIFIDRT

-5704 QLIITDSEGNTYTLT
+5704 QLIITDSNGNTYTLT

-5760 VPVISLSP
+5760 TPVISLSP

-5782 KQPTFIIGN
+5782 NQPTFIIGN

-5859 VPEIALAAGEDN
+5859 VPEIALAAGEGN

-5877 NVTNHTQPKFTL
+5877 NVTNHNHTQPKFTL

-5930 DGNYTLSV
+5930 DGTYTLSV

-5946 SQQSASLAVTVDSTV
+5946 SLQSASLEVTVDSTV

-5995 HLRTEPSA
+5995 HLRTVPSA

-6009 KVTAYSITLLN
+6009 KETAYSITLLN

-6040 VPENIVNVSIMFE
+6040 VPENIVNVSVMFE

-6076 GEYTMDVKFIDKDN
+6076 GEYTMDVKFIDKDD

-6110 AMNVRGKTEDDINDS
+6110 AMNARGKTEDDINDS

>member
-34 GPDMNITTPRGSV
+34 GPDMNITTPHGSV

-537 IETTNDSGIVGDNV
+537 IETTDDSGIVGDNV

-593 FTSDSVEGI
+593 FTSDSVEGV

-621 SYVIDTIAPVPPTVS
+621 SYVIDTVAPVPPTVS
-636 LEDYVVLPN
+636 LEDFVVLPN

-691 SNKFLQGAY
+691 SNKFLQGSY

-709 AGNKSS
+709 VGNKSS

-1032 SDSGISDD
+1032 SDSGIADD

-1104 DIAGNKANSAIF
+1104 DIAGNKANSAVF

-1184 SWLFIPGNTWADGSY
+1184 SWLFTPGNTWADGSY

-1211 TNYSAPLTVVI
+1211 TSYSAPLTVVI

-1378 TKGTGGWTFTPPTS
+1378 TKGTGGWSFTPTGA

-1431 LVNDSGIPDDNLT
+1431 LVNDSGIPNDNLT

-1472 FNATQSATPGV
+1472 FNATQSATPGA

-1499 TVEATDEAGNKAT
+1499 TVEATDKAGNKTT
-1512 QTLDFTID
+1512 QELDFTID

-2122 EPTIVLDNTD
+2122 EPTIVLDSTD

-2311 ETLHFTIDTTLST
+2311 ETLHFTIDTTLSV

-2329 DSADDSGV
+2329 NSADDTGV
-2337 HGDNMTNHTQPTFA
+2337 QGDNMTNSTQPTFA

-2377 TKDAGG
+2377 TKGTGG
-2383 WTFTPT
+2383 WSFTPT

-2444 NVRPHFQVTVPT
+2444 NVRPHFQVKVPT
-2456 DVNVVRLSIDGGK
+2456 DVN
-2469 TWFNATQSATPGV
+2469 
-2482 WDYIWPDDV
+2482 
-2491 ADGGYTLTVEATDEA
+2491 E
-2506 GNKATQTLDFTI
+2506 
-2518 DTTLSVPTLSL
+2518 
-2529 DSADDSGIAGD
+2529 
-2540 NITNVKTP
+2540 
-2548 GFTLNNIDTDVSRVI
+2548 
-2563 VEVMHNGIK
+2563 
-2572 QEVPLVQTGGQWRFA
+2572 
-2587 PTSDW
+2587 
-2592 ADGDYILTV
+2592 
-2601 KVEDRAGN
+2601 
-2609 VKQSAPL
+2609 
-2616 TVTVD
+2616 
-2621 THIAIDRIELVND
+2621 
-2634 SGIPGDNL
+2634 
-2642 TNEARPHFQVT
+2642 
-2653 VPADVNGVRLSI
+2653 
-2665 DGGKTWFDAT
+2665 
-2675 QSATSGVWDYT
+2675 
-2686 WLTNVANGPHT
+2686 
-2697 LMVEASDKAGNK
+2697 
-2709 TTQKLDFTI
+2709 
-2718 DTILSEP
+2718 
-2725 TITLDSA
+2725 
-2732 DDSAAGDN
+2732 
-2740 ITNVKMPGFTLGNID
+2740 
-2755 ADVTK
+2755 
-2760 VVVTVAH
+2760 
-2767 DGKNQQIELIKN
+2767 
-2779 GGVWRFTPGAAWTDG
+2779 
-2794 DYTLTVKVED
+2794 
-2804 KAGNT
+2804 
-2809 NYSAPLTVTIDTQTS
+2809 
-2824 IDRIELLNDTGIVG
+2824 
-2838 DNLTNE
+2838 
-2844 ARPQFHITVPTD
+2844 
-2856 VNSVQLS
+2856 
-2863 LDGGINWVNATLTSD
+2863 
-2878 GVWEY
+2878 
-2883 IWPTDLVENTYTLTV
+2883 
-2898 KATDV
+2898 
-2903 AGNTATE
+2903 
-2910 TLNFII
+2910 
-2916 DTTLSTPTITLD
+2916 
-2928 SADDSGTANDNKTNV
+2928 
-2943 KTPGFIIGGIDSDV
+2943 
-2957 TQVVVQVMRDGHSEE
+2957 
-2972 VELTQTNGQW
+2972 
-2982 RFVPGSA
+2982 
-2989 WTDGDYTLT
+2989 
-2998 VTVKDEAGNIR
+2998 
-3009 HSAPLTVTI
+3009 
-3018 DTQITIDHIELV
+3018 
-3030 NDSGI
+3030 
-3035 PDDNLTNNV
+3035 
-3044 RPHFQVTV
+3044 
-3052 PTDVNVVRLSIDGG
+3052 VRLSIDGG

-3099 ATDKAGNK
+3099 ATDKAGNQ
-3107 TTQQLDFII
+3107 TTQKLDFII
-3116 DTLLSEPTIVLD
+3116 DTMLSEPTIVLD
-3128 NTDDSGT
+3128 STDDSGT

-3141 NVNKPTFLLGNI
+3141 NANKPTFILGNI

-3165 HGGTKEVLTA
+3165 YGGTKEVLTA

-3393 SYTLTVEVTDNAG
+3393 SYTLTVEVQDNAG

-3522 TIALDSTDDTGT
+3522 TIELDSTDDTGT

-3713 TIDITLLTP
+3713 TIDITLMTP

-3845 DRPVFDIHQVDSD
+3845 DRPVFDIRQVDSD

-4307 ELRIEIDTQVQI
+4307 ELKIEIDTQVQI

-4531 TSVTTPRFVI
+4531 TSVTKPRFVI

-4554 INGVSYSVTANGNNL
+4554 INGVSYPVTANGNNL

-4828 NNKTPTLIGSTLP
+4828 NNKTPTLVGNTLP
-4841 NTIVSI
+4841 NAIVSI

-4966 NDGNYELTFKV
+4966 NDGNYVLTFKV

-5035 LTIRN
+5035 LTIRS

-5082 QKEILI
+5082 QKDILI

-5405 RPTFSIFGEMNQ
+5405 RPTFSISGEMNQ

-5546 VNPLY
+5546 VTPLY

-5577 WVDTHIKVFT
+5577 WVDTHIQVFT

-5597 KTEWWSNSDLIT
+5597 KTDWWSNSSTIT
-5609 MRGTGEIGATVS
+5609 MRGMGEIGATVS

-5631 AVVAATGRWEL
+5631 AVVAANGQWEL
-5642 STDKLPEGTYDIS
+5642 STDQLPEGKYDITLS
-5655 LVIEDSA
+5655 IEDNA
-5662 GNRWEDVREIFIDRT
+5662 GNRKEEVHEIFIDRT

-5704 QLIITDSEGNTYTLT
+5704 QLIITDSNGNTYTLT

-5822 GTPLADGSYTIS
+5822 GTPLTDGSYTIS

-5930 DGNYTLSV
+5930 DGTYTLSV

-5995 HLRTEPSA
+5995 HLRTVPSA

-6009 KVTAYSITLLN
+6009 KETAYSITLLN

-6040 VPENIVNVSIMFE
+6040 VPENIVNVSVMFE

>member
-34 GPDMNITTPRGSV
+34 GPDMNITTPHGSV

-95 VDSAQVEKKGNGK
+95 VDSAQVEKKGDGK

-123 DAENAKKEADKAKEE
+123 EAENAKKE

-447 IKNDNITNSTLP
+447 IKNDSITNSTLP

-537 IETTNDSGIVGDNV
+537 IETTDDSGIVGDNV

-593 FTSDSVEGI
+593 FTSDSVEGV

-621 SYVIDTIAPVPPTVS
+621 SYVIDTVAPVPPTVS
-636 LEDYVVLPN
+636 LEDFVVLPN

-1064 WDAMSDTQI
+1064 WDAASDTQI
-1073 GVATQQPDGSW
+1073 GVATQRPDGSW

-1104 DIAGNKANSAIF
+1104 DIAGNKANSAVF

-1184 SWLFIPGNTWADGSY
+1184 SWLFTPGNTWADGSY

-1328 VLDSA
+1328 VLNSA
-1333 DDTGI
+1333 DDTGV

-1378 TKGTGGWTFTPPTS
+1378 TKGVGGWSFTPTGA

-1472 FNATQSATPGV
+1472 FNATQNATPGG

-1499 TVEATDEAGNKAT
+1499 TVEATDEAGNKTT

-1547 TPGFTLNNIDTDVS
+1547 TPGFTLNNIDADVS
-1561 RVIVEVMHN
+1561 RVTVEVMHN

-1635 SGIPGDNLT
+1635 SGIPDDNLT

-1677 SATSGVWDYT
+1677 SATPGVWDYT

-1715 DFTIDTILSEPTIT
+1715 DFIIDTMLSEPTIT

-1874 TLTSDG
+1874 TLTPDG

-2017 TIDTQITIDHIE
+2017 TIDTQIAIDHIE

-2039 NLTNNVR
+2039 NLTNEAR

-2107 KTTQQLDF
+2107 KTTQKLDF

-2132 DSGTKGDHL
+2132 DSGIKGDNL
-2141 TNVNK
+2141 TNANK

-2168 GTKEVLTATKDAT
+2168 GTKEVLTAIKGAT

-2205 EAGNEKHSA
+2205 EAGN
-2214 SLTVTVDTQIT
+2214 
-2225 IDVIELVN
+2225 
-2233 DNGIP
+2233 
-2238 GDNMTND
+2238 
-2245 AHPQFRVTVPG
+2245 
-2256 DVNEVSLSI
+2256 
-2265 DGGVTWVKATQSA
+2265 
-2278 TPGVWNYTWPGTV
+2278 
-2291 PDGDYT
+2291 
-2297 LNVKATDNA
+2297 
-2306 GNTVT
+2306 
-2311 ETLHFTIDTTLST
+2311 
-2324 PVIVL
+2324 
-2329 DSADDSGV
+2329 
-2337 HGDNMTNHTQPTFA
+2337 
-2351 LQHIDDDAVRVT
+2351 
-2363 VSVEHGGVTTTFDA
+2363 
-2377 TKDAGG
+2377 
-2383 WTFTPT
+2383 
-2389 GAWADGDYTL
+2389 
-2399 SVSVEDKAGNTSHSA
+2399 
-2414 SLTVTVDT
+2414 
-2422 QIAINNI
+2422 
-2429 ELVND
+2429 
-2434 SGIPDDNLTN
+2434 
-2444 NVRPHFQVTVPT
+2444 
-2456 DVNVVRLSIDGGK
+2456 
-2469 TWFNATQSATPGV
+2469 
-2482 WDYIWPDDV
+2482 
-2491 ADGGYTLTVEATDEA
+2491 
-2506 GNKATQTLDFTI
+2506 
-2518 DTTLSVPTLSL
+2518 
-2529 DSADDSGIAGD
+2529 
-2540 NITNVKTP
+2540 
-2548 GFTLNNIDTDVSRVI
+2548 
-2563 VEVMHNGIK
+2563 
-2572 QEVPLVQTGGQWRFA
+2572 
-2587 PTSDW
+2587 
-2592 ADGDYILTV
+2592 
-2601 KVEDRAGN
+2601 
-2609 VKQSAPL
+2609 
-2616 TVTVD
+2616 
-2621 THIAIDRIELVND
+2621 
-2634 SGIPGDNL
+2634 
-2642 TNEARPHFQVT
+2642 
-2653 VPADVNGVRLSI
+2653 
-2665 DGGKTWFDAT
+2665 
-2675 QSATSGVWDYT
+2675 
-2686 WLTNVANGPHT
+2686 
-2697 LMVEASDKAGNK
+2697 
-2709 TTQKLDFTI
+2709 
-2718 DTILSEP
+2718 
-2725 TITLDSA
+2725 
-2732 DDSAAGDN
+2732 
-2740 ITNVKMPGFTLGNID
+2740 
-2755 ADVTK
+2755 
-2760 VVVTVAH
+2760 
-2767 DGKNQQIELIKN
+2767 
-2779 GGVWRFTPGAAWTDG
+2779 
-2794 DYTLTVKVED
+2794 
-2804 KAGNT
+2804 
-2809 NYSAPLTVTIDTQTS
+2809 
-2824 IDRIELLNDTGIVG
+2824 
-2838 DNLTNE
+2838 
-2844 ARPQFHITVPTD
+2844 
-2856 VNSVQLS
+2856 
-2863 LDGGINWVNATLTSD
+2863 
-2878 GVWEY
+2878 
-2883 IWPTDLVENTYTLTV
+2883 
-2898 KATDV
+2898 
-2903 AGNTATE
+2903 
-2910 TLNFII
+2910 
-2916 DTTLSTPTITLD
+2916 
-2928 SADDSGTANDNKTNV
+2928 
-2943 KTPGFIIGGIDSDV
+2943 
-2957 TQVVVQVMRDGHSEE
+2957 
-2972 VELTQTNGQW
+2972 
-2982 RFVPGSA
+2982 
-2989 WTDGDYTLT
+2989 
-2998 VTVKDEAGNIR
+2998 
-3009 HSAPLTVTI
+3009 
-3018 DTQITIDHIELV
+3018 
-3030 NDSGI
+3030 
-3035 PDDNLTNNV
+3035 
-3044 RPHFQVTV
+3044 
-3052 PTDVNVVRLSIDGG
+3052 
-3066 KTWFNATQSATPGV
+3066 
-3080 WDYTWLA
+3080 
-3087 DVGEGKHTLTVE
+3087 
-3099 ATDKAGNK
+3099 
-3107 TTQQLDFII
+3107 
-3116 DTLLSEPTIVLD
+3116 
-3128 NTDDSGT
+3128 
-3135 KGDNLT
+3135 
-3141 NVNKPTFLLGNI
+3141 
-3153 DADARYVTVEVQ
+3153 
-3165 HGGTKEVLTA
+3165 
-3175 TKGATG
+3175 
-3181 IWSVTPTGTWADGD
+3181 
-3195 YTLTVRV
+3195 
-3202 EDDAG
+3202 
-3207 NVKYSAPL
+3207 VKYSAPL

-3223 TIDVI
+3223 TIDAI

-3314 TIDTRLSTPTIA
+3314 TIDTRLSTPTIT

-3347 FTIGNIDADAHSVI
+3347 FTIGNIDSDAQSVI

-3414 VVTVDTQTSITDI
+3414 IVTVDTQTSITDI

-3468 WVSATQGIEG
+3468 WVSAAQGIEG

-3620 IAIDRIELVNDSG
+3620 IAIDHIELVNDSG
-3633 VPGDNVTKHVRPQF
+3633 VPGDNITKHVRPQF

-3689 EGQHTLTVEVTDG
+3689 EGQHTLIVEVTDG
-3702 AGNKMTETLNF
+3702 AGNKMTGTLDF

-3845 DRPVFDIHQVDSD
+3845 DRPVFDIRQVDSD

-3955 GDVVQVRVTLDG
+3955 GDVIQVRVTLDG

-3997 RVEATDEAGNIA
+3997 RVEATDQAGNIA

-4188 DGQHTL
+4188 DGKHTL

-4307 ELRIEIDTQVQI
+4307 ELQIEIDTQVQI

-4531 TSVTTPRFVI
+4531 TSVTKPRFVI

-4554 INGVSYSVTANGNNL
+4554 INGVSYPVTANGNNL

-4618 SDTGNSNSDN
+4618 SDTGSSNSDN

-4654 KSGREVLKQTITVG
+4654 KSGREVLKHTITVG

-4719 DPSIDDQHEAT
+4719 DPSIDDQYEAT
-4730 SLRPEFKGF
+4730 SLRPEFKGL

-4828 NNKTPTLIGSTLP
+4828 NNKTPTLVGNTLP
-4841 NTIVSI
+4841 NAIVSI

-4966 NDGNYELTFKV
+4966 NDGNYVLTFKV

-5082 QKEILI
+5082 QKDILI

-5300 LITNHNKPV
+5300 LITSHNKPV

-5384 PAMVAGS
+5384 PVMMAGS

-5405 RPTFSIFGEMNQ
+5405 RPAFSIYGEMNQ

-5531 VGEVWVNEKGHWQMP
+5531 VGEVWVNDKGHWQMP

-5577 WVDTHIKVFT
+5577 WVDTHIQVFT

-5597 KTEWWSNSDLIT
+5597 KTDWWSNSSTIT
-5609 MRGTGEIGATVS
+5609 MRGMGEIGATVS

-5631 AVVAATGRWEL
+5631 AVVAANGQWEL
-5642 STDKLPEGTYDIS
+5642 STDQLPEGKYDITLS
-5655 LVIEDSA
+5655 IEDNA
-5662 GNRWEDVREIFIDRT
+5662 GNRKEEVHEIFIDRT

-5704 QLIITDSEGNTYTLT
+5704 QLIITDSNGNTYTLT

-5760 VPVISLSP
+5760 TPVISLSP

-5782 KQPTFIIGN
+5782 NQPTFIIGN

-5859 VPEIALAAGEDN
+5859 VPEIALAAGEGN

-5877 NVTNHTQPKFTL
+5877 NVTNHNHTQPKFTL

-5930 DGNYTLSV
+5930 DGTYTLSV

-5946 SQQSASLAVTVDSTV
+5946 SLQSASLEVTVDSTV

-5975 ATATAVTPPESET
+5975 ATPTAVTPPESET

-5995 HLRTEPSA
+5995 HLRTVPSA

-6009 KVTAYSITLLN
+6009 KETAYSITLLN

-6040 VPENIVNVSIMFE
+6040 VPENIVNVSVMFE

-6076 GEYTMDVKFIDKDN
+6076 GEYTMDVKFLDKDD

-6110 AMNVRGKTEDDINDS
+6110 AMNARGKTEDDINDS

-6130 VGHNNNGAIDVFAV
+6130 VGHNNNGAIEVFAV

>member
-138 AEKAKEAAEKAL
+138 AEKAKEAAEKAI

-302 ETLTDGTYNLEA
+302 ETLTDGAYNLEA

-429 TIAPEKPTIE
+429 TIPPEKPTIE

-636 LEDYVVLPN
+636 LEDFVVLPN

-1032 SDSGISDD
+1032 SDSGIADD

-1104 DIAGNKANSAIF
+1104 DIAGNKANSAVF

-1184 SWLFIPGNTWADGSY
+1184 SWLFTPGNTWADGSY

-1211 TNYSAPLTVVI
+1211 TSYSAPLTVVI

-1328 VLDSA
+1328 VLNSA
-1333 DDTGI
+1333 DDTGV
-1338 QGDNMTNSTQPTFA
+1338 QGDNMTNRTQPTFA

-1472 FNATQSATPGV
+1472 FNATQSATPGA

-1499 TVEATDEAGNKAT
+1499 TVEATDKAGNKTT
-1512 QTLDFTID
+1512 QELDFTID

-1715 DFTIDTILSEPTIT
+1715 DFIIDTLLSEPTIT

-2122 EPTIVLDNTD
+2122 EPTIVLDSTD
-2132 DSGTKGDHL
+2132 DSGTKGDNL

-2311 ETLHFTIDTTLST
+2311 ETLHFTIDTTLSV

-2329 DSADDSGV
+2329 NSADDTGV
-2337 HGDNMTNHTQPTFA
+2337 QGDNMTNSTQPTFA

-2377 TKDAGG
+2377 TKGVGG
-2383 WTFTPT
+2383 WSFTPT

-2444 NVRPHFQVTVPT
+2444 NVRPHFQVKVPT
-2456 DVNVVRLSIDGGK
+2456 DVN
-2469 TWFNATQSATPGV
+2469 
-2482 WDYIWPDDV
+2482 
-2491 ADGGYTLTVEATDEA
+2491 E
-2506 GNKATQTLDFTI
+2506 
-2518 DTTLSVPTLSL
+2518 
-2529 DSADDSGIAGD
+2529 
-2540 NITNVKTP
+2540 
-2548 GFTLNNIDTDVSRVI
+2548 
-2563 VEVMHNGIK
+2563 
-2572 QEVPLVQTGGQWRFA
+2572 
-2587 PTSDW
+2587 
-2592 ADGDYILTV
+2592 
-2601 KVEDRAGN
+2601 
-2609 VKQSAPL
+2609 
-2616 TVTVD
+2616 
-2621 THIAIDRIELVND
+2621 
-2634 SGIPGDNL
+2634 
-2642 TNEARPHFQVT
+2642 
-2653 VPADVNGVRLSI
+2653 
-2665 DGGKTWFDAT
+2665 
-2675 QSATSGVWDYT
+2675 
-2686 WLTNVANGPHT
+2686 
-2697 LMVEASDKAGNK
+2697 
-2709 TTQKLDFTI
+2709 
-2718 DTILSEP
+2718 
-2725 TITLDSA
+2725 
-2732 DDSAAGDN
+2732 
-2740 ITNVKMPGFTLGNID
+2740 
-2755 ADVTK
+2755 
-2760 VVVTVAH
+2760 
-2767 DGKNQQIELIKN
+2767 
-2779 GGVWRFTPGAAWTDG
+2779 
-2794 DYTLTVKVED
+2794 
-2804 KAGNT
+2804 
-2809 NYSAPLTVTIDTQTS
+2809 
-2824 IDRIELLNDTGIVG
+2824 
-2838 DNLTNE
+2838 
-2844 ARPQFHITVPTD
+2844 
-2856 VNSVQLS
+2856 
-2863 LDGGINWVNATLTSD
+2863 
-2878 GVWEY
+2878 
-2883 IWPTDLVENTYTLTV
+2883 
-2898 KATDV
+2898 
-2903 AGNTATE
+2903 
-2910 TLNFII
+2910 
-2916 DTTLSTPTITLD
+2916 
-2928 SADDSGTANDNKTNV
+2928 
-2943 KTPGFIIGGIDSDV
+2943 
-2957 TQVVVQVMRDGHSEE
+2957 
-2972 VELTQTNGQW
+2972 
-2982 RFVPGSA
+2982 
-2989 WTDGDYTLT
+2989 
-2998 VTVKDEAGNIR
+2998 
-3009 HSAPLTVTI
+3009 
-3018 DTQITIDHIELV
+3018 
-3030 NDSGI
+3030 
-3035 PDDNLTNNV
+3035 
-3044 RPHFQVTV
+3044 
-3052 PTDVNVVRLSIDGG
+3052 VRLSIDGG

-3099 ATDKAGNK
+3099 ATDKAGNQ
-3107 TTQQLDFII
+3107 TTQKLDFII
-3116 DTLLSEPTIVLD
+3116 DTMLSEPTIVLD
-3128 NTDDSGT
+3128 STDDSGT

-3141 NVNKPTFLLGNI
+3141 NANKPTFILGNI

-3165 HGGTKEVLTA
+3165 YGGTKEVLTA

-3314 TIDTRLSTPTIA
+3314 TIDTRLSTPTIT

-3347 FTIGNIDADAHSVI
+3347 FTIGNIDSDAQSVI

-3414 VVTVDTQTSITDI
+3414 IVTVDTQTSITDI

-3468 WVSATQGIEG
+3468 WVSAAQGIEG

-3620 IAIDRIELVNDSG
+3620 IAIDHIELVNDSG

-3713 TIDITLLTP
+3713 TIDITLMTP

-3845 DRPVFDIHQVDSD
+3845 DRPVFDIRQVDSD

-4307 ELRIEIDTQVQI
+4307 ELKIEIDTQVQI

-4531 TSVTTPRFVI
+4531 TSVTKPRFVI

-4554 INGVSYSVTANGNNL
+4554 INGVSYPVTANGNNL

-4828 NNKTPTLIGSTLP
+4828 NNKTPTLVGNTLP
-4841 NTIVSI
+4841 NAIVSI

-4966 NDGNYELTFKV
+4966 NDGNYVLTFKV

-5035 LTIRN
+5035 LTIRS

-5082 QKEILI
+5082 QKDILI

-5338 TWSYQFDNALKDGE
+5338 TWSYQFDNVLKDGE

-5405 RPTFSIFGEMNQ
+5405 RPTFSISGEMNQ

-5577 WVDTHIKVFT
+5577 WVDTHIQVFT

-5597 KTEWWSNSDLIT
+5597 KTDWWSNSSTIT
-5609 MRGTGEIGATVS
+5609 MRGMGEIGATVS

-5631 AVVAATGRWEL
+5631 AVVAANGQWEL
-5642 STDKLPEGTYDIS
+5642 STDQLPEGKYDITLS
-5655 LVIEDSA
+5655 IEDNA
-5662 GNRWEDVREIFIDRT
+5662 GNRKEEVHEIFIDRT

-5704 QLIITDSEGNTYTLT
+5704 QLIITDSNGNTYTLT

-5748 RSDDVPLDIMKE
+5748 RSDDVSLDIMKE

-5871 GASDSD
+5871 GVSDSD

-5904 HNGVTDIY
+5904 HNGVTDTY

-5930 DGNYTLSV
+5930 DGTYTLSV

-5995 HLRTEPSA
+5995 HLRTVPSA

-6009 KVTAYSITLLN
+6009 KETAYSITLLN

-6110 AMNVRGKTEDDINDS
+6110 AMNARGKTEDDINDS

>member
-34 GPDMNITTPRGSV
+34 GPDMNITTPHGSV

-429 TIAPEKPTIE
+429 TIPPEKPTIE

-447 IKNDNITNSTLP
+447 IKNDNVTNSTLP

-537 IETTNDSGIVGDNV
+537 IETTDDSGIVGDNV

-593 FTSDSVEGI
+593 FTSDSVEGV

-621 SYVIDTIAPVPPTVS
+621 SYVIDTVAPVPPTVS
-636 LEDYVVLPN
+636 LEDFVVLPN

-931 NDTGVDN
+931 NDTGGDN

-1032 SDSGISDD
+1032 SDSGIADD

-1064 WDAMSDTQI
+1064 WDAASDTQI

-1104 DIAGNKANSAIF
+1104 DIAGNKANSAVF

-1175 EIELSHLNG
+1175 EIELSHLND

-1333 DDTGI
+1333 DDTGV
-1338 QGDNMTNSTQPTFA
+1338 QGDNMTNRTQPTFA

-1431 LVNDSGIPDDNLT
+1431 LVNDSGIPNDNLT

-1472 FNATQSATPGV
+1472 FNATQSATTGV

-2122 EPTIVLDNTD
+2122 EPTIVLDSTD
-2132 DSGTKGDHL
+2132 DSGTKGDNL

-2311 ETLHFTIDTTLST
+2311 ETLHFTIDTTLSV

-2329 DSADDSGV
+2329 NSADDTGV
-2337 HGDNMTNHTQPTFA
+2337 QGDNMTNSTQPTFA

-2377 TKDAGG
+2377 TKGVGG
-2383 WTFTPT
+2383 WSFTPT

-2444 NVRPHFQVTVPT
+2444 NVRPHFQVKVPT
-2456 DVNVVRLSIDGGK
+2456 DVN
-2469 TWFNATQSATPGV
+2469 
-2482 WDYIWPDDV
+2482 
-2491 ADGGYTLTVEATDEA
+2491 E
-2506 GNKATQTLDFTI
+2506 
-2518 DTTLSVPTLSL
+2518 
-2529 DSADDSGIAGD
+2529 
-2540 NITNVKTP
+2540 
-2548 GFTLNNIDTDVSRVI
+2548 
-2563 VEVMHNGIK
+2563 
-2572 QEVPLVQTGGQWRFA
+2572 
-2587 PTSDW
+2587 
-2592 ADGDYILTV
+2592 
-2601 KVEDRAGN
+2601 
-2609 VKQSAPL
+2609 
-2616 TVTVD
+2616 
-2621 THIAIDRIELVND
+2621 
-2634 SGIPGDNL
+2634 
-2642 TNEARPHFQVT
+2642 
-2653 VPADVNGVRLSI
+2653 
-2665 DGGKTWFDAT
+2665 
-2675 QSATSGVWDYT
+2675 
-2686 WLTNVANGPHT
+2686 
-2697 LMVEASDKAGNK
+2697 
-2709 TTQKLDFTI
+2709 
-2718 DTILSEP
+2718 
-2725 TITLDSA
+2725 
-2732 DDSAAGDN
+2732 
-2740 ITNVKMPGFTLGNID
+2740 
-2755 ADVTK
+2755 
-2760 VVVTVAH
+2760 
-2767 DGKNQQIELIKN
+2767 
-2779 GGVWRFTPGAAWTDG
+2779 
-2794 DYTLTVKVED
+2794 
-2804 KAGNT
+2804 
-2809 NYSAPLTVTIDTQTS
+2809 
-2824 IDRIELLNDTGIVG
+2824 
-2838 DNLTNE
+2838 
-2844 ARPQFHITVPTD
+2844 
-2856 VNSVQLS
+2856 
-2863 LDGGINWVNATLTSD
+2863 
-2878 GVWEY
+2878 
-2883 IWPTDLVENTYTLTV
+2883 
-2898 KATDV
+2898 
-2903 AGNTATE
+2903 
-2910 TLNFII
+2910 
-2916 DTTLSTPTITLD
+2916 
-2928 SADDSGTANDNKTNV
+2928 
-2943 KTPGFIIGGIDSDV
+2943 
-2957 TQVVVQVMRDGHSEE
+2957 
-2972 VELTQTNGQW
+2972 
-2982 RFVPGSA
+2982 
-2989 WTDGDYTLT
+2989 
-2998 VTVKDEAGNIR
+2998 
-3009 HSAPLTVTI
+3009 
-3018 DTQITIDHIELV
+3018 
-3030 NDSGI
+3030 
-3035 PDDNLTNNV
+3035 
-3044 RPHFQVTV
+3044 
-3052 PTDVNVVRLSIDGG
+3052 VRLSIDGG

-3099 ATDKAGNK
+3099 ATDKAGNQ
-3107 TTQQLDFII
+3107 TTQKLDFII

-3128 NTDDSGT
+3128 STDDSGT

-3141 NVNKPTFLLGNI
+3141 NANKPTFILGNI

-3275 GTAGIWDYTWPKDV
+3275 GTAGTWDYTWPKDV

-3347 FTIGNIDADAHSVI
+3347 FTIGNIDSDAQSVI

-3414 VVTVDTQTSITDI
+3414 IVTVDTQTSITDI

-3620 IAIDRIELVNDSG
+3620 IAIDHIELVNDSG

-3713 TIDITLLTP
+3713 TIDITLMTP

-3790 ADGSYT
+3790 VDGSYT

-4531 TSVTTPRFVI
+4531 TSVTKPRFVI

-4554 INGVSYSVTANGNNL
+4554 INGVSYPVTANGNNL

-4654 KSGREVLKQTITVG
+4654 KSGQEVLKQTITVG

-4896 VDVTIDTEVAE
+4896 VDLTIDTEVAE

-5300 LITNHNKPV
+5300 LITSHNKPV

-5384 PAMVAGS
+5384 PVMMAGS

-5405 RPTFSIFGEMNQ
+5405 RPAFSIYGEMNQ

-5468 TLNFTIDTFNT
+5468 TLNFTIDTLNT

-5531 VGEVWVNEKGHWQMP
+5531 VGEVWVNDKGHWQMP

-5577 WVDTHIKVFT
+5577 WVDTHIQVFT

-5597 KTEWWSNSDLIT
+5597 KTDWWSNSSTIT
-5609 MRGTGEIGATVS
+5609 MRGMGEIGATVS

-5631 AVVAATGRWEL
+5631 AVVAANGQWEL
-5642 STDKLPEGTYDIS
+5642 STDQLPEGKYDITLS
-5655 LVIEDSA
+5655 IEDNA
-5662 GNRWEDVREIFIDRT
+5662 GNRKEEVHEIFIDRT

-5704 QLIITDSEGNTYTLT
+5704 QLIITDSNGNTYTLT

-5748 RSDDVPLDIMKE
+5748 RSDDVSLDIMKE

-5871 GASDSD
+5871 GVSDSD

-5904 HNGVTDIY
+5904 HNGVTDTY

-5930 DGNYTLSV
+5930 DGTYTLSV

-5995 HLRTEPSA
+5995 HLRTVPSA

-6009 KVTAYSITLLN
+6009 KETAYSITLLN

-6110 AMNVRGKTEDDINDS
+6110 AMNARGKTEDDINDS

>member
-34 GPDMNITTPRGSV
+34 GPDMNITTPHGSV

-55 SSIKGNNL
+55 STIKGNNL

-537 IETTNDSGIVGDNV
+537 IETTDDSGIVGDNV

-593 FTSDSVEGI
+593 FTSDSVEGV

-621 SYVIDTIAPVPPTVS
+621 SYVIDTVAPVPPTVS
-636 LEDYVVLPN
+636 LEDFVVLPN

-1032 SDSGISDD
+1032 SDSGIADD

-1104 DIAGNKANSAIF
+1104 DIAGNKANSAVF

-1184 SWLFIPGNTWADGSY
+1184 SWLFTPGNTWADGSY

-1211 TNYSAPLTVVI
+1211 TSYSAPLTVVI

-1378 TKGTGGWTFTPPTS
+1378 TKGTGGWSFTPTGA

-1431 LVNDSGIPDDNLT
+1431 LVNDSGIPNDNLT

-1472 FNATQSATPGV
+1472 FNATQSATPGA

-1499 TVEATDEAGNKAT
+1499 TVEATDKAGNKTT
-1512 QTLDFTID
+1512 QELDFTID

-1880 VWEYIWPTDLVE
+1880 VWEYIWPTDLIE

-2017 TIDTQITIDHIE
+2017 TIDTQIAIDHIE

-2122 EPTIVLDNTD
+2122 EPTIVLDSTD
-2132 DSGTKGDHL
+2132 DSGTKGDNL

-2225 IDVIELVN
+2225 IDGVELVN
-2233 DNGIP
+2233 DSGVK

-2311 ETLHFTIDTTLST
+2311 ETLHFTIDTTLSV

-2329 DSADDSGV
+2329 NSADDTGV
-2337 HGDNMTNHTQPTFA
+2337 QGDNMTNSTQPTFA

-2377 TKDAGG
+2377 TKGTGG
-2383 WTFTPT
+2383 WSFTPT

-2434 SGIPDDNLTN
+2434 SGIPNDNLTN

-2456 DVNVVRLSIDGGK
+2456 DVN
-2469 TWFNATQSATPGV
+2469 
-2482 WDYIWPDDV
+2482 
-2491 ADGGYTLTVEATDEA
+2491 E
-2506 GNKATQTLDFTI
+2506 
-2518 DTTLSVPTLSL
+2518 
-2529 DSADDSGIAGD
+2529 
-2540 NITNVKTP
+2540 
-2548 GFTLNNIDTDVSRVI
+2548 
-2563 VEVMHNGIK
+2563 
-2572 QEVPLVQTGGQWRFA
+2572 
-2587 PTSDW
+2587 
-2592 ADGDYILTV
+2592 
-2601 KVEDRAGN
+2601 
-2609 VKQSAPL
+2609 
-2616 TVTVD
+2616 
-2621 THIAIDRIELVND
+2621 
-2634 SGIPGDNL
+2634 
-2642 TNEARPHFQVT
+2642 
-2653 VPADVNGVRLSI
+2653 
-2665 DGGKTWFDAT
+2665 
-2675 QSATSGVWDYT
+2675 
-2686 WLTNVANGPHT
+2686 
-2697 LMVEASDKAGNK
+2697 
-2709 TTQKLDFTI
+2709 
-2718 DTILSEP
+2718 
-2725 TITLDSA
+2725 
-2732 DDSAAGDN
+2732 
-2740 ITNVKMPGFTLGNID
+2740 
-2755 ADVTK
+2755 
-2760 VVVTVAH
+2760 
-2767 DGKNQQIELIKN
+2767 
-2779 GGVWRFTPGAAWTDG
+2779 
-2794 DYTLTVKVED
+2794 
-2804 KAGNT
+2804 
-2809 NYSAPLTVTIDTQTS
+2809 
-2824 IDRIELLNDTGIVG
+2824 
-2838 DNLTNE
+2838 
-2844 ARPQFHITVPTD
+2844 
-2856 VNSVQLS
+2856 
-2863 LDGGINWVNATLTSD
+2863 
-2878 GVWEY
+2878 
-2883 IWPTDLVENTYTLTV
+2883 
-2898 KATDV
+2898 
-2903 AGNTATE
+2903 
-2910 TLNFII
+2910 
-2916 DTTLSTPTITLD
+2916 
-2928 SADDSGTANDNKTNV
+2928 
-2943 KTPGFIIGGIDSDV
+2943 
-2957 TQVVVQVMRDGHSEE
+2957 
-2972 VELTQTNGQW
+2972 
-2982 RFVPGSA
+2982 
-2989 WTDGDYTLT
+2989 
-2998 VTVKDEAGNIR
+2998 
-3009 HSAPLTVTI
+3009 
-3018 DTQITIDHIELV
+3018 
-3030 NDSGI
+3030 
-3035 PDDNLTNNV
+3035 
-3044 RPHFQVTV
+3044 
-3052 PTDVNVVRLSIDGG
+3052 VRLSIDGG

-3099 ATDKAGNK
+3099 ATDKAGNQ
-3107 TTQQLDFII
+3107 TTQKLDFII
-3116 DTLLSEPTIVLD
+3116 DTMLSEPTIVLD
-3128 NTDDSGT
+3128 STDDSGT

-3141 NVNKPTFLLGNI
+3141 NANKPTFILGNI

-3165 HGGTKEVLTA
+3165 YGGTKEVLTA

-3195 YTLTVRV
+3195 YMLTVRV

-3314 TIDTRLSTPTIA
+3314 TIDTRLSTPTIT

-3347 FTIGNIDADAHSVI
+3347 FTIGNIDSDAQSVI

-3414 VVTVDTQTSITDI
+3414 IVTVDTQTSITDI

-3468 WVSATQGIEG
+3468 WVSAAQGIEG

-3620 IAIDRIELVNDSG
+3620 IAIDHIELVNDSG

-3713 TIDITLLTP
+3713 TIDITLMTP

-3845 DRPVFDIHQVDSD
+3845 DRPVFDIRQVDSD

-4307 ELRIEIDTQVQI
+4307 ELKIEIDTQVQI

-4531 TSVTTPRFVI
+4531 TSVTKPRFVI

-4554 INGVSYSVTANGNNL
+4554 INGVSYPVTANGNNL

-4896 VDVTIDTEVAE
+4896 VDLTIDTEVAE

-5035 LTIRN
+5035 LTIRS

-5082 QKEILI
+5082 QKDILI

-5405 RPTFSIFGEMNQ
+5405 RPTFSISGEMNQ

-5577 WVDTHIKVFT
+5577 WVDTHIQVFT

-5597 KTEWWSNSDLIT
+5597 KTDWWSNSSTIT
-5609 MRGTGEIGATVS
+5609 MRGMGEIGATVS

-5631 AVVAATGRWEL
+5631 AVVAANGQWEL
-5642 STDKLPEGTYDIS
+5642 STDQLPEGKYDITLS
-5655 LVIEDSA
+5655 IEDNA
-5662 GNRWEDVREIFIDRT
+5662 GNRKEEVHEIFIDRT

-5704 QLIITDSEGNTYTLT
+5704 QLIITDSNGNTYTLT

-5930 DGNYTLSV
+5930 DGTYTLSV

-5995 HLRTEPSA
+5995 HLRTVPSA

-6009 KVTAYSITLLN
+6009 KETAYSITLLN

-6040 VPENIVNVSIMFE
+6040 VPENIVNVSVMFE

-6076 GEYTMDVKFIDKDN
+6076 GEYTMDVKFIDKDD

-6110 AMNVRGKTEDDINDS
+6110 AMNARGKTEDDINDS

>member
-82 LKDIQLERIDSSL
+82 LKYIQLERIDSSL

-742 KGDWIT
+742 KGDWIN

-2122 EPTIVLDNTD
+2122 EPTIVLDSTD

-2422 QIAINNI
+2422 QIAINN
-2429 ELVND
+2429 
-2434 SGIPDDNLTN
+2434 
-2444 NVRPHFQVTVPT
+2444 
-2456 DVNVVRLSIDGGK
+2456 
-2469 TWFNATQSATPGV
+2469 
-2482 WDYIWPDDV
+2482 
-2491 ADGGYTLTVEATDEA
+2491 
-2506 GNKATQTLDFTI
+2506 
-2518 DTTLSVPTLSL
+2518 
-2529 DSADDSGIAGD
+2529 
-2540 NITNVKTP
+2540 
-2548 GFTLNNIDTDVSRVI
+2548 
-2563 VEVMHNGIK
+2563 
-2572 QEVPLVQTGGQWRFA
+2572 
-2587 PTSDW
+2587 
-2592 ADGDYILTV
+2592 
-2601 KVEDRAGN
+2601 
-2609 VKQSAPL
+2609 
-2616 TVTVD
+2616 
-2621 THIAIDRIELVND
+2621 
-2634 SGIPGDNL
+2634 
-2642 TNEARPHFQVT
+2642 
-2653 VPADVNGVRLSI
+2653 
-2665 DGGKTWFDAT
+2665 
-2675 QSATSGVWDYT
+2675 
-2686 WLTNVANGPHT
+2686 
-2697 LMVEASDKAGNK
+2697 
-2709 TTQKLDFTI
+2709 
-2718 DTILSEP
+2718 
-2725 TITLDSA
+2725 
-2732 DDSAAGDN
+2732 
-2740 ITNVKMPGFTLGNID
+2740 
-2755 ADVTK
+2755 
-2760 VVVTVAH
+2760 
-2767 DGKNQQIELIKN
+2767 
-2779 GGVWRFTPGAAWTDG
+2779 
-2794 DYTLTVKVED
+2794 
-2804 KAGNT
+2804 
-2809 NYSAPLTVTIDTQTS
+2809 
-2824 IDRIELLNDTGIVG
+2824 
-2838 DNLTNE
+2838 
-2844 ARPQFHITVPTD
+2844 
-2856 VNSVQLS
+2856 
-2863 LDGGINWVNATLTSD
+2863 
-2878 GVWEY
+2878 
-2883 IWPTDLVENTYTLTV
+2883 
-2898 KATDV
+2898 
-2903 AGNTATE
+2903 
-2910 TLNFII
+2910 
-2916 DTTLSTPTITLD
+2916 
-2928 SADDSGTANDNKTNV
+2928 
-2943 KTPGFIIGGIDSDV
+2943 
-2957 TQVVVQVMRDGHSEE
+2957 
-2972 VELTQTNGQW
+2972 
-2982 RFVPGSA
+2982 
-2989 WTDGDYTLT
+2989 
-2998 VTVKDEAGNIR
+2998 
-3009 HSAPLTVTI
+3009 
-3018 DTQITIDHIELV
+3018 IELV

-4554 INGVSYSVTANGNNL
+4554 INGVSYPVTANGNNL

>member
-123 DAENAKKEADKAKEE
+123 EAENAKKEADKAKEE

-161 QIEEM
+161 QMEEM
-166 LQNFLADNVA
+166 LQEFLADNVA

-447 IKNDNITNSTLP
+447 IKNDSITNSTLP

-537 IETTNDSGIVGDNV
+537 IETTDDSGIVGDNV

-593 FTSDSVEGI
+593 FTSDSVEGV

-621 SYVIDTIAPVPPTVS
+621 SYVIDTVAPVPPTVS
-636 LEDYVVLPN
+636 LEDFVVLPN

-1032 SDSGISDD
+1032 SDSGIADD

-1104 DIAGNKANSAIF
+1104 DIAGNKANSAVF

-1165 VQVMHNGVSE
+1165 QVMHNGVSE

-1184 SWLFIPGNTWADGSY
+1184 SWLFTPGNTWADGSY

-1378 TKGTGGWTFTPPTS
+1378 TKGTGGWSFTPTGA

-1431 LVNDSGIPDDNLT
+1431 LVNDSGIPNDNLT

-1472 FNATQSATPGV
+1472 FNATQSATPGA

-1499 TVEATDEAGNKAT
+1499 TVEATDKAGNKTT
-1512 QTLDFTID
+1512 QELDFTID

-1561 RVIVEVMHN
+1561 RVTVEVMHN

-1677 SATSGVWDYT
+1677 SATPGVWDYT

-1715 DFTIDTILSEPTIT
+1715 DFIIDTMLSEPTIT

-2017 TIDTQITIDHIE
+2017 TIDTQIAIDHIE

-2039 NLTNNVR
+2039 NLTN
-2046 PHFQVTV
+2046 
-2053 PTDVNVVRLSI
+2053 
-2064 DGGKTWFNATQSAT
+2064 
-2078 PGVWD
+2078 
-2083 YTWLADVGEGKHT
+2083 
-2096 LTVEATDKAGN
+2096 EA
-2107 KTTQQLDF
+2107 
-2115 IIDTLLS
+2115 
-2122 EPTIVLDNTD
+2122 
-2132 DSGTKGDHL
+2132 
-2141 TNVNK
+2141 
-2146 PTFLLGNIDADAR
+2146 
-2159 YVTVEVQHG
+2159 
-2168 GTKEVLTATKDAT
+2168 
-2181 GNWSVTPTGTWA
+2181 
-2193 DGDYT
+2193 
-2198 LTVRVED
+2198 
-2205 EAGNEKHSA
+2205 
-2214 SLTVTVDTQIT
+2214 
-2225 IDVIELVN
+2225 
-2233 DNGIP
+2233 
-2238 GDNMTND
+2238 
-2245 AHPQFRVTVPG
+2245 
-2256 DVNEVSLSI
+2256 
-2265 DGGVTWVKATQSA
+2265 
-2278 TPGVWNYTWPGTV
+2278 
-2291 PDGDYT
+2291 
-2297 LNVKATDNA
+2297 
-2306 GNTVT
+2306 
-2311 ETLHFTIDTTLST
+2311 
-2324 PVIVL
+2324 
-2329 DSADDSGV
+2329 
-2337 HGDNMTNHTQPTFA
+2337 
-2351 LQHIDDDAVRVT
+2351 
-2363 VSVEHGGVTTTFDA
+2363 
-2377 TKDAGG
+2377 
-2383 WTFTPT
+2383 
-2389 GAWADGDYTL
+2389 
-2399 SVSVEDKAGNTSHSA
+2399 
-2414 SLTVTVDT
+2414 
-2422 QIAINNI
+2422 
-2429 ELVND
+2429 
-2434 SGIPDDNLTN
+2434 
-2444 NVRPHFQVTVPT
+2444 
-2456 DVNVVRLSIDGGK
+2456 
-2469 TWFNATQSATPGV
+2469 
-2482 WDYIWPDDV
+2482 
-2491 ADGGYTLTVEATDEA
+2491 
-2506 GNKATQTLDFTI
+2506 
-2518 DTTLSVPTLSL
+2518 
-2529 DSADDSGIAGD
+2529 
-2540 NITNVKTP
+2540 
-2548 GFTLNNIDTDVSRVI
+2548 
-2563 VEVMHNGIK
+2563 
-2572 QEVPLVQTGGQWRFA
+2572 
-2587 PTSDW
+2587 
-2592 ADGDYILTV
+2592 
-2601 KVEDRAGN
+2601 
-2609 VKQSAPL
+2609 
-2616 TVTVD
+2616 
-2621 THIAIDRIELVND
+2621 
-2634 SGIPGDNL
+2634 
-2642 TNEARPHFQVT
+2642 
-2653 VPADVNGVRLSI
+2653 
-2665 DGGKTWFDAT
+2665 
-2675 QSATSGVWDYT
+2675 
-2686 WLTNVANGPHT
+2686 
-2697 LMVEASDKAGNK
+2697 
-2709 TTQKLDFTI
+2709 
-2718 DTILSEP
+2718 
-2725 TITLDSA
+2725 
-2732 DDSAAGDN
+2732 
-2740 ITNVKMPGFTLGNID
+2740 
-2755 ADVTK
+2755 
-2760 VVVTVAH
+2760 
-2767 DGKNQQIELIKN
+2767 
-2779 GGVWRFTPGAAWTDG
+2779 
-2794 DYTLTVKVED
+2794 
-2804 KAGNT
+2804 
-2809 NYSAPLTVTIDTQTS
+2809 
-2824 IDRIELLNDTGIVG
+2824 
-2838 DNLTNE
+2838 
-2844 ARPQFHITVPTD
+2844 
-2856 VNSVQLS
+2856 
-2863 LDGGINWVNATLTSD
+2863 
-2878 GVWEY
+2878 
-2883 IWPTDLVENTYTLTV
+2883 
-2898 KATDV
+2898 
-2903 AGNTATE
+2903 
-2910 TLNFII
+2910 
-2916 DTTLSTPTITLD
+2916 
-2928 SADDSGTANDNKTNV
+2928 
-2943 KTPGFIIGGIDSDV
+2943 
-2957 TQVVVQVMRDGHSEE
+2957 
-2972 VELTQTNGQW
+2972 
-2982 RFVPGSA
+2982 
-2989 WTDGDYTLT
+2989 
-2998 VTVKDEAGNIR
+2998 
-3009 HSAPLTVTI
+3009 
-3018 DTQITIDHIELV
+3018 
-3030 NDSGI
+3030 
-3035 PDDNLTNNV
+3035 

-3175 TKGATG
+3175 TKDATGNWSVTPTGTWADGDYTLTVRVEDEAGNEKHSASLTVTVDTQITIDAIELVNDNGIPGDNMTNDAHPQFRVTVPGDVNEVSLSIDGGVTWVKATQSATPGVWNYTWPGTVPDGDYTLNVKATDNAGNTVTETLHFTIDTTLSTPVIVLDSADDTGIQGDNMTNRTQPTFNLQHIDDDAVRVTVSVEHGGVTTTFDATKGVGGWTFTPPTSWGAGDYTLSVSVEDKAGNTSHSASLTVTVDTQIAINNIELVNDSGIPDDNLTNNVRPQFQVKVPTDVNEVRLSIDGGKTWFNATQSATPGVWDYTWLADVGEGKHTLTVEATDKAGNQTTQKLDFIIDTLLSEPTIVLDSTDDSGTKGDNLTNANKPTFLLGNIDADARYVTVEVQHGSTKEVLTATKGATG

-3202 EDDAG
+3202 EDEAG

-3223 TIDVI
+3223 TIDAI

-3314 TIDTRLSTPTIA
+3314 TIDTRLSTPTIT

-3347 FTIGNIDADAHSVI
+3347 FTIGNIDSDAQSVI

-3414 VVTVDTQTSITDI
+3414 IVTVDTQTSITDI

-3468 WVSATQGIEG
+3468 WVSAAQGIEG

-3490 GKHTLT
+3490 GKHILT

-3620 IAIDRIELVNDSG
+3620 IAIDHIELVNDSG

-3689 EGQHTLTVEVTDG
+3689 EGQHTLIVEVTDG
-3702 AGNKMTETLNF
+3702 AGNKMTGTLDF

-3735 KNDNLTSVTQPVF
+3735 KNDNLTSVTQPIF

-3845 DRPVFDIHQVDSD
+3845 DRPVFDIRQVDSD

-3955 GDVVQVRVTLDG
+3955 GDVIQVRVTLDG

-3997 RVEATDEAGNIA
+3997 RVEATDQAGNIA

-4188 DGQHTL
+4188 DGKHTL

-4307 ELRIEIDTQVQI
+4307 ELQIEIDTQVQI

-4531 TSVTTPRFVI
+4531 TSVTKPRFVI

-4554 INGVSYSVTANGNNL
+4554 INGVSYPVTANGNNL

-4618 SDTGNSNSDN
+4618 SDTGSSNSDN

-4654 KSGREVLKQTITVG
+4654 KSGREVLKHTITVG

-4719 DPSIDDQHEAT
+4719 DPSIDDQYEAT
-4730 SLRPEFKGF
+4730 SLRPEFKGL

-4828 NNKTPTLIGSTLP
+4828 NNKTPTLVGNTLP
-4841 NTIVSI
+4841 NAIVSI

-4966 NDGNYELTFKV
+4966 NDGNYVLTFKV

-5082 QKEILI
+5082 QKDILI

-5300 LITNHNKPV
+5300 LITSHNKPV

-5384 PAMVAGS
+5384 PVMMAGS

-5405 RPTFSIFGEMNQ
+5405 RPAFSIYGEMNQ

-5531 VGEVWVNEKGHWQMP
+5531 VGEVWVNDKGHWQMP

-5577 WVDTHIKVFT
+5577 WVDTHIQVFT

-5597 KTEWWSNSDLIT
+5597 KTDWWSNSSTIT
-5609 MRGTGEIGATVS
+5609 MRGMGEIGATVS

-5631 AVVAATGRWEL
+5631 AVVAANGQWEL
-5642 STDKLPEGTYDIS
+5642 STDQLPEGKYDITLS
-5655 LVIEDSA
+5655 IEDNA
-5662 GNRWEDVREIFIDRT
+5662 GNRKEEVHEIFIDRT

-5704 QLIITDSEGNTYTLT
+5704 QLIITDSNGNTYTLT

-5760 VPVISLSP
+5760 TPVISLSP

-5782 KQPTFIIGN
+5782 NQPTFIIGN

-5859 VPEIALAAGEDN
+5859 VPEIALAAGEGN

-5877 NVTNHTQPKFTL
+5877 NVTNHNHTQPKFTL

-5930 DGNYTLSV
+5930 DGTYTLSV

-5946 SQQSASLAVTVDSTV
+5946 SLQSASLEVTVDSTV

-5995 HLRTEPSA
+5995 HLRTVPSA

-6009 KVTAYSITLLN
+6009 KETAYSITLLN

-6040 VPENIVNVSIMFE
+6040 VPENIVNVSVMFE

-6076 GEYTMDVKFIDKDN
+6076 GEYTMDVKFIDKDD

-6110 AMNVRGKTEDDINDS
+6110 AMNARGKTEDDINDS

>member
-34 GPDMNITTPRGSV
+34 GPDMNITTPHGSV

-429 TIAPEKPTIE
+429 TIPPEKPTIE

-447 IKNDNITNSTLP
+447 IKNDNVTNSTLP

-537 IETTNDSGIVGDNV
+537 IETTDDSGIVGDNV

-593 FTSDSVEGI
+593 FTSDSVEGV

-621 SYVIDTIAPVPPTVS
+621 SYVIDTVAPVPPTVS
-636 LEDYVVLPN
+636 LEDFVVLPN

-1032 SDSGISDD
+1032 SDSGIADD

-1104 DIAGNKANSAIF
+1104 DIAGNKANSAVF

-1378 TKGTGGWTFTPPTS
+1378 TKGTGGWS
-1392 WADGDYTLSV
+1392 
-1402 SVEDKAGN
+1402 
-1410 TSHSASLT
+1410 
-1418 VTVDT
+1418 
-1423 QIAINNIE
+1423 
-1431 LVNDSGIPDDNLT
+1431 
-1444 NNVRPHFQVT
+1444 
-1454 VPTDV
+1454 
-1459 NVVRLSIDGGKTW
+1459 
-1472 FNATQSATPGV
+1472 
-1483 WDYIWPDDVA
+1483 
-1493 DGGYTL
+1493 
-1499 TVEATDEAGNKAT
+1499 
-1512 QTLDFTID
+1512 
-1520 TTLSVPTLSLDS
+1520 
-1532 ADDSGIAGDNITNVK
+1532 
-1547 TPGFTLNNIDTDVS
+1547 
-1561 RVIVEVMHN
+1561 
-1570 GIKQEVPLVQTGG
+1570 
-1583 QWRFAPT
+1583 
-1590 SDWADGDY
+1590 
-1598 ILTVKVED
+1598 
-1606 RAGNVKQSAPLTV
+1606 
-1619 TVDTHIAI
+1619 
-1627 DRIELVND
+1627 
-1635 SGIPGDNLT
+1635 
-1644 NEARPH
+1644 
-1650 FQVTVP
+1650 
-1656 ADVNGVRLSIDGGKT
+1656 
-1671 WFDATQ
+1671 
-1677 SATSGVWDYT
+1677 
-1687 WLTNVANGPHT
+1687 
-1698 LMVEASDKAGN
+1698 
-1709 KTTQKL
+1709 
-1715 DFTIDTILSEPTIT
+1715 
-1729 LDSADDSAAGD
+1729 
-1740 NITNVKMPG
+1740 
-1749 FTLGNI
+1749 
-1755 DADVTKVVVTVAH
+1755 
-1768 DGKNQQIELIKN
+1768 
-1780 GGVWRFTPGAAWTDG
+1780 
-1795 DYTLTV
+1795 
-1801 KVEDKAGNTN
+1801 
-1811 YSAPLTVTIDTQ
+1811 
-1823 TSIDRIELL
+1823 
-1832 NDTGIV
+1832 
-1838 GDNLTNEARPQ
+1838 
-1849 FHITVPTDVNSVQLS
+1849 
-1864 LDGGINWVNA
+1864 
-1874 TLTSDG
+1874 
-1880 VWEYIWPTDLVE
+1880 
-1892 NTYTLTVKATDVAGN
+1892 
-1907 TATET
+1907 
-1912 LNFIIDTTLST
+1912 
-1923 PTITLDSADD
+1923 
-1933 SGTANDN
+1933 
-1940 KTNVKTP
+1940 
-1947 GFIIGGIDSDVTQV
+1947 
-1961 VVQVMRDGHSEEVE
+1961 
-1975 LTQTNGQWRFVPGS
+1975 
-1989 AWTDGDYTL
+1989 
-1998 TVTVKDEA
+1998 
-2006 GNIRHSAPLTV
+2006 
-2017 TIDTQITIDHIE
+2017 
-2029 LVNDSGIPDD
+2029 
-2039 NLTNNVR
+2039 
-2046 PHFQVTV
+2046 
-2053 PTDVNVVRLSI
+2053 
-2064 DGGKTWFNATQSAT
+2064 
-2078 PGVWD
+2078 
-2083 YTWLADVGEGKHT
+2083 
-2096 LTVEATDKAGN
+2096 
-2107 KTTQQLDF
+2107 
-2115 IIDTLLS
+2115 
-2122 EPTIVLDNTD
+2122 
-2132 DSGTKGDHL
+2132 
-2141 TNVNK
+2141 
-2146 PTFLLGNIDADAR
+2146 
-2159 YVTVEVQHG
+2159 
-2168 GTKEVLTATKDAT
+2168 
-2181 GNWSVTPTGTWA
+2181 
-2193 DGDYT
+2193 
-2198 LTVRVED
+2198 
-2205 EAGNEKHSA
+2205 
-2214 SLTVTVDTQIT
+2214 
-2225 IDVIELVN
+2225 
-2233 DNGIP
+2233 
-2238 GDNMTND
+2238 
-2245 AHPQFRVTVPG
+2245 
-2256 DVNEVSLSI
+2256 
-2265 DGGVTWVKATQSA
+2265 
-2278 TPGVWNYTWPGTV
+2278 
-2291 PDGDYT
+2291 
-2297 LNVKATDNA
+2297 
-2306 GNTVT
+2306 
-2311 ETLHFTIDTTLST
+2311 
-2324 PVIVL
+2324 
-2329 DSADDSGV
+2329 
-2337 HGDNMTNHTQPTFA
+2337 
-2351 LQHIDDDAVRVT
+2351 
-2363 VSVEHGGVTTTFDA
+2363 
-2377 TKDAGG
+2377 
-2383 WTFTPT
+2383 FTPT

-2434 SGIPDDNLTN
+2434 SGIPNDNLTN

-2469 TWFNATQSATPGV
+2469 TWFNATQSATPGA

-2491 ADGGYTLTVEATDEA
+2491 ADGGYTLTVEATDKA
-2506 GNKATQTLDFTI
+2506 GNKTTQELDFTI

-3175 TKGATG
+3175 TKDATGNWSVTPTGTWADGDYTLTVRVEDDAGNEKHSASLTVTVDTQITIDVIELVNDNGIPGDNMTNDAHPQFRVTVPGDVNEVSLSIDGGVTWVKATQSATPGVWNYTWPGTVPDGDYTLNVKATDNAGNTVTETLHFTIDTTLSTPVIVLDSADDTGIQGDNMTNRTQPTFNLQHIDDDAVRVTVSVEHGGVTTTFDATKDAGGWTFTPPTSWGAGDYTLSVSVEDKAGNTSHSASLTVTVDTQIAINNIELVNDSGIPDDNLTNNVRPHFQVKVPTDVNEVRLSIDGGKTWFNATQSATPGVWDYTWLADVGEGKHTLTVEATDKAGNQTTQKLDFIIDTLLSEPTIVLDSTDDSGTKGDNLTNANKPTFLLGNIDADARYVTVEVQHGGTKEVLTATKGATG

-3620 IAIDRIELVNDSG
+3620 IAIDHIELVNDSG

-3713 TIDITLLTP
+3713 TIDITLMTP

-3845 DRPVFDIHQVDSD
+3845 DRPVFDIRQVDSD

-4307 ELRIEIDTQVQI
+4307 ELKIEIDTQVQI

-4531 TSVTTPRFVI
+4531 TSVTKPRFVI

-4554 INGVSYSVTANGNNL
+4554 INGVSYPVTANGNNL

-4828 NNKTPTLIGSTLP
+4828 NNKTPTLVGNTLP
-4841 NTIVSI
+4841 NAIVSI

-4966 NDGNYELTFKV
+4966 NDGNYVLTFKV

-5035 LTIRN
+5035 LTIRS

-5070 VVVSED
+5070 VVVLED

-5082 QKEILI
+5082 QKDILI

-5405 RPTFSIFGEMNQ
+5405 RPTFSISGEMNQ

-5577 WVDTHIKVFT
+5577 WVDTHIQVFT

-5597 KTEWWSNSDLIT
+5597 KTDWWSNSSTIT
-5609 MRGTGEIGATVS
+5609 MRGMGEIGATVS

-5631 AVVAATGRWEL
+5631 AVVAANGQWEL
-5642 STDKLPEGTYDIS
+5642 STDQLPEGKYDITLS
-5655 LVIEDSA
+5655 IEDNA
-5662 GNRWEDVREIFIDRT
+5662 GNRKEEVHEIFIDRT

-5704 QLIITDSEGNTYTLT
+5704 QLIITDSNGNTYTLT

-5995 HLRTEPSA
+5995 HLRTVPSA

>member
-429 TIAPEKPTIE
+429 TIPPEKPTIE

-636 LEDYVVLPN
+636 LEDFVVLPN

-1032 SDSGISDD
+1032 SDSGIADD

-1104 DIAGNKANSAIF
+1104 DIAGNKANSAVF

-1184 SWLFIPGNTWADGSY
+1184 SWLFTPGNTWADGSY

-1211 TNYSAPLTVVI
+1211 TSYSAPLTVVI

-1328 VLDSA
+1328 VLNSA
-1333 DDTGI
+1333 DDTGV
-1338 QGDNMTNSTQPTFA
+1338 QGDNMTNRTQPTFA

-1472 FNATQSATPGV
+1472 FNATQSATPGA

-1499 TVEATDEAGNKAT
+1499 TVEATDKAGNKTT
-1512 QTLDFTID
+1512 QELDFTID

-1715 DFTIDTILSEPTIT
+1715 DFIIDTLLSEPTIT

-2122 EPTIVLDNTD
+2122 EPTIVLDSTD
-2132 DSGTKGDHL
+2132 DSGTKGDNL

-2311 ETLHFTIDTTLST
+2311 ETLHFTIDTTLSV

-2329 DSADDSGV
+2329 NSADDTGV
-2337 HGDNMTNHTQPTFA
+2337 QGDNMTNSTQPTFA

-2377 TKDAGG
+2377 TKGVGG
-2383 WTFTPT
+2383 WSFTPT

-2444 NVRPHFQVTVPT
+2444 NVRPHFQVKVPT
-2456 DVNVVRLSIDGGK
+2456 DVN
-2469 TWFNATQSATPGV
+2469 
-2482 WDYIWPDDV
+2482 
-2491 ADGGYTLTVEATDEA
+2491 E
-2506 GNKATQTLDFTI
+2506 
-2518 DTTLSVPTLSL
+2518 
-2529 DSADDSGIAGD
+2529 
-2540 NITNVKTP
+2540 
-2548 GFTLNNIDTDVSRVI
+2548 
-2563 VEVMHNGIK
+2563 
-2572 QEVPLVQTGGQWRFA
+2572 
-2587 PTSDW
+2587 
-2592 ADGDYILTV
+2592 
-2601 KVEDRAGN
+2601 
-2609 VKQSAPL
+2609 
-2616 TVTVD
+2616 
-2621 THIAIDRIELVND
+2621 
-2634 SGIPGDNL
+2634 
-2642 TNEARPHFQVT
+2642 
-2653 VPADVNGVRLSI
+2653 
-2665 DGGKTWFDAT
+2665 
-2675 QSATSGVWDYT
+2675 
-2686 WLTNVANGPHT
+2686 
-2697 LMVEASDKAGNK
+2697 
-2709 TTQKLDFTI
+2709 
-2718 DTILSEP
+2718 
-2725 TITLDSA
+2725 
-2732 DDSAAGDN
+2732 
-2740 ITNVKMPGFTLGNID
+2740 
-2755 ADVTK
+2755 
-2760 VVVTVAH
+2760 
-2767 DGKNQQIELIKN
+2767 
-2779 GGVWRFTPGAAWTDG
+2779 
-2794 DYTLTVKVED
+2794 
-2804 KAGNT
+2804 
-2809 NYSAPLTVTIDTQTS
+2809 
-2824 IDRIELLNDTGIVG
+2824 
-2838 DNLTNE
+2838 
-2844 ARPQFHITVPTD
+2844 
-2856 VNSVQLS
+2856 
-2863 LDGGINWVNATLTSD
+2863 
-2878 GVWEY
+2878 
-2883 IWPTDLVENTYTLTV
+2883 
-2898 KATDV
+2898 
-2903 AGNTATE
+2903 
-2910 TLNFII
+2910 
-2916 DTTLSTPTITLD
+2916 
-2928 SADDSGTANDNKTNV
+2928 
-2943 KTPGFIIGGIDSDV
+2943 
-2957 TQVVVQVMRDGHSEE
+2957 
-2972 VELTQTNGQW
+2972 
-2982 RFVPGSA
+2982 
-2989 WTDGDYTLT
+2989 
-2998 VTVKDEAGNIR
+2998 
-3009 HSAPLTVTI
+3009 
-3018 DTQITIDHIELV
+3018 
-3030 NDSGI
+3030 
-3035 PDDNLTNNV
+3035 
-3044 RPHFQVTV
+3044 
-3052 PTDVNVVRLSIDGG
+3052 VRLSIDGG

-3099 ATDKAGNK
+3099 ATDKAGNQ
-3107 TTQQLDFII
+3107 TTQKLDFII
-3116 DTLLSEPTIVLD
+3116 DTMLSEPTIVLD
-3128 NTDDSGT
+3128 STDDSGT

-3141 NVNKPTFLLGNI
+3141 NANKPTFILGNI

-3165 HGGTKEVLTA
+3165 YGGTKEVLTA

-3207 NVKYSAPL
+3207 NVKYPAPL

-3314 TIDTRLSTPTIA
+3314 TIDTRLSTPTIT

-3347 FTIGNIDADAHSVI
+3347 FTIGNIDSDAQSVI

-3414 VVTVDTQTSITDI
+3414 IVTVDTQTSITDI

-3468 WVSATQGIEG
+3468 WVSAAQGIEG

-3620 IAIDRIELVNDSG
+3620 IAIDHIELVNDSG

-3713 TIDITLLTP
+3713 TIDITLMTP

-3845 DRPVFDIHQVDSD
+3845 DRPVFDIRQVDSD

-4307 ELRIEIDTQVQI
+4307 ELKIEIDTQVQI

-4531 TSVTTPRFVI
+4531 TSVTKPRFVI

-4554 INGVSYSVTANGNNL
+4554 INGVSYPVTANGNNL

-4828 NNKTPTLIGSTLP
+4828 NNKTPTLVGNTLP
-4841 NTIVSI
+4841 NAIVSI

-4966 NDGNYELTFKV
+4966 NDGNYVLTFKV

-5035 LTIRN
+5035 LTIRS

-5082 QKEILI
+5082 QKDILI

-5338 TWSYQFDNALKDGE
+5338 TWSYQFDNVLKDGE

-5405 RPTFSIFGEMNQ
+5405 RPTFSISGEMNQ

-5577 WVDTHIKVFT
+5577 WVDTHIQVFT

-5597 KTEWWSNSDLIT
+5597 KTDWWSNSSTIT
-5609 MRGTGEIGATVS
+5609 MRGMGEIGATVS

-5631 AVVAATGRWEL
+5631 AVVAANGQWEL
-5642 STDKLPEGTYDIS
+5642 STDQLPEGKYDITLS
-5655 LVIEDSA
+5655 IEDNA
-5662 GNRWEDVREIFIDRT
+5662 GNRKEEVHEIFIDRT

-5704 QLIITDSEGNTYTLT
+5704 QLIITDSNGNTYTLT

-5748 RSDDVPLDIMKE
+5748 RSDDVSLDIMKE

-5871 GASDSD
+5871 GVSDSD

-5904 HNGVTDIY
+5904 HNGVTDTY

-5930 DGNYTLSV
+5930 DGTYTLSV

-5995 HLRTEPSA
+5995 HLRTVPSA

-6009 KVTAYSITLLN
+6009 KETAYSITLLN

-6110 AMNVRGKTEDDINDS
+6110 AMNARGKTEDDINDS

>member
-429 TIAPEKPTIE
+429 TIPPEKPTIE

-636 LEDYVVLPN
+636 LEDFVVLPN

-1032 SDSGISDD
+1032 SDSGIADD

-1104 DIAGNKANSAIF
+1104 DIAGNKANSAVF

-1184 SWLFIPGNTWADGSY
+1184 SWLFTPGNTWADGSY

-1211 TNYSAPLTVVI
+1211 TSYSAPLTVVI

-1328 VLDSA
+1328 VLNSA
-1333 DDTGI
+1333 DDTGV
-1338 QGDNMTNSTQPTFA
+1338 QGDNMTNRTQPTFA

-1472 FNATQSATPGV
+1472 FNATQSATPGA

-1499 TVEATDEAGNKAT
+1499 TVEATDKAGNKTT
-1512 QTLDFTID
+1512 QELDFTID

-1715 DFTIDTILSEPTIT
+1715 DFIIDTLLSEPTIT

-2122 EPTIVLDNTD
+2122 EPTIVLDSTD
-2132 DSGTKGDHL
+2132 DSGTKGDNL

-2311 ETLHFTIDTTLST
+2311 ETLHFTIDTTLSV

-2329 DSADDSGV
+2329 NSADDTGV
-2337 HGDNMTNHTQPTFA
+2337 QGDNMTNSTQPTFA

-2377 TKDAGG
+2377 TKGTGG
-2383 WTFTPT
+2383 WSFTPT

-2444 NVRPHFQVTVPT
+2444 NVRPHFQVKVPT
-2456 DVNVVRLSIDGGK
+2456 DVN
-2469 TWFNATQSATPGV
+2469 
-2482 WDYIWPDDV
+2482 
-2491 ADGGYTLTVEATDEA
+2491 E
-2506 GNKATQTLDFTI
+2506 
-2518 DTTLSVPTLSL
+2518 
-2529 DSADDSGIAGD
+2529 
-2540 NITNVKTP
+2540 
-2548 GFTLNNIDTDVSRVI
+2548 
-2563 VEVMHNGIK
+2563 
-2572 QEVPLVQTGGQWRFA
+2572 
-2587 PTSDW
+2587 
-2592 ADGDYILTV
+2592 
-2601 KVEDRAGN
+2601 
-2609 VKQSAPL
+2609 
-2616 TVTVD
+2616 
-2621 THIAIDRIELVND
+2621 
-2634 SGIPGDNL
+2634 
-2642 TNEARPHFQVT
+2642 
-2653 VPADVNGVRLSI
+2653 
-2665 DGGKTWFDAT
+2665 
-2675 QSATSGVWDYT
+2675 
-2686 WLTNVANGPHT
+2686 
-2697 LMVEASDKAGNK
+2697 
-2709 TTQKLDFTI
+2709 
-2718 DTILSEP
+2718 
-2725 TITLDSA
+2725 
-2732 DDSAAGDN
+2732 
-2740 ITNVKMPGFTLGNID
+2740 
-2755 ADVTK
+2755 
-2760 VVVTVAH
+2760 
-2767 DGKNQQIELIKN
+2767 
-2779 GGVWRFTPGAAWTDG
+2779 
-2794 DYTLTVKVED
+2794 
-2804 KAGNT
+2804 
-2809 NYSAPLTVTIDTQTS
+2809 
-2824 IDRIELLNDTGIVG
+2824 
-2838 DNLTNE
+2838 
-2844 ARPQFHITVPTD
+2844 
-2856 VNSVQLS
+2856 
-2863 LDGGINWVNATLTSD
+2863 
-2878 GVWEY
+2878 
-2883 IWPTDLVENTYTLTV
+2883 
-2898 KATDV
+2898 
-2903 AGNTATE
+2903 
-2910 TLNFII
+2910 
-2916 DTTLSTPTITLD
+2916 
-2928 SADDSGTANDNKTNV
+2928 
-2943 KTPGFIIGGIDSDV
+2943 
-2957 TQVVVQVMRDGHSEE
+2957 
-2972 VELTQTNGQW
+2972 
-2982 RFVPGSA
+2982 
-2989 WTDGDYTLT
+2989 
-2998 VTVKDEAGNIR
+2998 
-3009 HSAPLTVTI
+3009 
-3018 DTQITIDHIELV
+3018 
-3030 NDSGI
+3030 
-3035 PDDNLTNNV
+3035 
-3044 RPHFQVTV
+3044 
-3052 PTDVNVVRLSIDGG
+3052 VRLSIDGG

-3099 ATDKAGNK
+3099 ATDKAGNQ
-3107 TTQQLDFII
+3107 TTQKLDFII
-3116 DTLLSEPTIVLD
+3116 DTMLSEPTIVLD
-3128 NTDDSGT
+3128 STDDSGT

-3141 NVNKPTFLLGNI
+3141 NANKPTFILGNI

-3165 HGGTKEVLTA
+3165 YGGTKEVLTA

-3314 TIDTRLSTPTIA
+3314 TIDTRLSTPTIT

-3347 FTIGNIDADAHSVI
+3347 FTIGNIDSDAQSVI

-3414 VVTVDTQTSITDI
+3414 IVTVDTQTSITDI

-3468 WVSATQGIEG
+3468 WVSAAQGIEG

-3620 IAIDRIELVNDSG
+3620 IAIDHIELVNDSG

-3713 TIDITLLTP
+3713 TIDITLMTP

-3845 DRPVFDIHQVDSD
+3845 DRPVFDIRQVDSD

-3923 TTINNIVL
+3923 TTVNNIVL

-4307 ELRIEIDTQVQI
+4307 ELKIEIDTQVQI

-4531 TSVTTPRFVI
+4531 TSVTKPRFVI

-4554 INGVSYSVTANGNNL
+4554 INGVSYPVTANGNNL

-4828 NNKTPTLIGSTLP
+4828 NNKTPTLVGNTLP
-4841 NTIVSI
+4841 NAIVSI

-4966 NDGNYELTFKV
+4966 NDGNYVLTFKV

-5035 LTIRN
+5035 LTIRS

-5082 QKEILI
+5082 QKDILI

-5405 RPTFSIFGEMNQ
+5405 RPTFSISGEMNQ

-5577 WVDTHIKVFT
+5577 WVDTHIQVFT

-5597 KTEWWSNSDLIT
+5597 KTDWWSNSSTIT
-5609 MRGTGEIGATVS
+5609 MRGMGEIGATVS

-5631 AVVAATGRWEL
+5631 AVVAANGQWEL
-5642 STDKLPEGTYDIS
+5642 STDQLPEGKYDITLS
-5655 LVIEDSA
+5655 IEDNA
-5662 GNRWEDVREIFIDRT
+5662 GNRKEEVHEIFIDRT

-5704 QLIITDSEGNTYTLT
+5704 QLIITDSNGNTYTLT

-5748 RSDDVPLDIMKE
+5748 RSDDVSLDIMKE

-5871 GASDSD
+5871 GVSDSD

-5904 HNGVTDIY
+5904 HNGVTDTY

-5930 DGNYTLSV
+5930 DGTYTLSV

-5995 HLRTEPSA
+5995 HLRTVPSA

-6009 KVTAYSITLLN
+6009 KETAYSITLLN

-6110 AMNVRGKTEDDINDS
+6110 AMNARGKTEDDINDS

>member
-2122 EPTIVLDNTD
+2122 EPTIVLDSTD

-2422 QIAINNI
+2422 QIAINN
-2429 ELVND
+2429 
-2434 SGIPDDNLTN
+2434 
-2444 NVRPHFQVTVPT
+2444 
-2456 DVNVVRLSIDGGK
+2456 
-2469 TWFNATQSATPGV
+2469 
-2482 WDYIWPDDV
+2482 
-2491 ADGGYTLTVEATDEA
+2491 
-2506 GNKATQTLDFTI
+2506 
-2518 DTTLSVPTLSL
+2518 
-2529 DSADDSGIAGD
+2529 
-2540 NITNVKTP
+2540 
-2548 GFTLNNIDTDVSRVI
+2548 
-2563 VEVMHNGIK
+2563 
-2572 QEVPLVQTGGQWRFA
+2572 
-2587 PTSDW
+2587 
-2592 ADGDYILTV
+2592 
-2601 KVEDRAGN
+2601 
-2609 VKQSAPL
+2609 
-2616 TVTVD
+2616 
-2621 THIAIDRIELVND
+2621 
-2634 SGIPGDNL
+2634 
-2642 TNEARPHFQVT
+2642 
-2653 VPADVNGVRLSI
+2653 
-2665 DGGKTWFDAT
+2665 
-2675 QSATSGVWDYT
+2675 
-2686 WLTNVANGPHT
+2686 
-2697 LMVEASDKAGNK
+2697 
-2709 TTQKLDFTI
+2709 
-2718 DTILSEP
+2718 
-2725 TITLDSA
+2725 
-2732 DDSAAGDN
+2732 
-2740 ITNVKMPGFTLGNID
+2740 
-2755 ADVTK
+2755 
-2760 VVVTVAH
+2760 
-2767 DGKNQQIELIKN
+2767 
-2779 GGVWRFTPGAAWTDG
+2779 
-2794 DYTLTVKVED
+2794 
-2804 KAGNT
+2804 
-2809 NYSAPLTVTIDTQTS
+2809 
-2824 IDRIELLNDTGIVG
+2824 
-2838 DNLTNE
+2838 
-2844 ARPQFHITVPTD
+2844 
-2856 VNSVQLS
+2856 
-2863 LDGGINWVNATLTSD
+2863 
-2878 GVWEY
+2878 
-2883 IWPTDLVENTYTLTV
+2883 
-2898 KATDV
+2898 
-2903 AGNTATE
+2903 
-2910 TLNFII
+2910 
-2916 DTTLSTPTITLD
+2916 
-2928 SADDSGTANDNKTNV
+2928 
-2943 KTPGFIIGGIDSDV
+2943 
-2957 TQVVVQVMRDGHSEE
+2957 
-2972 VELTQTNGQW
+2972 
-2982 RFVPGSA
+2982 
-2989 WTDGDYTLT
+2989 
-2998 VTVKDEAGNIR
+2998 
-3009 HSAPLTVTI
+3009 
-3018 DTQITIDHIELV
+3018 IELV

-3522 TIALDSTDDTGT
+3522 TIALVSTDDTGT

-4554 INGVSYSVTANGNNL
+4554 INGVSYPVTANGNNL

>member
-429 TIAPEKPTIE
+429 TIPPEKPTIE

-636 LEDYVVLPN
+636 LEDFVVLPN

-1032 SDSGISDD
+1032 SDSGIADD

-1104 DIAGNKANSAIF
+1104 DIAGNKANSAVF

-1184 SWLFIPGNTWADGSY
+1184 SWLFTPGNTWADGSY

-1211 TNYSAPLTVVI
+1211 TSYSAPLTVVI

-1328 VLDSA
+1328 VLNSA
-1333 DDTGI
+1333 DDTGV
-1338 QGDNMTNSTQPTFA
+1338 QGDNMTNRTQPTFA

-1472 FNATQSATPGV
+1472 FNATQSATPGA

-1499 TVEATDEAGNKAT
+1499 TVEATDKAGNKTT
-1512 QTLDFTID
+1512 QELDFTID

-1715 DFTIDTILSEPTIT
+1715 DFIIDTLLSEPTIT

-2122 EPTIVLDNTD
+2122 EPTIVLDSTD
-2132 DSGTKGDHL
+2132 DSGTKGDNL

-2311 ETLHFTIDTTLST
+2311 ETLHFTIDTTLSV

-2329 DSADDSGV
+2329 NSADDTGV
-2337 HGDNMTNHTQPTFA
+2337 QGDNMTNSTQPTFA

-2377 TKDAGG
+2377 TKGVGG
-2383 WTFTPT
+2383 WSFTPT

-2444 NVRPHFQVTVPT
+2444 NVRPHFQVKVPT
-2456 DVNVVRLSIDGGK
+2456 DVN
-2469 TWFNATQSATPGV
+2469 
-2482 WDYIWPDDV
+2482 
-2491 ADGGYTLTVEATDEA
+2491 E
-2506 GNKATQTLDFTI
+2506 
-2518 DTTLSVPTLSL
+2518 
-2529 DSADDSGIAGD
+2529 
-2540 NITNVKTP
+2540 
-2548 GFTLNNIDTDVSRVI
+2548 
-2563 VEVMHNGIK
+2563 
-2572 QEVPLVQTGGQWRFA
+2572 
-2587 PTSDW
+2587 
-2592 ADGDYILTV
+2592 
-2601 KVEDRAGN
+2601 
-2609 VKQSAPL
+2609 
-2616 TVTVD
+2616 
-2621 THIAIDRIELVND
+2621 
-2634 SGIPGDNL
+2634 
-2642 TNEARPHFQVT
+2642 
-2653 VPADVNGVRLSI
+2653 
-2665 DGGKTWFDAT
+2665 
-2675 QSATSGVWDYT
+2675 
-2686 WLTNVANGPHT
+2686 
-2697 LMVEASDKAGNK
+2697 
-2709 TTQKLDFTI
+2709 
-2718 DTILSEP
+2718 
-2725 TITLDSA
+2725 
-2732 DDSAAGDN
+2732 
-2740 ITNVKMPGFTLGNID
+2740 
-2755 ADVTK
+2755 
-2760 VVVTVAH
+2760 
-2767 DGKNQQIELIKN
+2767 
-2779 GGVWRFTPGAAWTDG
+2779 
-2794 DYTLTVKVED
+2794 
-2804 KAGNT
+2804 
-2809 NYSAPLTVTIDTQTS
+2809 
-2824 IDRIELLNDTGIVG
+2824 
-2838 DNLTNE
+2838 
-2844 ARPQFHITVPTD
+2844 
-2856 VNSVQLS
+2856 
-2863 LDGGINWVNATLTSD
+2863 
-2878 GVWEY
+2878 
-2883 IWPTDLVENTYTLTV
+2883 
-2898 KATDV
+2898 
-2903 AGNTATE
+2903 
-2910 TLNFII
+2910 
-2916 DTTLSTPTITLD
+2916 
-2928 SADDSGTANDNKTNV
+2928 
-2943 KTPGFIIGGIDSDV
+2943 
-2957 TQVVVQVMRDGHSEE
+2957 
-2972 VELTQTNGQW
+2972 
-2982 RFVPGSA
+2982 
-2989 WTDGDYTLT
+2989 
-2998 VTVKDEAGNIR
+2998 
-3009 HSAPLTVTI
+3009 
-3018 DTQITIDHIELV
+3018 
-3030 NDSGI
+3030 
-3035 PDDNLTNNV
+3035 
-3044 RPHFQVTV
+3044 
-3052 PTDVNVVRLSIDGG
+3052 VRLSIDGG

-3099 ATDKAGNK
+3099 ATDKAGNQ
-3107 TTQQLDFII
+3107 TTQKLDFII
-3116 DTLLSEPTIVLD
+3116 DTMLSEPTIVLD
-3128 NTDDSGT
+3128 STDDSGT

-3141 NVNKPTFLLGNI
+3141 NANKPTFILGNI

-3165 HGGTKEVLTA
+3165 YGGTKEVLTA

-3314 TIDTRLSTPTIA
+3314 TIDTRLSTPTIT

-3347 FTIGNIDADAHSVI
+3347 FTIGNIDSDAQSVI

-3414 VVTVDTQTSITDI
+3414 IVTVDTQTSITDI

-3468 WVSATQGIEG
+3468 WVSAAQGIEG

-3620 IAIDRIELVNDSG
+3620 IAIDHIELVNDSG

-3713 TIDITLLTP
+3713 TIDITLMTP

-3845 DRPVFDIHQVDSD
+3845 DRPVFDIRQVDSD

-4307 ELRIEIDTQVQI
+4307 ELKIEIDTQVQI

-4531 TSVTTPRFVI
+4531 TSVTKPRFVI

-4554 INGVSYSVTANGNNL
+4554 INGVSYPVTANGNNL

-4828 NNKTPTLIGSTLP
+4828 NNKTPTLVGNTLP
-4841 NTIVSI
+4841 NAIVSI

-4966 NDGNYELTFKV
+4966 NDGNYVLTFKV

-5035 LTIRN
+5035 LTIRS

-5082 QKEILI
+5082 QKDILI

-5338 TWSYQFDNALKDGE
+5338 TWSYQFDNVLKDGE

-5405 RPTFSIFGEMNQ
+5405 RPTFSISGEMNQ

-5577 WVDTHIKVFT
+5577 WVDTHIQVFT

-5597 KTEWWSNSDLIT
+5597 KTDWWSNSSTIT
-5609 MRGTGEIGATVS
+5609 MRGMGEIGATVS
-5621 LIVAGVTLAT
+5621 LIVAGVTLVT
-5631 AVVAATGRWEL
+5631 AVVAANGQWEL
-5642 STDKLPEGTYDIS
+5642 STDQLPEGKYDITLS
-5655 LVIEDSA
+5655 IEDNA
-5662 GNRWEDVREIFIDRT
+5662 GNRKEEVHEIFIDRT

-5704 QLIITDSEGNTYTLT
+5704 QLIITDSNGNTYTLT

-5748 RSDDVPLDIMKE
+5748 RSDDVSLDIMKE

-5871 GASDSD
+5871 GVSDSD

-5904 HNGVTDIY
+5904 HNGVTDTY

-5930 DGNYTLSV
+5930 DGTYTLSV

-5995 HLRTEPSA
+5995 HLRTVPSA

-6009 KVTAYSITLLN
+6009 KETAYSITLLN

-6110 AMNVRGKTEDDINDS
+6110 AMNARGKTEDDINDS

>member
-1 MGNKSIQKFFADQ
+1 MGNKNIQKFFADQ

-34 GPDMNITTPRGSV
+34 GPDMNITTPHGSV

-537 IETTNDSGIVGDNV
+537 IETTDDSGIVGDNV

-593 FTSDSVEGI
+593 FTSDSVEGV

-621 SYVIDTIAPVPPTVS
+621 SYVIDTVAPVPPTVS
-636 LEDYVVLPN
+636 LEDFVVLPN

-1032 SDSGISDD
+1032 SDSGIADD

-1104 DIAGNKANSAIF
+1104 DIAGNKANSAVF

-1378 TKGTGGWTFTPPTS
+1378 TKGTGGWSFTPTGA

-1431 LVNDSGIPDDNLT
+1431 LVNDSGIPNDNLT

-1472 FNATQSATPGV
+1472 FNATQSATPGA

-1499 TVEATDEAGNKAT
+1499 TVEATDKAGNKTT
-1512 QTLDFTID
+1512 QELDFTID

-2122 EPTIVLDNTD
+2122 EPTIVLDSTD
-2132 DSGTKGDHL
+2132 DSGTKGDNL

-2311 ETLHFTIDTTLST
+2311 ETLHFTIDTTLSV

-2329 DSADDSGV
+2329 NSADDTGV
-2337 HGDNMTNHTQPTFA
+2337 QGDNMTNSTQPTFA

-2377 TKDAGG
+2377 TKGVGG
-2383 WTFTPT
+2383 WSFTPT

-2444 NVRPHFQVTVPT
+2444 NVRPHFQVKVPT
-2456 DVNVVRLSIDGGK
+2456 DVN
-2469 TWFNATQSATPGV
+2469 
-2482 WDYIWPDDV
+2482 
-2491 ADGGYTLTVEATDEA
+2491 E
-2506 GNKATQTLDFTI
+2506 
-2518 DTTLSVPTLSL
+2518 
-2529 DSADDSGIAGD
+2529 
-2540 NITNVKTP
+2540 
-2548 GFTLNNIDTDVSRVI
+2548 
-2563 VEVMHNGIK
+2563 
-2572 QEVPLVQTGGQWRFA
+2572 
-2587 PTSDW
+2587 
-2592 ADGDYILTV
+2592 
-2601 KVEDRAGN
+2601 
-2609 VKQSAPL
+2609 
-2616 TVTVD
+2616 
-2621 THIAIDRIELVND
+2621 
-2634 SGIPGDNL
+2634 
-2642 TNEARPHFQVT
+2642 
-2653 VPADVNGVRLSI
+2653 
-2665 DGGKTWFDAT
+2665 
-2675 QSATSGVWDYT
+2675 
-2686 WLTNVANGPHT
+2686 
-2697 LMVEASDKAGNK
+2697 
-2709 TTQKLDFTI
+2709 
-2718 DTILSEP
+2718 
-2725 TITLDSA
+2725 
-2732 DDSAAGDN
+2732 
-2740 ITNVKMPGFTLGNID
+2740 
-2755 ADVTK
+2755 
-2760 VVVTVAH
+2760 
-2767 DGKNQQIELIKN
+2767 
-2779 GGVWRFTPGAAWTDG
+2779 
-2794 DYTLTVKVED
+2794 
-2804 KAGNT
+2804 
-2809 NYSAPLTVTIDTQTS
+2809 
-2824 IDRIELLNDTGIVG
+2824 
-2838 DNLTNE
+2838 
-2844 ARPQFHITVPTD
+2844 
-2856 VNSVQLS
+2856 
-2863 LDGGINWVNATLTSD
+2863 
-2878 GVWEY
+2878 
-2883 IWPTDLVENTYTLTV
+2883 
-2898 KATDV
+2898 
-2903 AGNTATE
+2903 
-2910 TLNFII
+2910 
-2916 DTTLSTPTITLD
+2916 
-2928 SADDSGTANDNKTNV
+2928 
-2943 KTPGFIIGGIDSDV
+2943 
-2957 TQVVVQVMRDGHSEE
+2957 
-2972 VELTQTNGQW
+2972 
-2982 RFVPGSA
+2982 
-2989 WTDGDYTLT
+2989 
-2998 VTVKDEAGNIR
+2998 
-3009 HSAPLTVTI
+3009 
-3018 DTQITIDHIELV
+3018 
-3030 NDSGI
+3030 
-3035 PDDNLTNNV
+3035 
-3044 RPHFQVTV
+3044 
-3052 PTDVNVVRLSIDGG
+3052 VRLSIDGG

-3099 ATDKAGNK
+3099 ATDKAGNQ
-3107 TTQQLDFII
+3107 TTQKLDFII
-3116 DTLLSEPTIVLD
+3116 DTMLSEPTIVLD
-3128 NTDDSGT
+3128 STDDSGT

-3141 NVNKPTFLLGNI
+3141 NANKPTFILGNI

-3165 HGGTKEVLTA
+3165 YGGTKEVLTA

-3314 TIDTRLSTPTIA
+3314 TIDTRLSTPTIT

-3347 FTIGNIDADAHSVI
+3347 FTIGNIDSDAQSVI

-3414 VVTVDTQTSITDI
+3414 IVTVDTQTSITDI

-3468 WVSATQGIEG
+3468 WVSAAQGIEG

-3620 IAIDRIELVNDSG
+3620 IAIDHIELVNDSG

-3713 TIDITLLTP
+3713 TIDITLMTP

-3845 DRPVFDIHQVDSD
+3845 DRPVFDIRQVDSD

-4307 ELRIEIDTQVQI
+4307 ELKIEIDTQVQI

-4531 TSVTTPRFVI
+4531 TSVTKPRFVI

-4554 INGVSYSVTANGNNL
+4554 INGVSYPVTANGNNL

-4896 VDVTIDTEVAE
+4896 VDLTIDTEVAE

-5300 LITNHNKPV
+5300 LITSHNKPV

-5384 PAMVAGS
+5384 PVMMAGS

-5405 RPTFSIFGEMNQ
+5405 RPAFSIYGEMNQ

-5468 TLNFTIDTFNT
+5468 TLNFTIDTLNT

-5531 VGEVWVNEKGHWQMP
+5531 VGEVWVNDKGHWQMP

-5577 WVDTHIKVFT
+5577 WVDTHIQVFT

-5597 KTEWWSNSDLIT
+5597 KTDWWSNSSTIT
-5609 MRGTGEIGATVS
+5609 MRGMGEIGATVS

-5631 AVVAATGRWEL
+5631 AVVAANGQWEL
-5642 STDKLPEGTYDIS
+5642 STDQLPEGKYDITLS
-5655 LVIEDSA
+5655 IEDNA
-5662 GNRWEDVREIFIDRT
+5662 GNRKEEVHEIFIDRT

-5704 QLIITDSEGNTYTLT
+5704 QLIITDSNGNTYTLT

-5930 DGNYTLSV
+5930 DGTYTLSV

-5961 TVTADSQHDDASDD
+5961 TVTADSQHNDASDD

-5995 HLRTEPSA
+5995 HLRTVPSV

-6009 KVTAYSITLLN
+6009 KETAYSITLLN

-6040 VPENIVNVSIMFE
+6040 VPENIVNVSVMFE

-6076 GEYTMDVKFIDKDN
+6076 GEYTMDVKFIDKDD

-6110 AMNVRGKTEDDINDS
+6110 AMNARGKAEDDINDS

>member
-34 GPDMNITTPRGSV
+34 GPDMNITTPHGSV

-123 DAENAKKEADKAKEE
+123 EAENAKKEADKAKEE

-447 IKNDNITNSTLP
+447 IKNDSITNSTLP

-537 IETTNDSGIVGDNV
+537 IETTDDSGIVGDNV

-565 NAIISVINSETGEEV
+565 NAIISVINSEAGEEV

-593 FTSDSVEGI
+593 FTSDSVEGV

-621 SYVIDTIAPVPPTVS
+621 SYVIDTVAPVPPTVS
-636 LEDYVVLPN
+636 LEDFVVLPN

-1064 WDAMSDTQI
+1064 WDAASDTQI

-1104 DIAGNKANSAIF
+1104 DIAGNKANSAVF

-1184 SWLFIPGNTWADGSY
+1184 SWLFTPGNTWADGSY

-1328 VLDSA
+1328 VLNSA
-1333 DDTGI
+1333 DDTGV

-1378 TKGTGGWTFTPPTS
+1378 TKGVGGWSFTPTGA

-1431 LVNDSGIPDDNLT
+1431 LVNDSGIPN
-1444 NNVRPHFQVT
+1444 
-1454 VPTDV
+1454 
-1459 NVVRLSIDGGKTW
+1459 
-1472 FNATQSATPGV
+1472 
-1483 WDYIWPDDVA
+1483 
-1493 DGGYTL
+1493 
-1499 TVEATDEAGNKAT
+1499 
-1512 QTLDFTID
+1512 
-1520 TTLSVPTLSLDS
+1520 
-1532 ADDSGIAGDNITNVK
+1532 
-1547 TPGFTLNNIDTDVS
+1547 
-1561 RVIVEVMHN
+1561 
-1570 GIKQEVPLVQTGG
+1570 
-1583 QWRFAPT
+1583 
-1590 SDWADGDY
+1590 
-1598 ILTVKVED
+1598 
-1606 RAGNVKQSAPLTV
+1606 
-1619 TVDTHIAI
+1619 
-1627 DRIELVND
+1627 
-1635 SGIPGDNLT
+1635 
-1644 NEARPH
+1644 
-1650 FQVTVP
+1650 
-1656 ADVNGVRLSIDGGKT
+1656 
-1671 WFDATQ
+1671 
-1677 SATSGVWDYT
+1677 
-1687 WLTNVANGPHT
+1687 
-1698 LMVEASDKAGN
+1698 
-1709 KTTQKL
+1709 
-1715 DFTIDTILSEPTIT
+1715 
-1729 LDSADDSAAGD
+1729 
-1740 NITNVKMPG
+1740 
-1749 FTLGNI
+1749 
-1755 DADVTKVVVTVAH
+1755 
-1768 DGKNQQIELIKN
+1768 
-1780 GGVWRFTPGAAWTDG
+1780 
-1795 DYTLTV
+1795 
-1801 KVEDKAGNTN
+1801 
-1811 YSAPLTVTIDTQ
+1811 
-1823 TSIDRIELL
+1823 
-1832 NDTGIV
+1832 
-1838 GDNLTNEARPQ
+1838 
-1849 FHITVPTDVNSVQLS
+1849 
-1864 LDGGINWVNA
+1864 
-1874 TLTSDG
+1874 
-1880 VWEYIWPTDLVE
+1880 
-1892 NTYTLTVKATDVAGN
+1892 
-1907 TATET
+1907 
-1912 LNFIIDTTLST
+1912 
-1923 PTITLDSADD
+1923 
-1933 SGTANDN
+1933 
-1940 KTNVKTP
+1940 
-1947 GFIIGGIDSDVTQV
+1947 
-1961 VVQVMRDGHSEEVE
+1961 
-1975 LTQTNGQWRFVPGS
+1975 
-1989 AWTDGDYTL
+1989 
-1998 TVTVKDEA
+1998 
-2006 GNIRHSAPLTV
+2006 
-2017 TIDTQITIDHIE
+2017 
-2029 LVNDSGIPDD
+2029 D

-2107 KTTQQLDF
+2107 QTTQKLDF

-2132 DSGTKGDHL
+2132 DSGIKGDNL
-2141 TNVNK
+2141 TNANK

-2168 GTKEVLTATKDAT
+2168 
-2181 GNWSVTPTGTWA
+2181 S
-2193 DGDYT
+2193 
-2198 LTVRVED
+2198 
-2205 EAGNEKHSA
+2205 
-2214 SLTVTVDTQIT
+2214 
-2225 IDVIELVN
+2225 
-2233 DNGIP
+2233 
-2238 GDNMTND
+2238 
-2245 AHPQFRVTVPG
+2245 
-2256 DVNEVSLSI
+2256 
-2265 DGGVTWVKATQSA
+2265 
-2278 TPGVWNYTWPGTV
+2278 
-2291 PDGDYT
+2291 
-2297 LNVKATDNA
+2297 
-2306 GNTVT
+2306 
-2311 ETLHFTIDTTLST
+2311 
-2324 PVIVL
+2324 
-2329 DSADDSGV
+2329 
-2337 HGDNMTNHTQPTFA
+2337 
-2351 LQHIDDDAVRVT
+2351 
-2363 VSVEHGGVTTTFDA
+2363 
-2377 TKDAGG
+2377 
-2383 WTFTPT
+2383 
-2389 GAWADGDYTL
+2389 
-2399 SVSVEDKAGNTSHSA
+2399 
-2414 SLTVTVDT
+2414 
-2422 QIAINNI
+2422 
-2429 ELVND
+2429 
-2434 SGIPDDNLTN
+2434 
-2444 NVRPHFQVTVPT
+2444 
-2456 DVNVVRLSIDGGK
+2456 
-2469 TWFNATQSATPGV
+2469 
-2482 WDYIWPDDV
+2482 
-2491 ADGGYTLTVEATDEA
+2491 
-2506 GNKATQTLDFTI
+2506 
-2518 DTTLSVPTLSL
+2518 
-2529 DSADDSGIAGD
+2529 
-2540 NITNVKTP
+2540 
-2548 GFTLNNIDTDVSRVI
+2548 
-2563 VEVMHNGIK
+2563 
-2572 QEVPLVQTGGQWRFA
+2572 
-2587 PTSDW
+2587 
-2592 ADGDYILTV
+2592 
-2601 KVEDRAGN
+2601 
-2609 VKQSAPL
+2609 
-2616 TVTVD
+2616 
-2621 THIAIDRIELVND
+2621 
-2634 SGIPGDNL
+2634 
-2642 TNEARPHFQVT
+2642 
-2653 VPADVNGVRLSI
+2653 
-2665 DGGKTWFDAT
+2665 
-2675 QSATSGVWDYT
+2675 
-2686 WLTNVANGPHT
+2686 
-2697 LMVEASDKAGNK
+2697 
-2709 TTQKLDFTI
+2709 
-2718 DTILSEP
+2718 
-2725 TITLDSA
+2725 
-2732 DDSAAGDN
+2732 
-2740 ITNVKMPGFTLGNID
+2740 
-2755 ADVTK
+2755 
-2760 VVVTVAH
+2760 
-2767 DGKNQQIELIKN
+2767 
-2779 GGVWRFTPGAAWTDG
+2779 
-2794 DYTLTVKVED
+2794 
-2804 KAGNT
+2804 
-2809 NYSAPLTVTIDTQTS
+2809 
-2824 IDRIELLNDTGIVG
+2824 
-2838 DNLTNE
+2838 
-2844 ARPQFHITVPTD
+2844 
-2856 VNSVQLS
+2856 
-2863 LDGGINWVNATLTSD
+2863 
-2878 GVWEY
+2878 
-2883 IWPTDLVENTYTLTV
+2883 
-2898 KATDV
+2898 
-2903 AGNTATE
+2903 
-2910 TLNFII
+2910 
-2916 DTTLSTPTITLD
+2916 
-2928 SADDSGTANDNKTNV
+2928 
-2943 KTPGFIIGGIDSDV
+2943 
-2957 TQVVVQVMRDGHSEE
+2957 
-2972 VELTQTNGQW
+2972 
-2982 RFVPGSA
+2982 
-2989 WTDGDYTLT
+2989 
-2998 VTVKDEAGNIR
+2998 
-3009 HSAPLTVTI
+3009 
-3018 DTQITIDHIELV
+3018 
-3030 NDSGI
+3030 
-3035 PDDNLTNNV
+3035 
-3044 RPHFQVTV
+3044 
-3052 PTDVNVVRLSIDGG
+3052 
-3066 KTWFNATQSATPGV
+3066 
-3080 WDYTWLA
+3080 
-3087 DVGEGKHTLTVE
+3087 
-3099 ATDKAGNK
+3099 
-3107 TTQQLDFII
+3107 
-3116 DTLLSEPTIVLD
+3116 
-3128 NTDDSGT
+3128 
-3135 KGDNLT
+3135 
-3141 NVNKPTFLLGNI
+3141 
-3153 DADARYVTVEVQ
+3153 
-3165 HGGTKEVLTA
+3165 TKEVLTA

-3202 EDDAG
+3202 EDEAG

-3314 TIDTRLSTPTIA
+3314 TIDTRLSTPTIT

-3347 FTIGNIDADAHSVI
+3347 FTIGNIDSDAQSVI

-3414 VVTVDTQTSITDI
+3414 IVTVDTQTSITDI

-3468 WVSATQGIEG
+3468 WVSAAQGIEG

-3620 IAIDRIELVNDSG
+3620 IAIDHIELVNDSG
-3633 VPGDNVTKHVRPQF
+3633 VPGDNITKHVRPQF

-3689 EGQHTLTVEVTDG
+3689 EGQHTLIVEVTDG
-3702 AGNKMTETLNF
+3702 AGNKMTGTLDF

-3735 KNDNLTSVTQPVF
+3735 KNDNLTSVTQPIF

-3845 DRPVFDIHQVDSD
+3845 DRPVFDIRQVDSD

-3910 KESAPFEVRIDTT
+3910 KESAPLEVRIDTT

-3955 GDVVQVRVTLDG
+3955 GDVIQVRVTLDG

-4188 DGQHTL
+4188 DGKHTL

-4307 ELRIEIDTQVQI
+4307 ELQIEIDTQVQI

-4531 TSVTTPRFVI
+4531 TSVTKPRFVI

-4554 INGVSYSVTANGNNL
+4554 INGVSYPVTANGNNL

-4618 SDTGNSNSDN
+4618 SDTGSSNSDN

-4654 KSGREVLKQTITVG
+4654 KSGREVLKHTITVG

-4719 DPSIDDQHEAT
+4719 DPSIDDQYEAT
-4730 SLRPEFKGF
+4730 SLRPEFKGL

-4828 NNKTPTLIGSTLP
+4828 NNKTPTLVGNTLP
-4841 NTIVSI
+4841 NAIVSI

-4966 NDGNYELTFKV
+4966 NDGNYVLTFKV

-5082 QKEILI
+5082 QKDILI

-5300 LITNHNKPV
+5300 LITSHNKPV

-5384 PAMVAGS
+5384 PVMMAGS

-5405 RPTFSIFGEMNQ
+5405 RPAFSIYGEMNQ

-5531 VGEVWVNEKGHWQMP
+5531 VGEVWVNDKGHWQMP

-5577 WVDTHIKVFT
+5577 WVDTHIQVFT

-5597 KTEWWSNSDLIT
+5597 KTDWWSNSSTIT
-5609 MRGTGEIGATVS
+5609 MRGMGEIGATVS

-5631 AVVAATGRWEL
+5631 AVVAANGQWEL
-5642 STDKLPEGTYDIS
+5642 STDQLPEGKYDITLS
-5655 LVIEDSA
+5655 IEDNA
-5662 GNRWEDVREIFIDRT
+5662 GNRKEEVHEIFIDRT

-5704 QLIITDSEGNTYTLT
+5704 QLIITDSNGNTYTLT

-5760 VPVISLSP
+5760 TPVISLSP

-5782 KQPTFIIGN
+5782 NQPTFIIGN

-5822 GTPLADGSYTIS
+5822 GTPLADGSYTVS

-5859 VPEIALAAGEDN
+5859 VPEIALAAGEGN

-5877 NVTNHTQPKFTL
+5877 NVTNHNHTQPKFTL

-5930 DGNYTLSV
+5930 DGTYTLSV

-5946 SQQSASLAVTVDSTV
+5946 SLQSASLEVTVDSTV

-5995 HLRTEPSA
+5995 HLRTVPSA

-6009 KVTAYSITLLN
+6009 KETAYSITLLN

-6040 VPENIVNVSIMFE
+6040 VPENIVNVSVMFE

-6076 GEYTMDVKFIDKDN
+6076 GEYTMDVKFLDKDD

-6110 AMNVRGKTEDDINDS
+6110 AMNARGKTEDDINDS

-6130 VGHNNNGAIDVFAV
+6130 VGHNNNGAIEVFAV